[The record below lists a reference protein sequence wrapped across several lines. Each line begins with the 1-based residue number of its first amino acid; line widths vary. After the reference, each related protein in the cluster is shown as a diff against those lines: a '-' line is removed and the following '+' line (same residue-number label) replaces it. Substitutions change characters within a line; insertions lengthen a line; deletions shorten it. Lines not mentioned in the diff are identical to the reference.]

1 MNKTYNIIWNAARGM
16 YIVTS
21 ELARSGSRAI
31 VSVSASC
38 AVTLLAMDA
47 APAVAEETRVSI
59 PSQTTTYTLSGAT
72 PFVVETGNTVATD
85 TATSAAI
92 VGDNSNDWDLLIESG
107 AVVGSSLTDSQA
119 MNLDSSTGATSV
131 HNQGTITGSNED
143 GTIMLQNGGSVIND
157 ARIENNATYE
167 HDPEDIPQEYAGVYM
182 LNGGSYVSSESGVL
196 EGVSGVIVQSGEAHI
211 TNGGMINSDGS
222 WRSYGV
228 EFRDGTYGTIVNTG
242 TIITTASDGSG
253 KIEDAAIYVHTLNDM
268 AVSGSVSVD
277 NSGLMQSDFITVAL
291 YYGSH
296 FEVVNRVGGVITA
309 GNSSLVGIKSTA
321 MELKVGVDNL
331 VTNDGTISA
340 YGTANTYGI
349 HYGESTSGGVIT
361 NTGSITTTGGGS
373 GDASVYV
380 HGNGDGT
387 VVNNSGTMSSTV
399 YGVYLDSARSKGHTL
414 NNQAGGAISA
424 NTAVAING
432 NGNTISNQGKMT
444 GVSDGLVLSGNN
456 NIVTTSGGEISGK
469 NGIRVSKGSGN
480 QITAK
485 SGSKITATSTGIS
498 IAGGNNQVT
507 TESGSTIVAKDN
519 GILINSGANN
529 VTNGGSITATGS
541 SISYGIQYN
550 SGTSGTITN
559 TGTITTTGKGAGDA
573 SVYAHGGAVTIN
585 NSGTMDSSVF
595 GVYVTTGHTLNNLAG
610 GSITAN
616 TAVQLNGNN
625 NTLANAGAILGD
637 TNGVTINGSGNTL
650 TSQGKITGG
659 TNAILINSG
668 SKNNTLT
675 LNTGT
680 EISGS
685 ITDDNNSASANNN
698 LILDGEG
705 TLGSSISGLNSV
717 TSSGDWTLSGA
728 TMNLSGTTNS
738 ALWVKSGTLILNGAM
753 TAKGA
758 TVDSGTTLQIG
769 NGGTLGAFNGDIVD
783 NGTLTFNRSD
793 AAAYGSVISG
803 SGNVIKQGGGELT
816 LSNNNSY
823 SGGTT
828 IAEGTLTATA
838 GGALGSGNIDNRAY
852 LKLDA
857 ANASDPFIVA
867 DLTTHSGATVEIG
880 AGSTLQA
887 NTLTQQDGST
897 LTADLT
903 ATSGPAIRAKNVNLD
918 GTLNVA
924 SPASQEPIR
933 STDDLISLAL
943 IESDNAISG
952 DFDGITI
959 NGNAMNPDAFI
970 TVVGQKNV
978 NDTHYDLVE
987 TLTWYADRYN
997 AAIDAHGTFNLA
1009 DADDSFTVNTVLEN
1023 VDANSGWNG
1032 QSLTKTGAGTLILNA
1047 ENTYTGGTTISDGTL
1062 VATNVEAL
1070 GTGNVTDNATLELN
1084 TGGDFDNAI
1093 SGSGQ
1098 VVKSGDE
1105 TLTLS
1110 GSNTYTGGTIISGG
1124 TLVATNVEALGT
1136 GDVTDNATLE
1146 LNTGGDFDNAIG
1158 GTGSVVKSGDK
1169 TLTLSGANSYTG
1181 GTTISGGT
1189 LVASNVEALGS
1200 GDVTDNATL
1209 ELNTGGDFA
1218 NNIGGTGSV
1227 VKSGDKT
1234 LTLSGTNSYTGGTT
1248 ISGGT
1253 LVANNVE
1260 ALGTGDVTNNAT
1272 LELNTGGD
1280 FDNAISGSGQVVKS
1294 GDETLTLSGAN
1305 SYTGGTTISGGT
1317 LVATNVEALGTGD
1330 ITDNATLELNA
1341 GGDFTNNIG
1350 GTGSV
1355 EKSGDKTL
1363 TLSGTNT
1370 YRGGTLI
1377 SGGTLVAS
1385 NVEALGSGDVTDNAT
1400 LEMNTGG
1407 DFANNIGGTGSVVK
1421 SGDKT
1426 LTLSGAN
1433 SYTGGTTI
1441 SGGTLVASNV
1451 EALGTGNVTDNATLE
1466 LNTGG
1471 DFDNA
1476 ISGSGQ
1482 VVKSG
1487 DGALTLSG
1495 ANSYSGATTISGGTL
1510 IAANVNALGTGAIDN
1525 RASLLLDASGQ
1536 FTVTDLTTESGGN
1549 TEIGAGSTLQ
1559 ATTLTQKSDSTLTIN
1574 LNSNT
1579 VDPVIHAAS
1588 QVSLAGTLD
1597 ITGVGDVLDSD
1608 PASTDDLD
1616 TFTLIASDKTIAGDF
1631 EKLTVAGMDAD
1642 LADFITVDGRIDDTG
1657 KQYEL
1662 TTALTWYADRDDAVT
1677 DAHGTFNLTNAD
1689 GSFAVNT
1696 VLENVDA
1703 TLDPA
1708 SATGWDGTSLIKQG
1722 AGTLIL
1728 NAENTY
1734 TGGTT
1739 ISGGTLVATNVDALG
1754 SGDVTDDATLELN
1767 TGGTFDNAI
1776 SGSGQVVKSG
1786 DDVLTL
1792 SGANSYS
1799 GGTLISDGTLVASN
1813 VDALGSGDVTN
1824 NATLEMNTG
1833 GDFINNIGGTG
1844 RVEKSGD
1851 DTLTLSGSN
1860 TYTGGTLISDGT
1872 LVASNVEALGTG
1884 DVTNNATLELNT
1896 GGTFD
1901 NAISGSGQV
1910 VKSGDDVLTLSG
1922 ANSYSGGTLISGGT
1936 LVANNVEALGTGDVT
1951 DNATLEMNT
1960 GGDFI
1965 NNIGGTGRVEKS
1977 GDDALTLS
1985 GSNTYTGGTTIN
1997 DGTLIATSVDAL
2009 GSGDVTNNA
2018 VLELNTGGDFI
2029 NNIGGTGRVEKSG
2042 DETLTLSGSN
2052 TYTGGTLI
2060 SGGTLVATNV
2070 EALGTGDVTDNAVL
2084 ELNTGGDF
2092 INNIGGTGR
2101 VEKSGDDTLT
2111 LSGSNSYTG
2120 GTLISS
2126 GTLVATNVDA
2136 LGSGDVTDNAT
2147 LELNTGGDF
2156 TNNISGSGQV
2166 VKSGDETLTLSG
2178 SNTYT
2183 GGTTINDGTLV
2194 ATSVEALGSGDVT
2207 NDAVLALNTGGD
2219 FANNIGGT
2227 GSVVKSGDETLT
2239 LSGTNSYTG
2248 GTTISGGTLVATNVE
2263 ALGTGDVTN
2272 NATLELNT
2280 GGDFTNNISGNGQ
2293 VVKSGDDTL
2302 TFSGSNTYTG
2312 GTTIN
2317 DGTLVATSVEALGS
2331 GDVTNDAVLALN
2343 TGGDFANNIG
2353 GTGSVVKSGDE
2364 TLTLSGS
2371 NTYTGSTLISSGTLV
2386 ANDVN
2391 ALGTGDVTDNATLML
2406 NTGGDFI
2413 NNIGGTGRVEK
2424 SGDDTLTL
2432 SGSNSYTGGTL
2443 ISSGTLVATNV
2454 DALGSGDVT
2463 DNATLELNTGGTFDN
2478 AISGSG
2484 QVVKSGD
2491 ETLTLSGANSYTGGT
2506 LISSGTLV
2514 ANDVNALGTGDV
2526 TDNAVLELNTGGD
2539 FDNAIS
2545 GSGQVVKSGD
2555 ETLTLS
2561 GANSYTG
2568 GTTISGGTLV
2578 ASNVEALGS
2587 GDIDNYASLQLNA
2600 SGQFVTANLTT
2611 HDNAITA
2618 IGAGS
2623 ALRANTLTQEAN
2635 STLAVHLIDSN
2646 SGAIVTADH
2655 ANLGGTLDITGIGN
2669 VAKSWTRDAYAYTLI
2684 DTDSAINSDFAQ
2696 FTVAGMDAK
2705 QVDFLTVDGRVNADD
2720 DTRYDVT
2727 ASLSW
2732 YADSDNAATDA
2743 HGTFTL
2749 SEQGHSFTL
2758 NTALTDVDA
2767 TLNPDSATY
2776 WDGKSLIK
2784 RGAGTLILGA
2794 QNTYSGDTDVQEG
2807 ALWLAETATI
2817 GSAGSAQAVN
2827 IAANAA
2833 FGGHNSTVNGHVNN
2847 QGSLYF
2853 VDTFTVNG
2861 DVVNSSA
2868 MISGSD
2874 QPNNTLTIAGNYT
2887 GNDGHLYLNTQLGDD
2902 SSPTDKLIV
2911 TGDTAGSTTLHITNV
2926 NGLGAQTVNGI
2937 EVIEVGGQSDGDFR
2951 LYKGHV
2957 DINAWT
2963 YTLKQDGGDWYLRS
2977 ESDDVPD
2984 DGGEVTPPDDG
2995 GEVTPPDDG
3004 GEVTPPDDGGEV
3016 TPPDDG
3022 GEVTPPDD
3030 DGEVTPPDDGGD
3042 ITPPDDGGDI
3052 TPPDGGDV
3060 TPVAPQYRADI
3071 GVYLG
3076 NQWMARNLQM
3086 QTLYDREGSQYRS
3099 ADGSI
3104 WMRFKAGK
3112 AESQAVNGNVDI
3124 DSDYSQFQLGGDIL
3138 TWSDG
3143 AQSVTVGLMGSY
3155 INASTDSTGNRGAD
3169 GSQFSAN
3176 GSVDGYNLGLYA
3188 TWFADA
3194 QSHRGAYIDSWY
3206 QYGAY
3211 NNSVDN
3217 DGLSASRY
3225 DSAAHAVSL
3234 ETGYRYDIALS
3245 NRNTVSLTP
3254 QAQVTWQRYS
3264 ADTVIDDGGTRI
3276 SGQNDDSWTTR
3287 LGVRVDGKLYKESGR
3302 IQPFME
3308 VNWLHASDNAS
3319 ATFGDTKVSQDLPN
3333 DRVEVKVG
3341 IQANVSE
3348 RLSVY
3353 AQAAG
3358 QKGKNDYGDASFSLN
3373 MRYNW

>member
-119 MNLDSSTGATSV
+119 MNLDSLTGATSV

-143 GTIMLQNGGSVIND
+143 GTILLQNGGSVIND
-157 ARIENNATYE
+157 ARIENSATYE

-211 TNGGMINSDGS
+211 TNGGMISSDGS

-242 TIITTASDGSG
+242 TIITTASDGSN

-291 YYGSH
+291 YHGSH

-361 NTGSITTTGGGS
+361 NTGSITTTGGGA

-387 VVNNSGTMSSTV
+387 IVNNSGTMSSSV

-432 NGNTISNQGKMT
+432 NGNTITNQGKMT
-444 GVSDGLVLSGNN
+444 GVSDGLLISGNN

-498 IAGGNNQVT
+498 IASGNNQVT
-507 TESGSTIVAKDN
+507 TESGSAIVAKDN

-541 SISYGIQYN
+541 SNSYGIQYN
-550 SGTSGTITN
+550 SGASGTITN
-559 TGTITTTGKGAGDA
+559 TGTITTTGKGVGDA

-637 TNGVTINGSGNTL
+637 TNGVTISGSGNTL

-659 TNAILINSG
+659 TNAVLINSG
-668 SKNNTLT
+668 SKNNTIT

-803 SGNVIKQGGGELT
+803 SGNVVKQGGGELT

-852 LKLDA
+852 LKLEA
-857 ANASDPFIVA
+857 ASASDPFIVA

-903 ATSGPAIRAKNVNLD
+903 ETSGPAIRAKNVNLD

-952 DFDGITI
+952 DFDDITI

-987 TLTWYADRYN
+987 TLTWYADRDN

-1047 ENTYTGGTTISDGTL
+1047 ENTYTGSTTISEGTL
-1062 VATNVEAL
+1062 IATNVEAL
-1070 GTGNVTDNATLELN
+1070 GTGDVTNDAVLELN

-1105 TLTLS
+1105 MLTLS
-1110 GSNTYTGGTIISGG
+1110 GSNT
-1124 TLVATNVEALGT
+1124 
-1136 GDVTDNATLE
+1136 
-1146 LNTGGDFDNAIG
+1146 
-1158 GTGSVVKSGDK
+1158 
-1169 TLTLSGANSYTG
+1169 YTG

-1209 ELNTGGDFA
+1209 ELNTGGDFD

-1234 LTLSGTNSYTGGTT
+1234 LTLSGANSYTGGTT

-1253 LVANNVE
+1253 LVVSNVE
-1260 ALGTGDVTNNAT
+1260 ALGSGDVTDNAT

-1280 FDNAISGSGQVVKS
+1280 FDNNIGGTGSVVKS

-1355 EKSGDKTL
+1355 VKSGDKTL

-1370 YRGGTLI
+1370 YRGGTLM
-1377 SGGTLVAS
+1377 SDGTLVAS
-1385 NVEALGSGDVTDNAT
+1385 NVEALGTGNVTDNAT
-1400 LEMNTGG
+1400 LELSTGG

-1451 EALGTGNVTDNATLE
+1451 EALGSGDITDNATLE

-1487 DGALTLSG
+1487 DKTLTLSG

-1510 IAANVNALGTGAIDN
+1510 IATHVNALGTGAIDN

-1579 VDPVIHAAS
+1579 ADPVIHAAS

-1813 VDALGSGDVTN
+1813 VEALGTGDVTDD
-1824 NATLEMNTG
+1824 ATLELNTG
-1833 GDFINNIGGTG
+1833 GDFTNNIGGTGCVEKSGDDTLTLSGSNTYTGGTLISGGTLVANDVNALGTGDVTDDATLELNTGGDFTNNIGGTG

-1860 TYTGGTLISDGT
+1860 TYTGGTLISGGTLVANDVNALGTGDVTDNAALMLNTGGDFTNNIGGTGRVEKSGDGTLTLSGGNTYTGGTLISGGTLVATNVDALGSGDVTDNATLELNTGGDFDNAISGSGQVVKSGDETLTLSGANSYTGGTLISGGT

-1884 DVTNNATLELNT
+1884 DVT
-1896 GGTFD
+1896 
-1901 NAISGSGQV
+1901 
-1910 VKSGDDVLTLSG
+1910 
-1922 ANSYSGGTLISGGT
+1922 
-1936 LVANNVEALGTGDVT
+1936 
-1951 DNATLEMNT
+1951 DNAT
-1960 GGDFI
+1960 
-1965 NNIGGTGRVEKS
+1965 
-1977 GDDALTLS
+1977 
-1985 GSNTYTGGTTIN
+1985 
-1997 DGTLIATSVDAL
+1997 
-2009 GSGDVTNNA
+2009 
-2018 VLELNTGGDFI
+2018 LELNTGGDFI
-2029 NNIGGTGRVEKSG
+2029 NSIGGTGRVEKSG
-2042 DETLTLSGSN
+2042 DETLTLSGTNS
-2052 TYTGGTLI
+2052 YTGGTLI
-2060 SGGTLVATNV
+2060 SGGTL
-2070 EALGTGDVTDNAVL
+2070 
-2084 ELNTGGDF
+2084 
-2092 INNIGGTGR
+2092 I
-2101 VEKSGDDTLT
+2101 
-2111 LSGSNSYTG
+2111 
-2120 GTLISS
+2120 
-2126 GTLVATNVDA
+2126 ATNVDA

-2178 SNTYT
+2178 ANTYT
-2183 GGTTINDGTLV
+2183 GGTTISGGTLV
-2194 ATSVEALGSGDVT
+2194 ASNVEALGTGDVT
-2207 NDAVLALNTGGD
+2207 DNATLELNTS
-2219 FANNIGGT
+2219 GT
-2227 GSVVKSGDETLT
+2227 FDNVISGSGQVVKSGDDALT
-2239 LSGTNSYTG
+2239 LSGANSYTG
-2248 GTTISGGTLVATNVE
+2248 GTTISGGTLVA
-2263 ALGTGDVTN
+2263 
-2272 NATLELNT
+2272 
-2280 GGDFTNNISGNGQ
+2280 
-2293 VVKSGDDTL
+2293 
-2302 TFSGSNTYTG
+2302 SN
-2312 GTTIN
+2312 
-2317 DGTLVATSVEALGS
+2317 VEALGS
-2331 GDVTNDAVLALN
+2331 GDVTNDAVLELN
-2343 TGGDFANNIG
+2343 TGGDFTNN
-2353 GTGSVVKSGDE
+2353 
-2364 TLTLSGS
+2364 
-2371 NTYTGSTLISSGTLV
+2371 
-2386 ANDVN
+2386 
-2391 ALGTGDVTDNATLML
+2391 
-2406 NTGGDFI
+2406 
-2413 NNIGGTGRVEK
+2413 
-2424 SGDDTLTL
+2424 
-2432 SGSNSYTGGTL
+2432 
-2443 ISSGTLVATNV
+2443 
-2454 DALGSGDVT
+2454 
-2463 DNATLELNTGGTFDN
+2463 
-2478 AISGSG
+2478 ISGSG

-2506 LISSGTLV
+2506 TISGGTLIASNV
-2514 ANDVNALGTGDV
+2514 EALGSGDV
-2526 TDNAVLELNTGGD
+2526 TNDAVLELNTGGD

-2555 ETLTLS
+2555 DALTLS
-2561 GANSYTG
+2561 GANTYTG

-2611 HDNAITA
+2611 HDNATTA

-2635 STLAVHLIDSN
+2635 STLAVHLTNSN

-2684 DTDSAINSDFAQ
+2684 DSDSAIDSDFAQ

-2767 TLNPDSATY
+2767 TLDPDSATD

-2827 IAANAA
+2827 IAANAV
-2833 FGGHNSTVNGHVNN
+2833 FGGHNATVNGHVNN
-2847 QGSLYF
+2847 LGSLYF

-2937 EVIEVGGQSDGDFR
+2937 EVIEVGGQSDGDFT

-2984 DGGEVTPPDDG
+2984 DGGDVTPPDDG
-2995 GEVTPPDDG
+2995 GD
-3004 GEVTPPDDGGEV
+3004 VTPPDDGGEV

-3042 ITPPDDGGDI
+3042 VTPPDDDGDI

-3060 TPVAPQYRADI
+3060 TPVTPQYRADI

-3099 ADGSI
+3099 ADGSV

-3155 INASTDSTGNRGAD
+3155 INANTDSTGNRGAD

>member
-157 ARIENNATYE
+157 ARIENSATYE

-242 TIITTASDGSG
+242 TIITTASDGSN

-291 YYGSH
+291 YHGSH

-361 NTGSITTTGGGS
+361 NTGSITTTGGGA

-387 VVNNSGTMSSTV
+387 IVNNSGTMSSSV

-432 NGNTISNQGKMT
+432 NGNTITNQGKMT
-444 GVSDGLVLSGNN
+444 GVSDGLLISGNN

-498 IAGGNNQVT
+498 IASGNNQVT
-507 TESGSTIVAKDN
+507 TESGSAIVAKDN

-541 SISYGIQYN
+541 SNSYGIQYN
-550 SGTSGTITN
+550 SGASGTITN
-559 TGTITTTGKGAGDA
+559 TGTITTTGKGVGDA

-637 TNGVTINGSGNTL
+637 TNGVTISGSGNTL

-659 TNAILINSG
+659 TNAVLINSG
-668 SKNNTLT
+668 SKNNTIT

-803 SGNVIKQGGGELT
+803 SGNVVKQGGGELT

-857 ANASDPFIVA
+857 ASASDPFIVA

-903 ATSGPAIRAKNVNLD
+903 ETSGPVIRAKNVNLD

-952 DFDGITI
+952 DFDDITI

-987 TLTWYADRYN
+987 TLTWYADRDN

-1009 DADDSFTVNTVLEN
+1009 DADDSFTVNTVLED

-1062 VATNVEAL
+1062 VANNVEAL
-1070 GTGNVTDNATLELN
+1070 GTGNVTD
-1084 TGGDFDNAI
+1084 
-1093 SGSGQ
+1093 
-1098 VVKSGDE
+1098 
-1105 TLTLS
+1105 
-1110 GSNTYTGGTIISGG
+1110 
-1124 TLVATNVEALGT
+1124 
-1136 GDVTDNATLE
+1136 
-1146 LNTGGDFDNAIG
+1146 
-1158 GTGSVVKSGDK
+1158 
-1169 TLTLSGANSYTG
+1169 
-1181 GTTISGGT
+1181 
-1189 LVASNVEALGS
+1189 
-1200 GDVTDNATL
+1200 
-1209 ELNTGGDFA
+1209 
-1218 NNIGGTGSV
+1218 
-1227 VKSGDKT
+1227 
-1234 LTLSGTNSYTGGTT
+1234 
-1248 ISGGT
+1248 
-1253 LVANNVE
+1253 
-1260 ALGTGDVTNNAT
+1260 NAT

-1317 LVATNVEALGTGD
+1317 LVANNVEALGTGD
-1330 ITDNATLELNA
+1330 V
-1341 GGDFTNNIG
+1341 TN
-1350 GTGSV
+1350 
-1355 EKSGDKTL
+1355 
-1363 TLSGTNT
+1363 
-1370 YRGGTLI
+1370 
-1377 SGGTLVAS
+1377 
-1385 NVEALGSGDVTDNAT
+1385 
-1400 LEMNTGG
+1400 
-1407 DFANNIGGTGSVVK
+1407 
-1421 SGDKT
+1421 
-1426 LTLSGAN
+1426 
-1433 SYTGGTTI
+1433 
-1441 SGGTLVASNV
+1441 
-1451 EALGTGNVTDNATLE
+1451 NATLE

-1471 DFDNA
+1471 DFTNA

-1487 DGALTLSG
+1487 DKTLTLSG

-1510 IAANVNALGTGAIDN
+1510 IATHVNALGTGAIDN

-1579 VDPVIHAAS
+1579 ADPVIHAAS

-1616 TFTLIASDKTIAGDF
+1616 IFTLIASDKTIAGDF

-1786 DDVLTL
+1786 DGALTL

-1910 VKSGDDVLTLSG
+1910 EKSGDDVLTLSG
-1922 ANSYSGGTLISGGT
+1922 ANSYSGGTLISDGTLVASNVEALGTGDVTDDATLELNTGGDFINNIGGTGRVEKSGDDKLTLSGSNTYTGGTLISSGTLVANDVNALGTGDVTDNATLMLNTGGDFTNNIGGTGRVEKSGDDALTLSGSNTYTGGTLISGGT
-1936 LVANNVEALGTGDVT
+1936 LVANDVNALGTGDITDNATLALNAVGDFDNAISGSGKVEKSGDDALTLSGSNTYTGGTLISSGTLVASNVEALGTGDVT
-1951 DNATLEMNT
+1951 DNATLELNT
-1960 GGDFI
+1960 GGTFDNAISGSGQVVKSGDETLTLSGSNTYTGGTLISGGTLVASNVEALGSGDVTNDAVLELNTDGDFD
-1965 NNIGGTGRVEKS
+1965 NAIGGTGRVEKS

-2009 GSGDVTNNA
+2009 G
-2018 VLELNTGGDFI
+2018 
-2029 NNIGGTGRVEKSG
+2029 
-2042 DETLTLSGSN
+2042 
-2052 TYTGGTLI
+2052 
-2060 SGGTLVATNV
+2060 
-2070 EALGTGDVTDNAVL
+2070 TGDVTDNAV
-2084 ELNTGGDF
+2084 
-2092 INNIGGTGR
+2092 
-2101 VEKSGDDTLT
+2101 
-2111 LSGSNSYTG
+2111 
-2120 GTLISS
+2120 
-2126 GTLVATNVDA
+2126 
-2136 LGSGDVTDNAT
+2136 
-2147 LELNTGGDF
+2147 
-2156 TNNISGSGQV
+2156 
-2166 VKSGDETLTLSG
+2166 
-2178 SNTYT
+2178 
-2183 GGTTINDGTLV
+2183 
-2194 ATSVEALGSGDVT
+2194 
-2207 NDAVLALNTGGD
+2207 
-2219 FANNIGGT
+2219 
-2227 GSVVKSGDETLT
+2227 
-2239 LSGTNSYTG
+2239 
-2248 GTTISGGTLVATNVE
+2248 
-2263 ALGTGDVTN
+2263 
-2272 NATLELNT
+2272 
-2280 GGDFTNNISGNGQ
+2280 
-2293 VVKSGDDTL
+2293 
-2302 TFSGSNTYTG
+2302 
-2312 GTTIN
+2312 
-2317 DGTLVATSVEALGS
+2317 
-2331 GDVTNDAVLALN
+2331 
-2343 TGGDFANNIG
+2343 
-2353 GTGSVVKSGDE
+2353 
-2364 TLTLSGS
+2364 
-2371 NTYTGSTLISSGTLV
+2371 
-2386 ANDVN
+2386 
-2391 ALGTGDVTDNATLML
+2391 
-2406 NTGGDFI
+2406 
-2413 NNIGGTGRVEK
+2413 
-2424 SGDDTLTL
+2424 
-2432 SGSNSYTGGTL
+2432 
-2443 ISSGTLVATNV
+2443 
-2454 DALGSGDVT
+2454 
-2463 DNATLELNTGGTFDN
+2463 LELNTGGTFDN

-2484 QVVKSGD
+2484 QVEKSGD
-2491 ETLTLSGANSYTGGT
+2491 DVLTLSGANSYSGGT
-2506 LISSGTLV
+2506 LISDGTLV

-2555 ETLTLS
+2555 ETLTLSGANSYTGGTLISGGTLVATSVEALGSGDVTDNAVLELNTGGTFDNAISGSGQVVKSGDKTLTLS

-2635 STLAVHLIDSN
+2635 STLAVHLTDSN
-2646 SGAIVTADH
+2646 SGAIVTADR

-2684 DTDSAINSDFAQ
+2684 DSDSAIDSDFAQ

-2705 QVDFLTVDGRVNADD
+2705 QVDFLTVDGRVNAAD

-2767 TLNPDSATY
+2767 TLNPDSATD

-2807 ALWLAETATI
+2807 TLWLAETATI

-2833 FGGHNSTVNGHVNN
+2833 FGGHNATVNGHVNN

-2937 EVIEVGGQSDGDFR
+2937 EVIEVGGQSDGDFT

-2984 DGGEVTPPDDG
+2984 DGGDVTPPDDGGDVTPPDDGGDVTPPDDG

-3004 GEVTPPDDGGEV
+3004 GD
-3016 TPPDDG
+3016 
-3022 GEVTPPDD
+3022 VTPPDD
-3030 DGEVTPPDDGGD
+3030 DG
-3042 ITPPDDGGDI
+3042 
-3052 TPPDGGDV
+3052 
-3060 TPVAPQYRADI
+3060 
-3071 GVYLG
+3071 
-3076 NQWMARNLQM
+3076 
-3086 QTLYDREGSQYRS
+3086 
-3099 ADGSI
+3099 
-3104 WMRFKAGK
+3104 
-3112 AESQAVNGNVDI
+3112 
-3124 DSDYSQFQLGGDIL
+3124 
-3138 TWSDG
+3138 
-3143 AQSVTVGLMGSY
+3143 
-3155 INASTDSTGNRGAD
+3155 
-3169 GSQFSAN
+3169 
-3176 GSVDGYNLGLYA
+3176 
-3188 TWFADA
+3188 
-3194 QSHRGAYIDSWY
+3194 
-3206 QYGAY
+3206 
-3211 NNSVDN
+3211 
-3217 DGLSASRY
+3217 
-3225 DSAAHAVSL
+3225 
-3234 ETGYRYDIALS
+3234 
-3245 NRNTVSLTP
+3245 
-3254 QAQVTWQRYS
+3254 
-3264 ADTVIDDGGTRI
+3264 
-3276 SGQNDDSWTTR
+3276 
-3287 LGVRVDGKLYKESGR
+3287 
-3302 IQPFME
+3302 
-3308 VNWLHASDNAS
+3308 
-3319 ATFGDTKVSQDLPN
+3319 
-3333 DRVEVKVG
+3333 
-3341 IQANVSE
+3341 
-3348 RLSVY
+3348 
-3353 AQAAG
+3353 
-3358 QKGKNDYGDASFSLN
+3358 
-3373 MRYNW
+3373 

>member
-1 MNKTYNIIWNAARGM
+1 
-16 YIVTS
+16 
-21 ELARSGSRAI
+21 
-31 VSVSASC
+31 
-38 AVTLLAMDA
+38 
-47 APAVAEETRVSI
+47 
-59 PSQTTTYTLSGAT
+59 
-72 PFVVETGNTVATD
+72 
-85 TATSAAI
+85 
-92 VGDNSNDWDLLIESG
+92 
-107 AVVGSSLTDSQA
+107 
-119 MNLDSSTGATSV
+119 
-131 HNQGTITGSNED
+131 
-143 GTIMLQNGGSVIND
+143 
-157 ARIENNATYE
+157 
-167 HDPEDIPQEYAGVYM
+167 
-182 LNGGSYVSSESGVL
+182 
-196 EGVSGVIVQSGEAHI
+196 
-211 TNGGMINSDGS
+211 
-222 WRSYGV
+222 
-228 EFRDGTYGTIVNTG
+228 
-242 TIITTASDGSG
+242 
-253 KIEDAAIYVHTLNDM
+253 
-268 AVSGSVSVD
+268 
-277 NSGLMQSDFITVAL
+277 
-291 YYGSH
+291 
-296 FEVVNRVGGVITA
+296 
-309 GNSSLVGIKSTA
+309 
-321 MELKVGVDNL
+321 
-331 VTNDGTISA
+331 
-340 YGTANTYGI
+340 
-349 HYGESTSGGVIT
+349 
-361 NTGSITTTGGGS
+361 
-373 GDASVYV
+373 
-380 HGNGDGT
+380 
-387 VVNNSGTMSSTV
+387 
-399 YGVYLDSARSKGHTL
+399 
-414 NNQAGGAISA
+414 
-424 NTAVAING
+424 
-432 NGNTISNQGKMT
+432 
-444 GVSDGLVLSGNN
+444 
-456 NIVTTSGGEISGK
+456 
-469 NGIRVSKGSGN
+469 
-480 QITAK
+480 
-485 SGSKITATSTGIS
+485 
-498 IAGGNNQVT
+498 
-507 TESGSTIVAKDN
+507 
-519 GILINSGANN
+519 
-529 VTNGGSITATGS
+529 
-541 SISYGIQYN
+541 
-550 SGTSGTITN
+550 
-559 TGTITTTGKGAGDA
+559 
-573 SVYAHGGAVTIN
+573 
-585 NSGTMDSSVF
+585 
-595 GVYVTTGHTLNNLAG
+595 
-610 GSITAN
+610 
-616 TAVQLNGNN
+616 
-625 NTLANAGAILGD
+625 
-637 TNGVTINGSGNTL
+637 
-650 TSQGKITGG
+650 
-659 TNAILINSG
+659 
-668 SKNNTLT
+668 
-675 LNTGT
+675 
-680 EISGS
+680 
-685 ITDDNNSASANNN
+685 
-698 LILDGEG
+698 
-705 TLGSSISGLNSV
+705 
-717 TSSGDWTLSGA
+717 
-728 TMNLSGTTNS
+728 
-738 ALWVKSGTLILNGAM
+738 
-753 TAKGA
+753 
-758 TVDSGTTLQIG
+758 
-769 NGGTLGAFNGDIVD
+769 
-783 NGTLTFNRSD
+783 
-793 AAAYGSVISG
+793 
-803 SGNVIKQGGGELT
+803 
-816 LSNNNSY
+816 
-823 SGGTT
+823 
-828 IAEGTLTATA
+828 
-838 GGALGSGNIDNRAY
+838 
-852 LKLDA
+852 
-857 ANASDPFIVA
+857 
-867 DLTTHSGATVEIG
+867 
-880 AGSTLQA
+880 
-887 NTLTQQDGST
+887 
-897 LTADLT
+897 
-903 ATSGPAIRAKNVNLD
+903 
-918 GTLNVA
+918 
-924 SPASQEPIR
+924 
-933 STDDLISLAL
+933 
-943 IESDNAISG
+943 
-952 DFDGITI
+952 
-959 NGNAMNPDAFI
+959 
-970 TVVGQKNV
+970 
-978 NDTHYDLVE
+978 
-987 TLTWYADRYN
+987 
-997 AAIDAHGTFNLA
+997 
-1009 DADDSFTVNTVLEN
+1009 
-1023 VDANSGWNG
+1023 
-1032 QSLTKTGAGTLILNA
+1032 
-1047 ENTYTGGTTISDGTL
+1047 
-1062 VATNVEAL
+1062 
-1070 GTGNVTDNATLELN
+1070 
-1084 TGGDFDNAI
+1084 
-1093 SGSGQ
+1093 
-1098 VVKSGDE
+1098 
-1105 TLTLS
+1105 
-1110 GSNTYTGGTIISGG
+1110 
-1124 TLVATNVEALGT
+1124 
-1136 GDVTDNATLE
+1136 LE

-1294 GDETLTLSGAN
+1294 GD
-1305 SYTGGTTISGGT
+1305 
-1317 LVATNVEALGTGD
+1317 
-1330 ITDNATLELNA
+1330 
-1341 GGDFTNNIG
+1341 
-1350 GTGSV
+1350 
-1355 EKSGDKTL
+1355 KT
-1363 TLSGTNT
+1363 
-1370 YRGGTLI
+1370 
-1377 SGGTLVAS
+1377 
-1385 NVEALGSGDVTDNAT
+1385 
-1400 LEMNTGG
+1400 
-1407 DFANNIGGTGSVVK
+1407 
-1421 SGDKT
+1421 
-1426 LTLSGAN
+1426 
-1433 SYTGGTTI
+1433 
-1441 SGGTLVASNV
+1441 
-1451 EALGTGNVTDNATLE
+1451 
-1466 LNTGG
+1466 
-1471 DFDNA
+1471 
-1476 ISGSGQ
+1476 
-1482 VVKSG
+1482 
-1487 DGALTLSG
+1487 LTLSG

-1510 IAANVNALGTGAIDN
+1510 IATHVNALGTGAIDN

-1574 LNSNT
+1574 LNGNT

-1776 SGSGQVVKSG
+1776 GGSGNVVKSG
-1786 DDVLTL
+1786 ADTLTL
-1792 SGANSYS
+1792 SGSNSYT
-1799 GGTLISDGTLVASN
+1799 GGTTISGGTLVASN
-1813 VDALGSGDVTN
+1813 VEALGTGDVTN
-1824 NATLEMNTG
+1824 NATLELNTG

-1860 TYTGGTLISDGT
+1860 TYTGGTLINGGT

-1884 DVTNNATLELNT
+1884 DVTDNATLALNT

-1901 NAISGSGQV
+1901 NAISGSGQ
-1910 VKSGDDVLTLSG
+1910 
-1922 ANSYSGGTLISGGT
+1922 
-1936 LVANNVEALGTGDVT
+1936 
-1951 DNATLEMNT
+1951 
-1960 GGDFI
+1960 
-1965 NNIGGTGRVEKS
+1965 
-1977 GDDALTLS
+1977 
-1985 GSNTYTGGTTIN
+1985 
-1997 DGTLIATSVDAL
+1997 
-2009 GSGDVTNNA
+2009 
-2018 VLELNTGGDFI
+2018 
-2029 NNIGGTGRVEKSG
+2029 
-2042 DETLTLSGSN
+2042 
-2052 TYTGGTLI
+2052 
-2060 SGGTLVATNV
+2060 
-2070 EALGTGDVTDNAVL
+2070 
-2084 ELNTGGDF
+2084 
-2092 INNIGGTGR
+2092 
-2101 VEKSGDDTLT
+2101 
-2111 LSGSNSYTG
+2111 
-2120 GTLISS
+2120 
-2126 GTLVATNVDA
+2126 
-2136 LGSGDVTDNAT
+2136 
-2147 LELNTGGDF
+2147 
-2156 TNNISGSGQV
+2156 
-2166 VKSGDETLTLSG
+2166 
-2178 SNTYT
+2178 
-2183 GGTTINDGTLV
+2183 
-2194 ATSVEALGSGDVT
+2194 
-2207 NDAVLALNTGGD
+2207 
-2219 FANNIGGT
+2219 
-2227 GSVVKSGDETLT
+2227 VVKSGDETLT

-2263 ALGTGDVTN
+2263 ALGSGDVTDDATLELNTGGTFDNAISGSGQVVKSGDKMLTLSGANSYSGGTLISDGTLVASNVEALGTGDVTN
-2272 NATLELNT
+2272 NATLALNT
-2280 GGDFTNNISGNGQ
+2280 GGDFTNNISGSGQ

-2302 TFSGSNTYTG
+2302 TLSGANSYTG
-2312 GTTIN
+2312 GTTI
-2317 DGTLVATSVEALGS
+2317 S
-2331 GDVTNDAVLALN
+2331 G
-2343 TGGDFANNIG
+2343 
-2353 GTGSVVKSGDE
+2353 
-2364 TLTLSGS
+2364 
-2371 NTYTGSTLISSGTLV
+2371 
-2386 ANDVN
+2386 
-2391 ALGTGDVTDNATLML
+2391 
-2406 NTGGDFI
+2406 
-2413 NNIGGTGRVEK
+2413 
-2424 SGDDTLTL
+2424 
-2432 SGSNSYTGGTL
+2432 
-2443 ISSGTLVATNV
+2443 GTLVATNV
-2454 DALGSGDVT
+2454 DALGTGDVT
-2463 DNATLELNTGGTFDN
+2463 NSSTLELNTGGTFDN

-2491 ETLTLSGANSYTGGT
+2491 ETLTLSGSNTYTGGTLISGGTLVATNGDALGTGDVTDNATLELNTGGTFDNVISGSGQVVKSGDDTLTLSGANSYTGGT
-2506 LISSGTLV
+2506 LISGGTLV
-2514 ANDVNALGTGDV
+2514 ATSVEALGSGDV
-2526 TDNAVLELNTGGD
+2526 TDNAVLELNTGGT

-2555 ETLTLS
+2555 KTLTLS

-2635 STLAVHLIDSN
+2635 STLAVHLTDSN
-2646 SGAIVTADH
+2646 SGAIVTADR

-2684 DTDSAINSDFAQ
+2684 DSDSAIDSDFAQ

-2833 FGGHNSTVNGHVNN
+2833 FGGHNATVNGHVNN
-2847 QGSLYF
+2847 LGNLYF

-3287 LGVRVDGKLYKESGR
+3287 LGMRVDGKLYKESGR

>member
-1 MNKTYNIIWNAARGM
+1 
-16 YIVTS
+16 
-21 ELARSGSRAI
+21 
-31 VSVSASC
+31 
-38 AVTLLAMDA
+38 
-47 APAVAEETRVSI
+47 
-59 PSQTTTYTLSGAT
+59 TLSGA
-72 PFVVETGNTVATD
+72 
-85 TATSAAI
+85 
-92 VGDNSNDWDLLIESG
+92 NS
-107 AVVGSSLTDSQA
+107 
-119 MNLDSSTGATSV
+119 
-131 HNQGTITGSNED
+131 
-143 GTIMLQNGGSVIND
+143 
-157 ARIENNATYE
+157 
-167 HDPEDIPQEYAGVYM
+167 
-182 LNGGSYVSSESGVL
+182 
-196 EGVSGVIVQSGEAHI
+196 
-211 TNGGMINSDGS
+211 
-222 WRSYGV
+222 
-228 EFRDGTYGTIVNTG
+228 
-242 TIITTASDGSG
+242 
-253 KIEDAAIYVHTLNDM
+253 
-268 AVSGSVSVD
+268 
-277 NSGLMQSDFITVAL
+277 
-291 YYGSH
+291 
-296 FEVVNRVGGVITA
+296 
-309 GNSSLVGIKSTA
+309 
-321 MELKVGVDNL
+321 
-331 VTNDGTISA
+331 
-340 YGTANTYGI
+340 
-349 HYGESTSGGVIT
+349 
-361 NTGSITTTGGGS
+361 
-373 GDASVYV
+373 
-380 HGNGDGT
+380 
-387 VVNNSGTMSSTV
+387 
-399 YGVYLDSARSKGHTL
+399 
-414 NNQAGGAISA
+414 
-424 NTAVAING
+424 
-432 NGNTISNQGKMT
+432 
-444 GVSDGLVLSGNN
+444 
-456 NIVTTSGGEISGK
+456 
-469 NGIRVSKGSGN
+469 
-480 QITAK
+480 
-485 SGSKITATSTGIS
+485 
-498 IAGGNNQVT
+498 
-507 TESGSTIVAKDN
+507 
-519 GILINSGANN
+519 
-529 VTNGGSITATGS
+529 
-541 SISYGIQYN
+541 
-550 SGTSGTITN
+550 
-559 TGTITTTGKGAGDA
+559 
-573 SVYAHGGAVTIN
+573 
-585 NSGTMDSSVF
+585 
-595 GVYVTTGHTLNNLAG
+595 
-610 GSITAN
+610 
-616 TAVQLNGNN
+616 
-625 NTLANAGAILGD
+625 
-637 TNGVTINGSGNTL
+637 
-650 TSQGKITGG
+650 
-659 TNAILINSG
+659 
-668 SKNNTLT
+668 
-675 LNTGT
+675 
-680 EISGS
+680 
-685 ITDDNNSASANNN
+685 
-698 LILDGEG
+698 
-705 TLGSSISGLNSV
+705 
-717 TSSGDWTLSGA
+717 
-728 TMNLSGTTNS
+728 
-738 ALWVKSGTLILNGAM
+738 
-753 TAKGA
+753 
-758 TVDSGTTLQIG
+758 
-769 NGGTLGAFNGDIVD
+769 
-783 NGTLTFNRSD
+783 
-793 AAAYGSVISG
+793 
-803 SGNVIKQGGGELT
+803 
-816 LSNNNSY
+816 
-823 SGGTT
+823 
-828 IAEGTLTATA
+828 
-838 GGALGSGNIDNRAY
+838 
-852 LKLDA
+852 
-857 ANASDPFIVA
+857 
-867 DLTTHSGATVEIG
+867 
-880 AGSTLQA
+880 
-887 NTLTQQDGST
+887 
-897 LTADLT
+897 
-903 ATSGPAIRAKNVNLD
+903 
-918 GTLNVA
+918 
-924 SPASQEPIR
+924 
-933 STDDLISLAL
+933 
-943 IESDNAISG
+943 
-952 DFDGITI
+952 
-959 NGNAMNPDAFI
+959 
-970 TVVGQKNV
+970 
-978 NDTHYDLVE
+978 
-987 TLTWYADRYN
+987 
-997 AAIDAHGTFNLA
+997 
-1009 DADDSFTVNTVLEN
+1009 
-1023 VDANSGWNG
+1023 
-1032 QSLTKTGAGTLILNA
+1032 
-1047 ENTYTGGTTISDGTL
+1047 YTGGTT
-1062 VATNVEAL
+1062 
-1070 GTGNVTDNATLELN
+1070 
-1084 TGGDFDNAI
+1084 
-1093 SGSGQ
+1093 
-1098 VVKSGDE
+1098 
-1105 TLTLS
+1105 
-1110 GSNTYTGGTIISGG
+1110 ISGG
-1124 TLVATNVEALGT
+1124 TLVATNVEALGS

-1146 LNTGGDFDNAIG
+1146 LNTGGTFDNVIS
-1158 GTGSVVKSGDK
+1158 GSGQVVKSGDEM
-1169 TLTLSGANSYTG
+1169 LTLSGANSYTG

-1209 ELNTGGDFA
+1209 ELNTGGDFDNA
-1218 NNIGGTGSV
+1218 ISGSGQV
-1227 VKSGDKT
+1227 VKSGDDA
-1234 LTLSGTNSYTGGTT
+1234 LTLSGNNSYTGGTL
-1248 ISGGT
+1248 ISDGT
-1253 LVANNVE
+1253 LVASNVE
-1260 ALGTGDVTNNAT
+1260 ALGSGDVTNDAV

-1280 FDNAISGSGQVVKS
+1280 FDNAISGSGQ
-1294 GDETLTLSGAN
+1294 
-1305 SYTGGTTISGGT
+1305 
-1317 LVATNVEALGTGD
+1317 
-1330 ITDNATLELNA
+1330 
-1341 GGDFTNNIG
+1341 
-1350 GTGSV
+1350 
-1355 EKSGDKTL
+1355 
-1363 TLSGTNT
+1363 
-1370 YRGGTLI
+1370 
-1377 SGGTLVAS
+1377 
-1385 NVEALGSGDVTDNAT
+1385 
-1400 LEMNTGG
+1400 
-1407 DFANNIGGTGSVVK
+1407 VVK

-1451 EALGTGNVTDNATLE
+1451 EALGSGDITDNATLE

-1487 DGALTLSG
+1487 DETLTLSG
-1495 ANSYSGATTISGGTL
+1495 TNTYTGGTTISGGTL
-1510 IAANVNALGTGAIDN
+1510 IATHVNALGTGAIDN

-1536 FTVTDLTTESGGN
+1536 FAVTDLTTESGGN

-1579 VDPVIHAAS
+1579 ADPVIHAAS

-1703 TLDPA
+1703 TLDPD

-1734 TGGTT
+1734 TVGTT

-1786 DDVLTL
+1786 DKMLTL
-1792 SGANSYS
+1792 SGTNSYS
-1799 GGTLISDGTLVASN
+1799 GGTLISGGTLVATN
-1813 VDALGSGDVTN
+1813 VDALGSGDVT
-1824 NATLEMNTG
+1824 
-1833 GDFINNIGGTG
+1833 
-1844 RVEKSGD
+1844 D
-1851 DTLTLSGSN
+1851 D
-1860 TYTGGTLISDGT
+1860 
-1872 LVASNVEALGTG
+1872 
-1884 DVTNNATLELNT
+1884 ATLELNT

-1910 VKSGDDVLTLSG
+1910 VKSGDDT
-1922 ANSYSGGTLISGGT
+1922 
-1936 LVANNVEALGTGDVT
+1936 
-1951 DNATLEMNT
+1951 
-1960 GGDFI
+1960 
-1965 NNIGGTGRVEKS
+1965 
-1977 GDDALTLS
+1977 LTLS
-1985 GSNTYTGGTTIN
+1985 GSNTYTGGTIISG
-1997 DGTLIATSVDAL
+1997 GTLVASNVEAL
-2009 GSGDVTNNA
+2009 GTGDVTNDA
-2018 VLELNTGGDFI
+2018 VLELNTGGDFDNAI
-2029 NNIGGTGRVEKSG
+2029 SGSGQVVKSG

-2060 SGGTLVATNV
+2060 SGGTLVASNVEALGSGDVTNDAVLELNTGGDFTNAISGSGQVVKSGDETLTLSGANSYTGGTLISGGTLIASNV

-2092 INNIGGTGR
+2092 
-2101 VEKSGDDTLT
+2101 
-2111 LSGSNSYTG
+2111 
-2120 GTLISS
+2120 
-2126 GTLVATNVDA
+2126 
-2136 LGSGDVTDNAT
+2136 
-2147 LELNTGGDF
+2147 
-2156 TNNISGSGQV
+2156 
-2166 VKSGDETLTLSG
+2166 
-2178 SNTYT
+2178 
-2183 GGTTINDGTLV
+2183 
-2194 ATSVEALGSGDVT
+2194 
-2207 NDAVLALNTGGD
+2207 
-2219 FANNIGGT
+2219 
-2227 GSVVKSGDETLT
+2227 
-2239 LSGTNSYTG
+2239 
-2248 GTTISGGTLVATNVE
+2248 
-2263 ALGTGDVTN
+2263 
-2272 NATLELNT
+2272 
-2280 GGDFTNNISGNGQ
+2280 
-2293 VVKSGDDTL
+2293 
-2302 TFSGSNTYTG
+2302 
-2312 GTTIN
+2312 
-2317 DGTLVATSVEALGS
+2317 
-2331 GDVTNDAVLALN
+2331 
-2343 TGGDFANNIG
+2343 
-2353 GTGSVVKSGDE
+2353 
-2364 TLTLSGS
+2364 
-2371 NTYTGSTLISSGTLV
+2371 
-2386 ANDVN
+2386 
-2391 ALGTGDVTDNATLML
+2391 
-2406 NTGGDFI
+2406 
-2413 NNIGGTGRVEK
+2413 
-2424 SGDDTLTL
+2424 
-2432 SGSNSYTGGTL
+2432 
-2443 ISSGTLVATNV
+2443 
-2454 DALGSGDVT
+2454 
-2463 DNATLELNTGGTFDN
+2463 DN

-2484 QVVKSGD
+2484 QVEKSGD

-2526 TDNAVLELNTGGD
+2526 TDNAVLELNTGGTFDNAISGSGQVVKSGDETLTLSGSNTYTGGTTINDGTLIATSVDALGSGDVTDNAVLELNTGGD

-2561 GANSYTG
+2561 GTNSYTDGTLISGGTLVATNLEALGTGDVTNNATLELNTGGTFDNAISGSGQVVKSGDDALTLSGSNTYTG
-2568 GTTISGGTLV
+2568 GTTISGGTLIATSV
-2578 ASNVEALGS
+2578 DALGSGDVTDNAVLELNTGGTFDNAISGSGQVVKSGDKTLTLSGSNTYTGGTTISGGTLIASNVEALGS
-2587 GDIDNYASLQLNA
+2587 GNIDNYASLQLNA

-2611 HDNAITA
+2611 HDNATTA

-2623 ALRANTLTQEAN
+2623 TLRANTLTQEAN
-2635 STLAVHLIDSN
+2635 STLAVHLTDSN

-2705 QVDFLTVDGRVNADD
+2705 QVDFLTVDGRVNAAD

-2767 TLNPDSATY
+2767 TLNPDSATD

-2833 FGGHNSTVNGHVNN
+2833 FGGHNATVNGHVNN
-2847 QGSLYF
+2847 LGSLYF

-2937 EVIEVGGQSDGDFR
+2937 EVIEVGGQSDGDFT

-2984 DGGEVTPPDDG
+2984 DGGD
-2995 GEVTPPDDG
+2995 
-3004 GEVTPPDDGGEV
+3004 
-3016 TPPDDG
+3016 
-3022 GEVTPPDD
+3022 
-3030 DGEVTPPDDGGD
+3030 VTPPDDGGD
-3042 ITPPDDGGDI
+3042 VTPPDDGGDVTPPDDGGDVTPPDDGGDVTPPDDDGDI

-3099 ADGSI
+3099 ADGSV

-3287 LGVRVDGKLYKESGR
+3287 LGMRVDGKLYKESGR

>member
-59 PSQTTTYTLSGAT
+59 PSQATTYTLSGAT

-143 GTIMLQNGGSVIND
+143 GTILLQNGGSVIND

-167 HDPEDIPQEYAGVYM
+167 HDPQDIPQEYAGVYM

-242 TIITTASDGSG
+242 TIITTASDGSN

-291 YYGSH
+291 YHGSH

-361 NTGSITTTGGGS
+361 NTGSITTTGGGA

-414 NNQAGGAISA
+414 NNQAGGVISA
-424 NTAVAING
+424 NTAVAVNG
-432 NGNTISNQGKMT
+432 NGNTITNQGKMT
-444 GVSDGLVLSGNN
+444 GVSDGLLISGNN

-485 SGSKITATSTGIS
+485 SGSKITSTSTGIS
-498 IAGGNNQVT
+498 IASGNNQVT
-507 TESGSTIVAKDN
+507 TESGSAIVAKDN

-541 SISYGIQYN
+541 SISYGIHYY

-610 GSITAN
+610 GSISAN

-625 NTLANAGAILGD
+625 NKLANAGAISGD
-637 TNGVTINGSGNTL
+637 TNGVTISGSGNTL
-650 TSQGKITGG
+650 TNQGKITGG
-659 TNAILINSG
+659 TNAILISSG

-685 ITDDNNSASANNN
+685 ITDGNNSASANNN

-738 ALWVKSGTLILNGAM
+738 ALWVKSGTLIVNGAM

-803 SGNVIKQGGGELT
+803 SGNVVKQGGGELT

-857 ANASDPFIVA
+857 ASTSDPFIVS

-952 DFDGITI
+952 DFDDITI

-987 TLTWYADRYN
+987 TLTWYADRDN

-1062 VATNVEAL
+1062 VANNVEAL
-1070 GTGNVTDNATLELN
+1070 GTGNVTD
-1084 TGGDFDNAI
+1084 
-1093 SGSGQ
+1093 
-1098 VVKSGDE
+1098 
-1105 TLTLS
+1105 
-1110 GSNTYTGGTIISGG
+1110 
-1124 TLVATNVEALGT
+1124 
-1136 GDVTDNATLE
+1136 
-1146 LNTGGDFDNAIG
+1146 
-1158 GTGSVVKSGDK
+1158 
-1169 TLTLSGANSYTG
+1169 
-1181 GTTISGGT
+1181 
-1189 LVASNVEALGS
+1189 
-1200 GDVTDNATL
+1200 
-1209 ELNTGGDFA
+1209 
-1218 NNIGGTGSV
+1218 
-1227 VKSGDKT
+1227 
-1234 LTLSGTNSYTGGTT
+1234 
-1248 ISGGT
+1248 
-1253 LVANNVE
+1253 
-1260 ALGTGDVTNNAT
+1260 NAT

-1317 LVATNVEALGTGD
+1317 LVASNVEALGTGD
-1330 ITDNATLELNA
+1330 ITDNATLELNT
-1341 GGDFTNNIG
+1341 GGDFDNVIS
-1350 GTGSV
+1350 GSGQV
-1355 EKSGDKTL
+1355 VKSGDKTL

-1426 LTLSGAN
+1426 LTLSGTN

-1441 SGGTLVASNV
+1441 SGGTLVANNV
-1451 EALGTGNVTDNATLE
+1451 EALGTGDVTNNATLE

-1471 DFDNA
+1471 DFTNA

-1487 DGALTLSG
+1487 DKTLTLSG

-1510 IAANVNALGTGAIDN
+1510 IATHVNALGTGAIDN

-1579 VDPVIHAAS
+1579 ADPVIHAAS

-1708 SATGWDGTSLIKQG
+1708 NATGWDGTSLIKQG

-1754 SGDVTDDATLELN
+1754 SGDVTD
-1767 TGGTFDNAI
+1767 
-1776 SGSGQVVKSG
+1776 
-1786 DDVLTL
+1786 
-1792 SGANSYS
+1792 
-1799 GGTLISDGTLVASN
+1799 
-1813 VDALGSGDVTN
+1813 
-1824 NATLEMNTG
+1824 
-1833 GDFINNIGGTG
+1833 
-1844 RVEKSGD
+1844 
-1851 DTLTLSGSN
+1851 
-1860 TYTGGTLISDGT
+1860 
-1872 LVASNVEALGTG
+1872 
-1884 DVTNNATLELNT
+1884 NATLELNT

-1910 VKSGDDVLTLSG
+1910 VKSGDGALTLSG
-1922 ANSYSGGTLISGGT
+1922 ANSYSGGTLISDGTLIAGRVDVLGSGDVTDNATLEMNTGGTFSNTISGSGQMVKSGDKTLTLSGVNTYTGGT
-1936 LVANNVEALGTGDVT
+1936 LISGGTLIASNVEALGTGDVT
-1951 DNATLEMNT
+1951 DNATLELNT
-1960 GGDFI
+1960 SGDFDNAI
-1965 NNIGGTGRVEKS
+1965 SGSGKVEKS
-1977 GDDALTLS
+1977 GDDA
-1985 GSNTYTGGTTIN
+1985 
-1997 DGTLIATSVDAL
+1997 
-2009 GSGDVTNNA
+2009 
-2018 VLELNTGGDFI
+2018 
-2029 NNIGGTGRVEKSG
+2029 
-2042 DETLTLSGSN
+2042 LTLSGSN

-2060 SGGTLVATNV
+2060 SGGTLVASNV
-2070 EALGTGDVTDNAVL
+2070 EALGTGDVTDNATL
-2084 ELNTGGDF
+2084 ALNAGGDF

-2111 LSGSNSYTG
+2111 LSGRNTYTG

-2126 GTLVATNVDA
+2126 GTLVASNVEA
-2136 LGSGDVTDNAT
+2136 LGTGDVTDNAT
-2147 LELNTGGDF
+2147 LALNTGGTFD
-2156 TNNISGSGQV
+2156 NAISGSGQ
-2166 VKSGDETLTLSG
+2166 
-2178 SNTYT
+2178 
-2183 GGTTINDGTLV
+2183 
-2194 ATSVEALGSGDVT
+2194 
-2207 NDAVLALNTGGD
+2207 
-2219 FANNIGGT
+2219 
-2227 GSVVKSGDETLT
+2227 VVKSGDETLT

-2263 ALGTGDVTN
+2263 ALG
-2272 NATLELNT
+2272 
-2280 GGDFTNNISGNGQ
+2280 
-2293 VVKSGDDTL
+2293 
-2302 TFSGSNTYTG
+2302 
-2312 GTTIN
+2312 
-2317 DGTLVATSVEALGS
+2317 
-2331 GDVTNDAVLALN
+2331 
-2343 TGGDFANNIG
+2343 
-2353 GTGSVVKSGDE
+2353 
-2364 TLTLSGS
+2364 
-2371 NTYTGSTLISSGTLV
+2371 
-2386 ANDVN
+2386 
-2391 ALGTGDVTDNATLML
+2391 
-2406 NTGGDFI
+2406 
-2413 NNIGGTGRVEK
+2413 
-2424 SGDDTLTL
+2424 
-2432 SGSNSYTGGTL
+2432 
-2443 ISSGTLVATNV
+2443 
-2454 DALGSGDVT
+2454 SGDVT
-2463 DNATLELNTGGTFDN
+2463 DDATLELNTGGTFDN

-2491 ETLTLSGANSYTGGT
+2491 KMLTLSGANSYSGGT
-2506 LISSGTLV
+2506 LISDGTLV
-2514 ANDVNALGTGDV
+2514 ASNVEALGTGDV
-2526 TDNAVLELNTGGD
+2526 TNNATLELNTGGDFTNNISGSGQVEKSGDDALTLSGANSYSGGTLISDGTLVATNVEALGTGNVTDNATLEMNTGGD

-2578 ASNVEALGS
+2578 ASNVDALGSGDVTNDAVLELNTGGDFINSIGGTGRVEKSGDETLTLSGSNTYTGGTTINDGTLVATGVDALGSGDVTDNATLELNTGGDFTNNISGSGQVVKSGDETLTLSGANSYTGGTTISGGTLVASNVEALGSGDVTDNATLEMNTGGDFDNAISGSGQVVKSGDETLTLSGANSYTGGTTISGGTLVASNVNALGS

-2611 HDNAITA
+2611 HDNATTA

-2635 STLAVHLIDSN
+2635 STLAVHLTDSN

-2684 DTDSAINSDFAQ
+2684 DTDSTINSDFAQ

-2705 QVDFLTVDGRVNADD
+2705 QVDFLTVDGRVNAAD

-2807 ALWLAETATI
+2807 TLWLAETATI

-2833 FGGHNSTVNGHVNN
+2833 FGGHNATVNGHVNN
-2847 QGSLYF
+2847 LGNLYF

-2937 EVIEVGGQSDGDFR
+2937 EVIEVGGQSDGDFT

-2984 DGGEVTPPDDG
+2984 DGGD
-2995 GEVTPPDDG
+2995 
-3004 GEVTPPDDGGEV
+3004 
-3016 TPPDDG
+3016 
-3022 GEVTPPDD
+3022 
-3030 DGEVTPPDDGGD
+3030 VTPPDDGGD
-3042 ITPPDDGGDI
+3042 VTPPDDGGDVTPPDDGGDVTPPDDGGDVTPPDDGGDVTPPDDGGDI

-3060 TPVAPQYRADI
+3060 RPVAPQYRADI

-3076 NQWMARNLQM
+3076 NQWMTRNLQM

-3287 LGVRVDGKLYKESGR
+3287 LGMRVDGKLYKESGR

>member
-47 APAVAEETRVSI
+47 PPAVAEETRVSI

-72 PFVVETGNTVATD
+72 PFVVETDNTIATD
-85 TATSAAI
+85 TAASAAI

-119 MNLDSSTGATSV
+119 MNLDSLTGATSV
-131 HNQGTITGSNED
+131 HNQGTITGSSAD
-143 GTIMLQNGGSVIND
+143 GTILLQNGGSVIND
-157 ARIENNATYE
+157 GRIENSAIYVHNLDYGA
-167 HDPEDIPQEYAGVYM
+167 PEIDAAIYM
-182 LNGGSYVSSESGVL
+182 LNGGSYVSSENGVL
-196 EGVSGVIVQSGEAHI
+196 KGVSGVIVQSGEVHI
-211 TNGGMINSDGS
+211 TNGGTINSDGS

-228 EFRDGTYGTIVNTG
+228 ELRGGAYGTIVNTG
-242 TIITTASDGSG
+242 TIITTASDGSN
-253 KIEDAAIYVHTLNDM
+253 KIEDAAIYAHTFDDI
-268 AVSGSVSVD
+268 AAGDSVSVD
-277 NSGLMQSDFITVAL
+277 NSGLLQSDFIAVAL
-291 YYGSH
+291 YHGAH
-296 FEVVNRVGGVITA
+296 FEVFNRAGGVITA
-309 GNSSLVGIKSTA
+309 GNSSLVGIQSAA
-321 MELKVGVDNL
+321 MELKAGADNL

-349 HYGESTSGGVIT
+349 HYGENTSGGVIT

-387 VVNNSGTMSSTV
+387 VVNNSGTMSSSV
-399 YGVYLDSARSKGHTL
+399 YGVYLDSTRSKGHTL

-444 GVSDGLVLSGNN
+444 GVSDGLLISGNN

-485 SGSKITATSTGIS
+485 SGSKITTTSTGIS

-507 TESGSTIVAKDN
+507 TESGSVIVAKDN

-550 SGTSGTITN
+550 SGASGTITN

-637 TNGVTINGSGNTL
+637 TNGVTISGSGNTL

-728 TMNLSGTTNS
+728 TMNFSGTTNS

-769 NGGTLGAFNGDIVD
+769 NSGTLGAFNGDIVD

-857 ANASDPFIVA
+857 ASASDPFIVA

-959 NGNAMNPDAFI
+959 NGSAMNPDAFI

-987 TLTWYADRYN
+987 TLTWYADRDN

-1047 ENTYTGGTTISDGTL
+1047 ENTYTGSTTISEGTL
-1062 VATNVEAL
+1062 IATNVEAL
-1070 GTGNVTDNATLELN
+1070 GTGNVTDNATLEM
-1084 TGGDFDNAI
+1084 
-1093 SGSGQ
+1093 
-1098 VVKSGDE
+1098 
-1105 TLTLS
+1105 
-1110 GSNTYTGGTIISGG
+1110 
-1124 TLVATNVEALGT
+1124 
-1136 GDVTDNATLE
+1136 
-1146 LNTGGDFDNAIG
+1146 
-1158 GTGSVVKSGDK
+1158 
-1169 TLTLSGANSYTG
+1169 
-1181 GTTISGGT
+1181 
-1189 LVASNVEALGS
+1189 
-1200 GDVTDNATL
+1200 
-1209 ELNTGGDFA
+1209 
-1218 NNIGGTGSV
+1218 
-1227 VKSGDKT
+1227 
-1234 LTLSGTNSYTGGTT
+1234 
-1248 ISGGT
+1248 
-1253 LVANNVE
+1253 
-1260 ALGTGDVTNNAT
+1260 
-1272 LELNTGGD
+1272 NTGGD

-1317 LVATNVEALGTGD
+1317 LVATNVEALG
-1330 ITDNATLELNA
+1330 
-1341 GGDFTNNIG
+1341 
-1350 GTGSV
+1350 
-1355 EKSGDKTL
+1355 SGD
-1363 TLSGTNT
+1363 
-1370 YRGGTLI
+1370 
-1377 SGGTLVAS
+1377 
-1385 NVEALGSGDVTDNAT
+1385 
-1400 LEMNTGG
+1400 
-1407 DFANNIGGTGSVVK
+1407 
-1421 SGDKT
+1421 
-1426 LTLSGAN
+1426 
-1433 SYTGGTTI
+1433 
-1441 SGGTLVASNV
+1441 
-1451 EALGTGNVTDNATLE
+1451 VTDNATLE

-1487 DGALTLSG
+1487 DKTLTLSG

-1510 IAANVNALGTGAIDN
+1510 IATHVNALGTGAIDN

-1579 VDPVIHAAS
+1579 TAPVIHAAS

-1754 SGDVTDDATLELN
+1754 TGDVTDDATLELNTGGTFDNAISGSGQVEKSGDGTLTLSGSNTYTGGTLISGGTLVASNVEALGTGDVTNDAVLELNTGGTFDNAISGSGQVEKSGDGTLTLSGSNTYTGGTTINDGTLIATSVDALGSGDVTNNATLELN

-1813 VDALGSGDVTN
+1813 VEALGTGDVTDDATLELNTGGTFDNAIGGSGNVVKSGADTLTLSGSNSYTGGTTISGGTLVASNVEALGTGDVTN
-1824 NATLEMNTG
+1824 NATLELNTG

-1884 DVTNNATLELNT
+1884 DVTDDATLELNT
-1896 GGTFD
+1896 GG
-1901 NAISGSGQV
+1901 
-1910 VKSGDDVLTLSG
+1910 
-1922 ANSYSGGTLISGGT
+1922 
-1936 LVANNVEALGTGDVT
+1936 
-1951 DNATLEMNT
+1951 
-1960 GGDFI
+1960 
-1965 NNIGGTGRVEKS
+1965 
-1977 GDDALTLS
+1977 
-1985 GSNTYTGGTTIN
+1985 
-1997 DGTLIATSVDAL
+1997 
-2009 GSGDVTNNA
+2009 
-2018 VLELNTGGDFI
+2018 
-2029 NNIGGTGRVEKSG
+2029 
-2042 DETLTLSGSN
+2042 
-2052 TYTGGTLI
+2052 
-2060 SGGTLVATNV
+2060 
-2070 EALGTGDVTDNAVL
+2070 
-2084 ELNTGGDF
+2084 
-2092 INNIGGTGR
+2092 
-2101 VEKSGDDTLT
+2101 
-2111 LSGSNSYTG
+2111 
-2120 GTLISS
+2120 
-2126 GTLVATNVDA
+2126 
-2136 LGSGDVTDNAT
+2136 
-2147 LELNTGGDF
+2147 
-2156 TNNISGSGQV
+2156 
-2166 VKSGDETLTLSG
+2166 
-2178 SNTYT
+2178 
-2183 GGTTINDGTLV
+2183 
-2194 ATSVEALGSGDVT
+2194 
-2207 NDAVLALNTGGD
+2207 
-2219 FANNIGGT
+2219 
-2227 GSVVKSGDETLT
+2227 
-2239 LSGTNSYTG
+2239 
-2248 GTTISGGTLVATNVE
+2248 
-2263 ALGTGDVTN
+2263 
-2272 NATLELNT
+2272 
-2280 GGDFTNNISGNGQ
+2280 
-2293 VVKSGDDTL
+2293 
-2302 TFSGSNTYTG
+2302 
-2312 GTTIN
+2312 
-2317 DGTLVATSVEALGS
+2317 
-2331 GDVTNDAVLALN
+2331 
-2343 TGGDFANNIG
+2343 
-2353 GTGSVVKSGDE
+2353 
-2364 TLTLSGS
+2364 
-2371 NTYTGSTLISSGTLV
+2371 
-2386 ANDVN
+2386 
-2391 ALGTGDVTDNATLML
+2391 
-2406 NTGGDFI
+2406 
-2413 NNIGGTGRVEK
+2413 
-2424 SGDDTLTL
+2424 
-2432 SGSNSYTGGTL
+2432 
-2443 ISSGTLVATNV
+2443 
-2454 DALGSGDVT
+2454 
-2463 DNATLELNTGGTFDN
+2463 
-2478 AISGSG
+2478 
-2484 QVVKSGD
+2484 
-2491 ETLTLSGANSYTGGT
+2491 
-2506 LISSGTLV
+2506 
-2514 ANDVNALGTGDV
+2514 
-2526 TDNAVLELNTGGD
+2526 
-2539 FDNAIS
+2539 
-2545 GSGQVVKSGD
+2545 
-2555 ETLTLS
+2555 
-2561 GANSYTG
+2561 
-2568 GTTISGGTLV
+2568 
-2578 ASNVEALGS
+2578 
-2587 GDIDNYASLQLNA
+2587 
-2600 SGQFVTANLTT
+2600 
-2611 HDNAITA
+2611 
-2618 IGAGS
+2618 
-2623 ALRANTLTQEAN
+2623 
-2635 STLAVHLIDSN
+2635 
-2646 SGAIVTADH
+2646 
-2655 ANLGGTLDITGIGN
+2655 
-2669 VAKSWTRDAYAYTLI
+2669 
-2684 DTDSAINSDFAQ
+2684 
-2696 FTVAGMDAK
+2696 
-2705 QVDFLTVDGRVNADD
+2705 
-2720 DTRYDVT
+2720 
-2727 ASLSW
+2727 
-2732 YADSDNAATDA
+2732 
-2743 HGTFTL
+2743 
-2749 SEQGHSFTL
+2749 
-2758 NTALTDVDA
+2758 
-2767 TLNPDSATY
+2767 
-2776 WDGKSLIK
+2776 
-2784 RGAGTLILGA
+2784 
-2794 QNTYSGDTDVQEG
+2794 
-2807 ALWLAETATI
+2807 
-2817 GSAGSAQAVN
+2817 
-2827 IAANAA
+2827 
-2833 FGGHNSTVNGHVNN
+2833 
-2847 QGSLYF
+2847 
-2853 VDTFTVNG
+2853 
-2861 DVVNSSA
+2861 
-2868 MISGSD
+2868 
-2874 QPNNTLTIAGNYT
+2874 
-2887 GNDGHLYLNTQLGDD
+2887 
-2902 SSPTDKLIV
+2902 
-2911 TGDTAGSTTLHITNV
+2911 
-2926 NGLGAQTVNGI
+2926 
-2937 EVIEVGGQSDGDFR
+2937 
-2951 LYKGHV
+2951 
-2957 DINAWT
+2957 
-2963 YTLKQDGGDWYLRS
+2963 
-2977 ESDDVPD
+2977 
-2984 DGGEVTPPDDG
+2984 
-2995 GEVTPPDDG
+2995 
-3004 GEVTPPDDGGEV
+3004 
-3016 TPPDDG
+3016 
-3022 GEVTPPDD
+3022 
-3030 DGEVTPPDDGGD
+3030 
-3042 ITPPDDGGDI
+3042 
-3052 TPPDGGDV
+3052 
-3060 TPVAPQYRADI
+3060 
-3071 GVYLG
+3071 
-3076 NQWMARNLQM
+3076 
-3086 QTLYDREGSQYRS
+3086 
-3099 ADGSI
+3099 
-3104 WMRFKAGK
+3104 
-3112 AESQAVNGNVDI
+3112 
-3124 DSDYSQFQLGGDIL
+3124 
-3138 TWSDG
+3138 
-3143 AQSVTVGLMGSY
+3143 
-3155 INASTDSTGNRGAD
+3155 
-3169 GSQFSAN
+3169 
-3176 GSVDGYNLGLYA
+3176 
-3188 TWFADA
+3188 
-3194 QSHRGAYIDSWY
+3194 
-3206 QYGAY
+3206 
-3211 NNSVDN
+3211 
-3217 DGLSASRY
+3217 
-3225 DSAAHAVSL
+3225 
-3234 ETGYRYDIALS
+3234 
-3245 NRNTVSLTP
+3245 
-3254 QAQVTWQRYS
+3254 
-3264 ADTVIDDGGTRI
+3264 
-3276 SGQNDDSWTTR
+3276 
-3287 LGVRVDGKLYKESGR
+3287 
-3302 IQPFME
+3302 
-3308 VNWLHASDNAS
+3308 
-3319 ATFGDTKVSQDLPN
+3319 
-3333 DRVEVKVG
+3333 
-3341 IQANVSE
+3341 
-3348 RLSVY
+3348 
-3353 AQAAG
+3353 
-3358 QKGKNDYGDASFSLN
+3358 
-3373 MRYNW
+3373 

>member
-59 PSQTTTYTLSGAT
+59 PTQTTTYTLSGAT

-167 HDPEDIPQEYAGVYM
+167 HDPQDIPQEYAGVYM

-242 TIITTASDGSG
+242 TIITTASDGSS

-291 YYGSH
+291 YHGSH

-361 NTGSITTTGGGS
+361 NTGSITTTGGGA

-414 NNQAGGAISA
+414 NNQAGGVISA
-424 NTAVAING
+424 NTAVAVNG
-432 NGNTISNQGKMT
+432 NGNTITNQGKMT
-444 GVSDGLVLSGNN
+444 GVSDGLLISGNN

-485 SGSKITATSTGIS
+485 SGSKITTTSTGIS
-498 IAGGNNQVT
+498 IAGGNNQIT
-507 TESGSTIVAKDN
+507 TESGSVIVAKDN

-550 SGTSGTITN
+550 SGASGTITN

-637 TNGVTINGSGNTL
+637 TNGVTISGSGNTL

-769 NGGTLGAFNGDIVD
+769 NSGTLGAFNGDIVD

-857 ANASDPFIVA
+857 ASASDPFIVA

-952 DFDGITI
+952 DFDDITI

-987 TLTWYADRYN
+987 TLTWYADRDN

-1009 DADDSFTVNTVLEN
+1009 DADDSFTVNTVLED
-1023 VDANSGWNG
+1023 VDANSGWDG

-1047 ENTYTGGTTISDGTL
+1047 ENTYTGSTT
-1062 VATNVEAL
+1062 
-1070 GTGNVTDNATLELN
+1070 
-1084 TGGDFDNAI
+1084 
-1093 SGSGQ
+1093 
-1098 VVKSGDE
+1098 
-1105 TLTLS
+1105 
-1110 GSNTYTGGTIISGG
+1110 ISGG
-1124 TLVATNVEALGT
+1124 TLVASNVDALGS

-1253 LVANNVE
+1253 LVVNNVE

-1294 GDETLTLSGAN
+1294 GD
-1305 SYTGGTTISGGT
+1305 
-1317 LVATNVEALGTGD
+1317 
-1330 ITDNATLELNA
+1330 
-1341 GGDFTNNIG
+1341 
-1350 GTGSV
+1350 
-1355 EKSGDKTL
+1355 KT
-1363 TLSGTNT
+1363 
-1370 YRGGTLI
+1370 
-1377 SGGTLVAS
+1377 
-1385 NVEALGSGDVTDNAT
+1385 
-1400 LEMNTGG
+1400 
-1407 DFANNIGGTGSVVK
+1407 
-1421 SGDKT
+1421 
-1426 LTLSGAN
+1426 
-1433 SYTGGTTI
+1433 
-1441 SGGTLVASNV
+1441 
-1451 EALGTGNVTDNATLE
+1451 
-1466 LNTGG
+1466 
-1471 DFDNA
+1471 
-1476 ISGSGQ
+1476 
-1482 VVKSG
+1482 
-1487 DGALTLSG
+1487 LTLSG

-1510 IAANVNALGTGAIDN
+1510 IATHVNALGTGAIDN

-1574 LNSNT
+1574 LDSNT
-1579 VDPVIHAAS
+1579 ADPVIHAAS

-1739 ISGGTLVATNVDALG
+1739 ISGGTLVATNVEALG
-1754 SGDVTDDATLELN
+1754 SGDVTDDAVLELN
-1767 TGGTFDNAI
+1767 TGGDFDNAI

-1813 VDALGSGDVTN
+1813 V
-1824 NATLEMNTG
+1824 
-1833 GDFINNIGGTG
+1833 
-1844 RVEKSGD
+1844 
-1851 DTLTLSGSN
+1851 
-1860 TYTGGTLISDGT
+1860 
-1872 LVASNVEALGTG
+1872 EALGTG
-1884 DVTNNATLELNT
+1884 DVTDNATLELNT

-1910 VKSGDDVLTLSG
+1910 EKSGDGTLTLSG
-1922 ANSYSGGTLISGGT
+1922 SNTYTGGTLISGGT
-1936 LVANNVEALGTGDVT
+1936 LVASNVEALGTGDVT

-2147 LELNTGGDF
+2147 LELNTGG
-2156 TNNISGSGQV
+2156 
-2166 VKSGDETLTLSG
+2166 
-2178 SNTYT
+2178 
-2183 GGTTINDGTLV
+2183 
-2194 ATSVEALGSGDVT
+2194 
-2207 NDAVLALNTGGD
+2207 
-2219 FANNIGGT
+2219 
-2227 GSVVKSGDETLT
+2227 
-2239 LSGTNSYTG
+2239 
-2248 GTTISGGTLVATNVE
+2248 
-2263 ALGTGDVTN
+2263 
-2272 NATLELNT
+2272 
-2280 GGDFTNNISGNGQ
+2280 
-2293 VVKSGDDTL
+2293 
-2302 TFSGSNTYTG
+2302 
-2312 GTTIN
+2312 
-2317 DGTLVATSVEALGS
+2317 
-2331 GDVTNDAVLALN
+2331 
-2343 TGGDFANNIG
+2343 
-2353 GTGSVVKSGDE
+2353 
-2364 TLTLSGS
+2364 
-2371 NTYTGSTLISSGTLV
+2371 
-2386 ANDVN
+2386 
-2391 ALGTGDVTDNATLML
+2391 
-2406 NTGGDFI
+2406 
-2413 NNIGGTGRVEK
+2413 
-2424 SGDDTLTL
+2424 
-2432 SGSNSYTGGTL
+2432 
-2443 ISSGTLVATNV
+2443 
-2454 DALGSGDVT
+2454 
-2463 DNATLELNTGGTFDN
+2463 TFDN

-2506 LISSGTLV
+2506 LISGGTLV
-2514 ANDVNALGTGDV
+2514 ATSVEALGTGSV
-2526 TDNAVLELNTGGD
+2526 TDNATLELNTGGD

-2545 GSGQVVKSGD
+2545 GSGNVVKSGADTLTLSGSNTYIGGTTINDGTLVATNVEALGSGDVTDDATLELNTGGTFDNAISGSGQVVKSGD
-2555 ETLTLS
+2555 KMLTLS
-2561 GANSYTG
+2561 GANSYSG
-2568 GTTISGGTLV
+2568 GTLISDGTLV

-2587 GDIDNYASLQLNA
+2587 GDIDNYAGLQLNA

-2611 HDNAITA
+2611 HDNATTA

-2635 STLAVHLIDSN
+2635 STLAVHLTDSN
-2646 SGAIVTADH
+2646 SGAIVTADR
-2655 ANLGGTLDITGIGN
+2655 ANLGGTLDIAGIGN
-2669 VAKSWTRDAYAYTLI
+2669 VTKSWTRDAYAYTLI
-2684 DTDSAINSDFAQ
+2684 DTDSAIDSDFAQ

-2833 FGGHNSTVNGHVNN
+2833 FGGHNATVNGHVNN
-2847 QGSLYF
+2847 LGNLYF

-2984 DGGEVTPPDDG
+2984 DGGEVIPPDDG

-3143 AQSVTVGLMGSY
+3143 AQSVIVGLMGSY

>member
-119 MNLDSSTGATSV
+119 MNLDSLTGATSV

-143 GTIMLQNGGSVIND
+143 GTILLQNGGSVIND
-157 ARIENNATYE
+157 GRIENSAIYVHNLDYGA
-167 HDPEDIPQEYAGVYM
+167 PEIDAAIYM
-182 LNGGSYVSSESGVL
+182 LNGGSYVSSENGVL
-196 EGVSGVIVQSGEAHI
+196 EGVSGVIVQSGEVHI

-228 EFRDGTYGTIVNTG
+228 ELRGGAYGTIVNTG

-253 KIEDAAIYVHTLNDM
+253 EIEDAAIYAHTFDDI
-268 AVSGSVSVD
+268 AAGDYVSVD
-277 NSGLMQSDFITVAL
+277 NSGLLQSDFIAVAL
-291 YYGSH
+291 YHGAH
-296 FEVVNRVGGVITA
+296 FEVINRVGGVITA
-309 GNSSLVGIKSTA
+309 GNSSLVGIQSAA
-321 MELKVGVDNL
+321 MELKAGVGNL

-361 NTGSITTTGGGS
+361 NTGSITTTGGGA

-387 VVNNSGTMSSTV
+387 IVNNSGTMSSSV

-414 NNQAGGAISA
+414 NNQAGSAISA

-432 NGNTISNQGKMT
+432 NGNTITNQGKMT
-444 GVSDGLVLSGNN
+444 GVSDGLLISGNN

-485 SGSKITATSTGIS
+485 SGSKITTTSTGIS

-507 TESGSTIVAKDN
+507 TESGSAIVAKDN

-550 SGTSGTITN
+550 SGASGTITN

-637 TNGVTINGSGNTL
+637 TDGVTISGSGNTL

-659 TNAILINSG
+659 TNAVLINSG
-668 SKNNTLT
+668 SKNNTIT

-738 ALWVKSGTLILNGAM
+738 TLWVKSGTLILNGAM

-803 SGNVIKQGGGELT
+803 SGNVVKQGGGELT

-857 ANASDPFIVA
+857 ASASDPFIVA

-952 DFDGITI
+952 DFDDITI
-959 NGNAMNPDAFI
+959 NGNAMNPDAFL

-987 TLTWYADRYN
+987 TLTWYADRDN

-1047 ENTYTGGTTISDGTL
+1047 ENTYTGSTTISEGTL
-1062 VATNVEAL
+1062 IATNVEAL
-1070 GTGNVTDNATLELN
+1070 GTGNVTDNATLEMN

-1105 TLTLS
+1105 
-1110 GSNTYTGGTIISGG
+1110 
-1124 TLVATNVEALGT
+1124 
-1136 GDVTDNATLE
+1136 
-1146 LNTGGDFDNAIG
+1146 
-1158 GTGSVVKSGDK
+1158 

-1218 NNIGGTGSV
+1218 NNIGGTGRV
-1227 VKSGDKT
+1227 V
-1234 LTLSGTNSYTGGTT
+1234 
-1248 ISGGT
+1248 
-1253 LVANNVE
+1253 
-1260 ALGTGDVTNNAT
+1260 
-1272 LELNTGGD
+1272 
-1280 FDNAISGSGQVVKS
+1280 
-1294 GDETLTLSGAN
+1294 
-1305 SYTGGTTISGGT
+1305 
-1317 LVATNVEALGTGD
+1317 
-1330 ITDNATLELNA
+1330 
-1341 GGDFTNNIG
+1341 
-1350 GTGSV
+1350 
-1355 EKSGDKTL
+1355 KSGDKTL

-1426 LTLSGAN
+1426 LTLSGN
-1433 SYTGGTTI
+1433 NTYRGGTTI
-1441 SGGTLVASNV
+1441 SGGTLVATNV
-1451 EALGTGNVTDNATLE
+1451 EALGSGNVTDNATLE

-1471 DFDNA
+1471 TFDNV

-1487 DGALTLSG
+1487 DETLTLSG

-1510 IAANVNALGTGAIDN
+1510 IATHVNALGTGAIDN

-1754 SGDVTDDATLELN
+1754 SGDVTDNATLELN

-1813 VDALGSGDVTN
+1813 VEALGSGDVTDNATLELNTGGTFDNAISGSGNVVKSGADTLTLSGSNSYTGGTLISDGTLVASNVEALGTGDVTN
-1824 NATLEMNTG
+1824 NATLELNTG

-1851 DTLTLSGSN
+1851 DALTLSGAN

-1910 VKSGDDVLTLSG
+1910 VKSGDETLTLSG
-1922 ANSYSGGTLISGGT
+1922 TNS
-1936 LVANNVEALGTGDVT
+1936 
-1951 DNATLEMNT
+1951 
-1960 GGDFI
+1960 
-1965 NNIGGTGRVEKS
+1965 
-1977 GDDALTLS
+1977 
-1985 GSNTYTGGTTIN
+1985 YTGGTTI
-1997 DGTLIATSVDAL
+1997 
-2009 GSGDVTNNA
+2009 
-2018 VLELNTGGDFI
+2018 
-2029 NNIGGTGRVEKSG
+2029 
-2042 DETLTLSGSN
+2042 
-2052 TYTGGTLI
+2052 
-2060 SGGTLVATNV
+2060 SGGSLVATNV

-2092 INNIGGTGR
+2092 ANNIGGTGS
-2101 VEKSGDDTLT
+2101 VVKSGDKTLT
-2111 LSGSNSYTG
+2111 LSGTNSYTG
-2120 GTLISS
+2120 GTTIND
-2126 GTLVATNVDA
+2126 GTLVATSVDA

-2147 LELNTGGDF
+2147 LELNTSGTFD
-2156 TNNISGSGQV
+2156 NVISGSGQV
-2166 VKSGDETLTLSG
+2166 VKSGD
-2178 SNTYT
+2178 
-2183 GGTTINDGTLV
+2183 
-2194 ATSVEALGSGDVT
+2194 
-2207 NDAVLALNTGGD
+2207 DA
-2219 FANNIGGT
+2219 
-2227 GSVVKSGDETLT
+2227 
-2239 LSGTNSYTG
+2239 
-2248 GTTISGGTLVATNVE
+2248 
-2263 ALGTGDVTN
+2263 
-2272 NATLELNT
+2272 
-2280 GGDFTNNISGNGQ
+2280 
-2293 VVKSGDDTL
+2293 
-2302 TFSGSNTYTG
+2302 
-2312 GTTIN
+2312 
-2317 DGTLVATSVEALGS
+2317 
-2331 GDVTNDAVLALN
+2331 
-2343 TGGDFANNIG
+2343 
-2353 GTGSVVKSGDE
+2353 
-2364 TLTLSGS
+2364 
-2371 NTYTGSTLISSGTLV
+2371 
-2386 ANDVN
+2386 
-2391 ALGTGDVTDNATLML
+2391 
-2406 NTGGDFI
+2406 
-2413 NNIGGTGRVEK
+2413 
-2424 SGDDTLTL
+2424 
-2432 SGSNSYTGGTL
+2432 
-2443 ISSGTLVATNV
+2443 
-2454 DALGSGDVT
+2454 
-2463 DNATLELNTGGTFDN
+2463 
-2478 AISGSG
+2478 
-2484 QVVKSGD
+2484 
-2491 ETLTLSGANSYTGGT
+2491 
-2506 LISSGTLV
+2506 
-2514 ANDVNALGTGDV
+2514 
-2526 TDNAVLELNTGGD
+2526 
-2539 FDNAIS
+2539 
-2545 GSGQVVKSGD
+2545 
-2555 ETLTLS
+2555 LTLS

-2611 HDNAITA
+2611 HDNATTA

-2635 STLAVHLIDSN
+2635 STLAVHLTDSN
-2646 SGAIVTADH
+2646 SGAIVTADR

-2684 DTDSAINSDFAQ
+2684 DTDSAIDSDFAQ

-2767 TLNPDSATY
+2767 TLNPESATY

-2807 ALWLAETATI
+2807 ALWLTETATI

-2833 FGGHNSTVNGHVNN
+2833 FGGHNATVNGHVNN
-2847 QGSLYF
+2847 LGSLYF

-2937 EVIEVGGQSDGDFR
+2937 EVIEVGGQSDGDFT

-2984 DGGEVTPPDDG
+2984 DGGDVTPPDDGGDVTPPDDG

-3004 GEVTPPDDGGEV
+3004 GD
-3016 TPPDDG
+3016 
-3022 GEVTPPDD
+3022 
-3030 DGEVTPPDDGGD
+3030 VTPPDDGGD
-3042 ITPPDDGGDI
+3042 VSPPDDGGDVTPPDDGGDVTPPDDDGDI

-3099 ADGSI
+3099 ADGSV

-3353 AQAAG
+3353 AQAVG

>member
-72 PFVVETGNTVATD
+72 PFVVEAGNTIATD
-85 TATSAAI
+85 TAASAAI

-107 AVVGSSLTDSQA
+107 AVVGSSLIDSQA
-119 MNLDSSTGATSV
+119 MNLDSLTGATSV
-131 HNQGTITGSNED
+131 HNQGTITGSSAD
-143 GTIMLQNGGSVIND
+143 GTILLQNGGSVIND
-157 ARIENNATYE
+157 GRIENSAIYVHNLDLGA
-167 HDPEDIPQEYAGVYM
+167 PEIDAAIYM
-182 LNGGSYVSSESGVL
+182 LNGGSYVSSENGVL
-196 EGVSGVIVQSGEAHI
+196 KGVSGVIVQSGEVHI
-211 TNGGMINSDGS
+211 TNGGTINSDGS

-228 EFRDGTYGTIVNTG
+228 ELRGGAYGTIVNTG

-253 KIEDAAIYVHTLNDM
+253 EIEDAAIYAHTFDDI
-268 AVSGSVSVD
+268 AAGDYVSVD
-277 NSGLMQSDFITVAL
+277 NSGLLQSDFIAVAL
-291 YYGSH
+291 YHGAH
-296 FEVVNRVGGVITA
+296 FEVINRAGGVITA
-309 GNSSLVGIKSTA
+309 GNSSLVGIQSAA
-321 MELKVGVDNL
+321 MELKAGANNL

-361 NTGSITTTGGGS
+361 NTGSITTTGGGA

-432 NGNTISNQGKMT
+432 NGNTITNQGKMT
-444 GVSDGLVLSGNN
+444 GVSDGLLISGNN

-485 SGSKITATSTGIS
+485 SGSKITTTSTGIS
-498 IAGGNNQVT
+498 IAGGNNQIT
-507 TESGSTIVAKDN
+507 TESGSAIVAKDN

-541 SISYGIQYN
+541 SISYGIHYY

-616 TAVQLNGNN
+616 TAVQFHGNN

-637 TNGVTINGSGNTL
+637 TNGVTISGSGNTL
-650 TSQGKITGG
+650 TNQGKITGG

-769 NGGTLGAFNGDIVD
+769 NSGTLGTFNGDIVD

-803 SGNVIKQGGGELT
+803 SGNVVKQGGGELT

-857 ANASDPFIVA
+857 ASASDPFIVA

-1047 ENTYTGGTTISDGTL
+1047 ENTYTGGTTISEGTL
-1062 VATNVEAL
+1062 VANNVEAL

-1098 VVKSGDE
+1098 VVKSGDK

-1110 GSNTYTGGTIISGG
+1110 GANSYTGGTTISGG
-1124 TLVATNVEALGT
+1124 TLVATNVEALGS

-1146 LNTGGDFDNAIG
+1146 LNTGGTFDNVIS
-1158 GTGSVVKSGDK
+1158 GSGQVVKSGDEM
-1169 TLTLSGANSYTG
+1169 LTLSGANSYTG

-1209 ELNTGGDFA
+1209 ELNTGGDFDNA
-1218 NNIGGTGSV
+1218 ISGSGQV
-1227 VKSGDKT
+1227 VKSGDDA
-1234 LTLSGTNSYTGGTT
+1234 LTLSGNNSYTGGTL
-1248 ISGGT
+1248 ISDGT
-1253 LVANNVE
+1253 LVASNVE
-1260 ALGTGDVTNNAT
+1260 ALGSGDVTNDAV

-1280 FDNAISGSGQVVKS
+1280 FDNAISGSGQ
-1294 GDETLTLSGAN
+1294 
-1305 SYTGGTTISGGT
+1305 
-1317 LVATNVEALGTGD
+1317 
-1330 ITDNATLELNA
+1330 
-1341 GGDFTNNIG
+1341 
-1350 GTGSV
+1350 
-1355 EKSGDKTL
+1355 
-1363 TLSGTNT
+1363 
-1370 YRGGTLI
+1370 
-1377 SGGTLVAS
+1377 
-1385 NVEALGSGDVTDNAT
+1385 
-1400 LEMNTGG
+1400 
-1407 DFANNIGGTGSVVK
+1407 VVK

-1451 EALGTGNVTDNATLE
+1451 EALGSGDITDNATLE

-1487 DGALTLSG
+1487 DETLTLSG
-1495 ANSYSGATTISGGTL
+1495 TNTYTGGTTISGGTL
-1510 IAANVNALGTGAIDN
+1510 IATHVNALGTGAIDN

-1536 FTVTDLTTESGGN
+1536 FAVTDLTTESGGN

-1579 VDPVIHAAS
+1579 ADPVIHAAS

-1703 TLDPA
+1703 TLDPD

-1734 TGGTT
+1734 TVGTT

-1786 DDVLTL
+1786 DKMLTL
-1792 SGANSYS
+1792 SGTNSYS
-1799 GGTLISDGTLVASN
+1799 GGTLISGGTLVATN
-1813 VDALGSGDVTN
+1813 VDALGSGDVT
-1824 NATLEMNTG
+1824 
-1833 GDFINNIGGTG
+1833 
-1844 RVEKSGD
+1844 D
-1851 DTLTLSGSN
+1851 D
-1860 TYTGGTLISDGT
+1860 
-1872 LVASNVEALGTG
+1872 
-1884 DVTNNATLELNT
+1884 ATLELNT

-1910 VKSGDDVLTLSG
+1910 VKSGDD
-1922 ANSYSGGTLISGGT
+1922 
-1936 LVANNVEALGTGDVT
+1936 
-1951 DNATLEMNT
+1951 
-1960 GGDFI
+1960 
-1965 NNIGGTGRVEKS
+1965 
-1977 GDDALTLS
+1977 
-1985 GSNTYTGGTTIN
+1985 
-1997 DGTLIATSVDAL
+1997 
-2009 GSGDVTNNA
+2009 
-2018 VLELNTGGDFI
+2018 
-2029 NNIGGTGRVEKSG
+2029 
-2042 DETLTLSGSN
+2042 TLTLSGSN
-2052 TYTGGTLI
+2052 TYTGGTII
-2060 SGGTLVATNV
+2060 SGGTLVA
-2070 EALGTGDVTDNAVL
+2070 
-2084 ELNTGGDF
+2084 
-2092 INNIGGTGR
+2092 
-2101 VEKSGDDTLT
+2101 S
-2111 LSGSNSYTG
+2111 
-2120 GTLISS
+2120 
-2126 GTLVATNVDA
+2126 
-2136 LGSGDVTDNAT
+2136 
-2147 LELNTGGDF
+2147 
-2156 TNNISGSGQV
+2156 
-2166 VKSGDETLTLSG
+2166 
-2178 SNTYT
+2178 
-2183 GGTTINDGTLV
+2183 
-2194 ATSVEALGSGDVT
+2194 
-2207 NDAVLALNTGGD
+2207 
-2219 FANNIGGT
+2219 
-2227 GSVVKSGDETLT
+2227 
-2239 LSGTNSYTG
+2239 
-2248 GTTISGGTLVATNVE
+2248 NVE

-2272 NATLELNT
+2272 
-2280 GGDFTNNISGNGQ
+2280 D
-2293 VVKSGDDTL
+2293 
-2302 TFSGSNTYTG
+2302 
-2312 GTTIN
+2312 
-2317 DGTLVATSVEALGS
+2317 
-2331 GDVTNDAVLALN
+2331 
-2343 TGGDFANNIG
+2343 
-2353 GTGSVVKSGDE
+2353 
-2364 TLTLSGS
+2364 
-2371 NTYTGSTLISSGTLV
+2371 
-2386 ANDVN
+2386 
-2391 ALGTGDVTDNATLML
+2391 
-2406 NTGGDFI
+2406 
-2413 NNIGGTGRVEK
+2413 
-2424 SGDDTLTL
+2424 
-2432 SGSNSYTGGTL
+2432 
-2443 ISSGTLVATNV
+2443 
-2454 DALGSGDVT
+2454 
-2463 DNATLELNTGGTFDN
+2463 
-2478 AISGSG
+2478 
-2484 QVVKSGD
+2484 
-2491 ETLTLSGANSYTGGT
+2491 
-2506 LISSGTLV
+2506 
-2514 ANDVNALGTGDV
+2514 
-2526 TDNAVLELNTGGD
+2526 AVLELNTGGD

-2555 ETLTLS
+2555 ET
-2561 GANSYTG
+2561 
-2568 GTTISGGTLV
+2568 
-2578 ASNVEALGS
+2578 
-2587 GDIDNYASLQLNA
+2587 
-2600 SGQFVTANLTT
+2600 
-2611 HDNAITA
+2611 
-2618 IGAGS
+2618 
-2623 ALRANTLTQEAN
+2623 
-2635 STLAVHLIDSN
+2635 
-2646 SGAIVTADH
+2646 
-2655 ANLGGTLDITGIGN
+2655 
-2669 VAKSWTRDAYAYTLI
+2669 
-2684 DTDSAINSDFAQ
+2684 
-2696 FTVAGMDAK
+2696 
-2705 QVDFLTVDGRVNADD
+2705 
-2720 DTRYDVT
+2720 
-2727 ASLSW
+2727 
-2732 YADSDNAATDA
+2732 
-2743 HGTFTL
+2743 
-2749 SEQGHSFTL
+2749 
-2758 NTALTDVDA
+2758 
-2767 TLNPDSATY
+2767 
-2776 WDGKSLIK
+2776 
-2784 RGAGTLILGA
+2784 
-2794 QNTYSGDTDVQEG
+2794 
-2807 ALWLAETATI
+2807 
-2817 GSAGSAQAVN
+2817 
-2827 IAANAA
+2827 
-2833 FGGHNSTVNGHVNN
+2833 
-2847 QGSLYF
+2847 
-2853 VDTFTVNG
+2853 
-2861 DVVNSSA
+2861 
-2868 MISGSD
+2868 
-2874 QPNNTLTIAGNYT
+2874 
-2887 GNDGHLYLNTQLGDD
+2887 
-2902 SSPTDKLIV
+2902 
-2911 TGDTAGSTTLHITNV
+2911 
-2926 NGLGAQTVNGI
+2926 
-2937 EVIEVGGQSDGDFR
+2937 
-2951 LYKGHV
+2951 
-2957 DINAWT
+2957 
-2963 YTLKQDGGDWYLRS
+2963 
-2977 ESDDVPD
+2977 
-2984 DGGEVTPPDDG
+2984 
-2995 GEVTPPDDG
+2995 
-3004 GEVTPPDDGGEV
+3004 
-3016 TPPDDG
+3016 
-3022 GEVTPPDD
+3022 
-3030 DGEVTPPDDGGD
+3030 
-3042 ITPPDDGGDI
+3042 
-3052 TPPDGGDV
+3052 
-3060 TPVAPQYRADI
+3060 
-3071 GVYLG
+3071 
-3076 NQWMARNLQM
+3076 
-3086 QTLYDREGSQYRS
+3086 
-3099 ADGSI
+3099 
-3104 WMRFKAGK
+3104 
-3112 AESQAVNGNVDI
+3112 
-3124 DSDYSQFQLGGDIL
+3124 
-3138 TWSDG
+3138 
-3143 AQSVTVGLMGSY
+3143 
-3155 INASTDSTGNRGAD
+3155 
-3169 GSQFSAN
+3169 
-3176 GSVDGYNLGLYA
+3176 
-3188 TWFADA
+3188 
-3194 QSHRGAYIDSWY
+3194 
-3206 QYGAY
+3206 
-3211 NNSVDN
+3211 
-3217 DGLSASRY
+3217 
-3225 DSAAHAVSL
+3225 
-3234 ETGYRYDIALS
+3234 
-3245 NRNTVSLTP
+3245 
-3254 QAQVTWQRYS
+3254 
-3264 ADTVIDDGGTRI
+3264 
-3276 SGQNDDSWTTR
+3276 
-3287 LGVRVDGKLYKESGR
+3287 
-3302 IQPFME
+3302 
-3308 VNWLHASDNAS
+3308 
-3319 ATFGDTKVSQDLPN
+3319 
-3333 DRVEVKVG
+3333 
-3341 IQANVSE
+3341 
-3348 RLSVY
+3348 
-3353 AQAAG
+3353 
-3358 QKGKNDYGDASFSLN
+3358 
-3373 MRYNW
+3373 

>member
-31 VSVSASC
+31 VSASC

-119 MNLDSSTGATSV
+119 MNLDSLTGATSV

-143 GTIMLQNGGSVIND
+143 GTILLQNGGSVIND
-157 ARIENNATYE
+157 GRIENNATYE

-291 YYGSH
+291 YHGSH

-361 NTGSITTTGGGS
+361 NTGSITTTGGGA

-414 NNQAGGAISA
+414 NNQAGSAISA

-432 NGNTISNQGKMT
+432 NGNTITNQGKMT
-444 GVSDGLVLSGNN
+444 GVSDGLLISGNN
-456 NIVTTSGGEISGK
+456 NIITTSGGEISGK

-485 SGSKITATSTGIS
+485 SGSKITTTSTGIS

-507 TESGSTIVAKDN
+507 TESGSVIVAKDN

-529 VTNGGSITATGS
+529 VTNGGSITAIGS
-541 SISYGIQYN
+541 SNSYGIHYY
-550 SGTSGTITN
+550 SGASGTITN

-610 GSITAN
+610 GSISAN
-616 TAVQLNGNN
+616 TAVQFNGNN
-625 NTLANAGAILGD
+625 NKLANAGAISGD
-637 TNGVTINGSGNTL
+637 TNGVTISGSGNTL
-650 TSQGKITGG
+650 TNQGKITGG
-659 TNAILINSG
+659 TNAVLINSG

-680 EISGS
+680 EMSGS
-685 ITDDNNSASANNN
+685 ITDGNNSASANNN

-769 NGGTLGAFNGDIVD
+769 NSGTLGAFNGDIVD

-793 AAAYGSVISG
+793 AAVYGSVISG
-803 SGNVIKQGGGELT
+803 SGNVVKQGGGELT

-857 ANASDPFIVA
+857 ASASDPFIVA

-952 DFDGITI
+952 DFDDITI

-987 TLTWYADRYN
+987 TLTWYADRDN

-1032 QSLTKTGAGTLILNA
+1032 QPLTKTGAGTLILNA
-1047 ENTYTGGTTISDGTL
+1047 ENTYTGGTTISD
-1062 VATNVEAL
+1062 
-1070 GTGNVTDNATLELN
+1070 
-1084 TGGDFDNAI
+1084 
-1093 SGSGQ
+1093 
-1098 VVKSGDE
+1098 
-1105 TLTLS
+1105 
-1110 GSNTYTGGTIISGG
+1110 
-1124 TLVATNVEALGT
+1124 
-1136 GDVTDNATLE
+1136 
-1146 LNTGGDFDNAIG
+1146 
-1158 GTGSVVKSGDK
+1158 
-1169 TLTLSGANSYTG
+1169 
-1181 GTTISGGT
+1181 
-1189 LVASNVEALGS
+1189 
-1200 GDVTDNATL
+1200 
-1209 ELNTGGDFA
+1209 
-1218 NNIGGTGSV
+1218 
-1227 VKSGDKT
+1227 
-1234 LTLSGTNSYTGGTT
+1234 
-1248 ISGGT
+1248 
-1253 LVANNVE
+1253 
-1260 ALGTGDVTNNAT
+1260 
-1272 LELNTGGD
+1272 
-1280 FDNAISGSGQVVKS
+1280 
-1294 GDETLTLSGAN
+1294 
-1305 SYTGGTTISGGT
+1305 
-1317 LVATNVEALGTGD
+1317 
-1330 ITDNATLELNA
+1330 
-1341 GGDFTNNIG
+1341 
-1350 GTGSV
+1350 
-1355 EKSGDKTL
+1355 
-1363 TLSGTNT
+1363 
-1370 YRGGTLI
+1370 
-1377 SGGTLVAS
+1377 
-1385 NVEALGSGDVTDNAT
+1385 
-1400 LEMNTGG
+1400 
-1407 DFANNIGGTGSVVK
+1407 
-1421 SGDKT
+1421 
-1426 LTLSGAN
+1426 
-1433 SYTGGTTI
+1433 
-1441 SGGTLVASNV
+1441 
-1451 EALGTGNVTDNATLE
+1451 
-1466 LNTGG
+1466 
-1471 DFDNA
+1471 
-1476 ISGSGQ
+1476 
-1482 VVKSG
+1482 
-1487 DGALTLSG
+1487 
-1495 ANSYSGATTISGGTL
+1495 
-1510 IAANVNALGTGAIDN
+1510 
-1525 RASLLLDASGQ
+1525 
-1536 FTVTDLTTESGGN
+1536 
-1549 TEIGAGSTLQ
+1549 
-1559 ATTLTQKSDSTLTIN
+1559 
-1574 LNSNT
+1574 
-1579 VDPVIHAAS
+1579 
-1588 QVSLAGTLD
+1588 
-1597 ITGVGDVLDSD
+1597 
-1608 PASTDDLD
+1608 
-1616 TFTLIASDKTIAGDF
+1616 
-1631 EKLTVAGMDAD
+1631 
-1642 LADFITVDGRIDDTG
+1642 
-1657 KQYEL
+1657 
-1662 TTALTWYADRDDAVT
+1662 
-1677 DAHGTFNLTNAD
+1677 
-1689 GSFAVNT
+1689 
-1696 VLENVDA
+1696 
-1703 TLDPA
+1703 
-1708 SATGWDGTSLIKQG
+1708 
-1722 AGTLIL
+1722 
-1728 NAENTY
+1728 
-1734 TGGTT
+1734 
-1739 ISGGTLVATNVDALG
+1739 
-1754 SGDVTDDATLELN
+1754 
-1767 TGGTFDNAI
+1767 
-1776 SGSGQVVKSG
+1776 
-1786 DDVLTL
+1786 
-1792 SGANSYS
+1792 
-1799 GGTLISDGTLVASN
+1799 
-1813 VDALGSGDVTN
+1813 
-1824 NATLEMNTG
+1824 
-1833 GDFINNIGGTG
+1833 
-1844 RVEKSGD
+1844 
-1851 DTLTLSGSN
+1851 
-1860 TYTGGTLISDGT
+1860 
-1872 LVASNVEALGTG
+1872 
-1884 DVTNNATLELNT
+1884 
-1896 GGTFD
+1896 
-1901 NAISGSGQV
+1901 
-1910 VKSGDDVLTLSG
+1910 
-1922 ANSYSGGTLISGGT
+1922 
-1936 LVANNVEALGTGDVT
+1936 
-1951 DNATLEMNT
+1951 
-1960 GGDFI
+1960 
-1965 NNIGGTGRVEKS
+1965 
-1977 GDDALTLS
+1977 
-1985 GSNTYTGGTTIN
+1985 
-1997 DGTLIATSVDAL
+1997 
-2009 GSGDVTNNA
+2009 
-2018 VLELNTGGDFI
+2018 
-2029 NNIGGTGRVEKSG
+2029 
-2042 DETLTLSGSN
+2042 
-2052 TYTGGTLI
+2052 
-2060 SGGTLVATNV
+2060 
-2070 EALGTGDVTDNAVL
+2070 
-2084 ELNTGGDF
+2084 
-2092 INNIGGTGR
+2092 
-2101 VEKSGDDTLT
+2101 
-2111 LSGSNSYTG
+2111 
-2120 GTLISS
+2120 
-2126 GTLVATNVDA
+2126 
-2136 LGSGDVTDNAT
+2136 
-2147 LELNTGGDF
+2147 
-2156 TNNISGSGQV
+2156 
-2166 VKSGDETLTLSG
+2166 
-2178 SNTYT
+2178 
-2183 GGTTINDGTLV
+2183 
-2194 ATSVEALGSGDVT
+2194 
-2207 NDAVLALNTGGD
+2207 
-2219 FANNIGGT
+2219 
-2227 GSVVKSGDETLT
+2227 
-2239 LSGTNSYTG
+2239 
-2248 GTTISGGTLVATNVE
+2248 
-2263 ALGTGDVTN
+2263 
-2272 NATLELNT
+2272 
-2280 GGDFTNNISGNGQ
+2280 
-2293 VVKSGDDTL
+2293 
-2302 TFSGSNTYTG
+2302 
-2312 GTTIN
+2312 
-2317 DGTLVATSVEALGS
+2317 
-2331 GDVTNDAVLALN
+2331 
-2343 TGGDFANNIG
+2343 
-2353 GTGSVVKSGDE
+2353 
-2364 TLTLSGS
+2364 
-2371 NTYTGSTLISSGTLV
+2371 
-2386 ANDVN
+2386 
-2391 ALGTGDVTDNATLML
+2391 
-2406 NTGGDFI
+2406 
-2413 NNIGGTGRVEK
+2413 
-2424 SGDDTLTL
+2424 
-2432 SGSNSYTGGTL
+2432 
-2443 ISSGTLVATNV
+2443 
-2454 DALGSGDVT
+2454 
-2463 DNATLELNTGGTFDN
+2463 
-2478 AISGSG
+2478 
-2484 QVVKSGD
+2484 
-2491 ETLTLSGANSYTGGT
+2491 
-2506 LISSGTLV
+2506 
-2514 ANDVNALGTGDV
+2514 
-2526 TDNAVLELNTGGD
+2526 
-2539 FDNAIS
+2539 
-2545 GSGQVVKSGD
+2545 
-2555 ETLTLS
+2555 
-2561 GANSYTG
+2561 
-2568 GTTISGGTLV
+2568 GTLV

-2635 STLAVHLIDSN
+2635 STLAVHLTDSN
-2646 SGAIVTADH
+2646 SGAIVTADR

-2669 VAKSWTRDAYAYTLI
+2669 VTKSWTRDAYTYTLI
-2684 DTDSAINSDFAQ
+2684 DTDSAIDSDFAQ

-2758 NTALTDVDA
+2758 NTALTDVDV
-2767 TLNPDSATY
+2767 TLNPDSATG
-2776 WDGKSLIK
+2776 WGGKSLIK

-2833 FGGHNSTVNGHVNN
+2833 FGGHNATVNGHVNN

-2937 EVIEVGGQSDGDFR
+2937 EVIEVGGQSDGDFT

-2984 DGGEVTPPDDG
+2984 DGGD
-2995 GEVTPPDDG
+2995 
-3004 GEVTPPDDGGEV
+3004 
-3016 TPPDDG
+3016 
-3022 GEVTPPDD
+3022 
-3030 DGEVTPPDDGGD
+3030 VTPPDDGGD
-3042 ITPPDDGGDI
+3042 VIPPDDGGDVTPPDDGGDVTPPDDGGDVTPPDDGGDVTPPDDGGDVTPPDDDGDI

-3287 LGVRVDGKLYKESGR
+3287 LGMRVDGKLYKESGR

>member
-72 PFVVETGNTVATD
+72 PFVVETDNTIATD
-85 TATSAAI
+85 TAASAAI

-119 MNLDSSTGATSV
+119 MNLDSLTGATSV

-143 GTIMLQNGGSVIND
+143 GTILLQNGGSVIND
-157 ARIENNATYE
+157 ARIENSATYE

-211 TNGGMINSDGS
+211 TNGGMISSDGS

-242 TIITTASDGSG
+242 TIITTASDGSN

-291 YYGSH
+291 YHGSH

-361 NTGSITTTGGGS
+361 NTGSITTTGGGA

-387 VVNNSGTMSSTV
+387 VVNNSGTMSSSV

-414 NNQAGGAISA
+414 NNQAGSAISA

-432 NGNTISNQGKMT
+432 NGNIITNQGKMT
-444 GVSDGLVLSGNN
+444 GVSDGLLISGNN

-485 SGSKITATSTGIS
+485 SGSKITTTSTGIS
-498 IAGGNNQVT
+498 IAGGNNQIT
-507 TESGSTIVAKDN
+507 TESGSVIVAKDN

-550 SGTSGTITN
+550 SGASGTITN

-738 ALWVKSGTLILNGAM
+738 ALWVKSGTLIVNGAM

-803 SGNVIKQGGGELT
+803 SGNVVKQGGGELT

-857 ANASDPFIVA
+857 ASASDPFIVA

-903 ATSGPAIRAKNVNLD
+903 ETSGPVIRAKNVNLD

-952 DFDGITI
+952 DFGDITI

-987 TLTWYADRYN
+987 TLTWYADRDN

-1047 ENTYTGGTTISDGTL
+1047 ENTYTGSTTISEGTL
-1062 VATNVEAL
+1062 IATNVEAL

-1084 TGGDFDNAI
+1084 TGGDFDNVI

-1098 VVKSGDE
+1098 
-1105 TLTLS
+1105 
-1110 GSNTYTGGTIISGG
+1110 
-1124 TLVATNVEALGT
+1124 
-1136 GDVTDNATLE
+1136 
-1146 LNTGGDFDNAIG
+1146 
-1158 GTGSVVKSGDK
+1158 VVKSGDK

-1209 ELNTGGDFA
+1209 ELNT
-1218 NNIGGTGSV
+1218 S
-1227 VKSGDKT
+1227 
-1234 LTLSGTNSYTGGTT
+1234 
-1248 ISGGT
+1248 
-1253 LVANNVE
+1253 
-1260 ALGTGDVTNNAT
+1260 
-1272 LELNTGGD
+1272 
-1280 FDNAISGSGQVVKS
+1280 
-1294 GDETLTLSGAN
+1294 
-1305 SYTGGTTISGGT
+1305 
-1317 LVATNVEALGTGD
+1317 
-1330 ITDNATLELNA
+1330 
-1341 GGDFTNNIG
+1341 
-1350 GTGSV
+1350 
-1355 EKSGDKTL
+1355 
-1363 TLSGTNT
+1363 
-1370 YRGGTLI
+1370 
-1377 SGGTLVAS
+1377 
-1385 NVEALGSGDVTDNAT
+1385 
-1400 LEMNTGG
+1400 G

-1433 SYTGGTTI
+1433 SYTGGTII
-1441 SGGTLVASNV
+1441 SGGTLVATNV
-1451 EALGTGNVTDNATLE
+1451 DALGTGDVIDNATLE

-1487 DGALTLSG
+1487 DDTLALSG

-1574 LNSNT
+1574 LDSNT
-1579 VDPVIHAAS
+1579 ADPVIHAAS

-1597 ITGVGDVLDSD
+1597 ITGVGDVLDSA

-1786 DDVLTL
+1786 D
-1792 SGANSYS
+1792 
-1799 GGTLISDGTLVASN
+1799 
-1813 VDALGSGDVTN
+1813 
-1824 NATLEMNTG
+1824 E
-1833 GDFINNIGGTG
+1833 
-1844 RVEKSGD
+1844 
-1851 DTLTLSGSN
+1851 TLTLSGTN
-1860 TYTGGTLISDGT
+1860 T
-1872 LVASNVEALGTG
+1872 
-1884 DVTNNATLELNT
+1884 
-1896 GGTFD
+1896 
-1901 NAISGSGQV
+1901 
-1910 VKSGDDVLTLSG
+1910 
-1922 ANSYSGGTLISGGT
+1922 YSGGTLISGGT
-1936 LVANNVEALGTGDVT
+1936 LVASNVEALGTGDVT

-2120 GTLISS
+2120 GTLIS
-2126 GTLVATNVDA
+2126 G
-2136 LGSGDVTDNAT
+2136 
-2147 LELNTGGDF
+2147 
-2156 TNNISGSGQV
+2156 
-2166 VKSGDETLTLSG
+2166 
-2178 SNTYT
+2178 
-2183 GGTTINDGTLV
+2183 
-2194 ATSVEALGSGDVT
+2194 
-2207 NDAVLALNTGGD
+2207 
-2219 FANNIGGT
+2219 
-2227 GSVVKSGDETLT
+2227 
-2239 LSGTNSYTG
+2239 
-2248 GTTISGGTLVATNVE
+2248 
-2263 ALGTGDVTN
+2263 
-2272 NATLELNT
+2272 
-2280 GGDFTNNISGNGQ
+2280 
-2293 VVKSGDDTL
+2293 
-2302 TFSGSNTYTG
+2302 
-2312 GTTIN
+2312 
-2317 DGTLVATSVEALGS
+2317 
-2331 GDVTNDAVLALN
+2331 
-2343 TGGDFANNIG
+2343 
-2353 GTGSVVKSGDE
+2353 
-2364 TLTLSGS
+2364 
-2371 NTYTGSTLISSGTLV
+2371 
-2386 ANDVN
+2386 
-2391 ALGTGDVTDNATLML
+2391 
-2406 NTGGDFI
+2406 
-2413 NNIGGTGRVEK
+2413 
-2424 SGDDTLTL
+2424 
-2432 SGSNSYTGGTL
+2432 
-2443 ISSGTLVATNV
+2443 GTLVATNV

-2506 LISSGTLV
+2506 LISGGTLV
-2514 ANDVNALGTGDV
+2514 ATSVEALGSGDV
-2526 TDNAVLELNTGGD
+2526 TDNAVLELNTGGT

-2555 ETLTLS
+2555 KTLTLS

-2611 HDNAITA
+2611 HDNATTA

-2635 STLAVHLIDSN
+2635 STLAVHLTDSN
-2646 SGAIVTADH
+2646 SGAIVTADR

-2807 ALWLAETATI
+2807 TLWLAETATI

-2833 FGGHNSTVNGHVNN
+2833 FGGHNATVNGHVNN
-2847 QGSLYF
+2847 LGNLYF

-2902 SSPTDKLIV
+2902 NSPTDKLIV

-2937 EVIEVGGQSDGDFR
+2937 EVIEVGGQSDGDFT

-2984 DGGEVTPPDDG
+2984 DGGD
-2995 GEVTPPDDG
+2995 
-3004 GEVTPPDDGGEV
+3004 
-3016 TPPDDG
+3016 
-3022 GEVTPPDD
+3022 
-3030 DGEVTPPDDGGD
+3030 VTPPDDGGD
-3042 ITPPDDGGDI
+3042 VTPPDDGGDVTPPDDGGDVTPPDDGGDVSPPDDGGDVTPPDDGGDVTPPDGDGDI

-3060 TPVAPQYRADI
+3060 TPVTPQYRADI

-3099 ADGSI
+3099 ADGSV

>member
-72 PFVVETGNTVATD
+72 PFVVETGNTIATD
-85 TATSAAI
+85 TAASAAI

-119 MNLDSSTGATSV
+119 MNLDSLTGATSV

-143 GTIMLQNGGSVIND
+143 GTILLQNGGSVIND
-157 ARIENNATYE
+157 GRIENSAIYVHNLDLGA
-167 HDPEDIPQEYAGVYM
+167 PEIDAAIYM
-182 LNGGSYVSSESGVL
+182 LNGGSYVSSENGVL
-196 EGVSGVIVQSGEAHI
+196 KGVSGVIVQSGEVHI
-211 TNGGMINSDGS
+211 TNGGTINSDGS

-228 EFRDGTYGTIVNTG
+228 ELRGGAYGTIVNTG

-253 KIEDAAIYVHTLNDM
+253 EIEDAAIYAHTFDDI
-268 AVSGSVSVD
+268 AAGDYVSVD
-277 NSGLMQSDFITVAL
+277 NSGLLQSDFIAVAL
-291 YYGSH
+291 YHGAH
-296 FEVVNRVGGVITA
+296 FEVINRAGGVITA
-309 GNSSLVGIKSTA
+309 GNSSLVGIQSAA
-321 MELKVGVDNL
+321 MELKAGVDNL

-361 NTGSITTTGGGS
+361 NTGSITTTGGGA

-432 NGNTISNQGKMT
+432 NGNTITNQGKMT
-444 GVSDGLVLSGNN
+444 GVSDGLLISGNN

-498 IAGGNNQVT
+498 IASGNNQVT
-507 TESGSTIVAKDN
+507 TESGSAIVAKDN

-550 SGTSGTITN
+550 SGASGTITN

-637 TNGVTINGSGNTL
+637 TNGVTISGSGNTL
-650 TSQGKITGG
+650 TNQGKITGG
-659 TNAILINSG
+659 TNAVLINSG

-685 ITDDNNSASANNN
+685 ITDGNNSASANNN

-738 ALWVKSGTLILNGAM
+738 ALWVKSGTLIVNGAM

-769 NGGTLGAFNGDIVD
+769 NGGTLGAFNGNIVD

-803 SGNVIKQGGGELT
+803 SGNVVKQGGGELT

-852 LKLDA
+852 LKLEA
-857 ANASDPFIVA
+857 ANAGDPFIVA

-987 TLTWYADRYN
+987 TLTWYADRDN

-1110 GSNTYTGGTIISGG
+1110 GANSYTGGTTISGG
-1124 TLVATNVEALGT
+1124 TLVATNVEALGSGDVT
-1136 GDVTDNATLE
+1136 DNATLELNTGGTFDNVISGSGQVVKSGDEMLTLSGANSYTGGTTISGGTLVVSNVEALGSGDVTDNATLE
-1146 LNTGGDFDNAIG
+1146 LNTGGDFDNNIG

-1189 LVASNVEALGS
+1189 LVATNVEALGS

-1209 ELNTGGDFA
+1209 ELNTGGTFD
-1218 NNIGGTGSV
+1218 NVISGSGQV
-1227 VKSGDKT
+1227 VKSGDDALTLSGNNSYTGGTLISGGTLVASNVDALGSGDVTDNATLEMNTGGDFDNAISGSGQVVKSGDET
-1234 LTLSGTNSYTGGTT
+1234 LTLSGANSYTGGTT

-1294 GDETLTLSGAN
+1294 GD
-1305 SYTGGTTISGGT
+1305 
-1317 LVATNVEALGTGD
+1317 
-1330 ITDNATLELNA
+1330 
-1341 GGDFTNNIG
+1341 
-1350 GTGSV
+1350 
-1355 EKSGDKTL
+1355 
-1363 TLSGTNT
+1363 
-1370 YRGGTLI
+1370 
-1377 SGGTLVAS
+1377 
-1385 NVEALGSGDVTDNAT
+1385 
-1400 LEMNTGG
+1400 
-1407 DFANNIGGTGSVVK
+1407 
-1421 SGDKT
+1421 KT

-1441 SGGTLVASNV
+1441 SGGTLI
-1451 EALGTGNVTDNATLE
+1451 AT
-1466 LNTGG
+1466 
-1471 DFDNA
+1471 
-1476 ISGSGQ
+1476 
-1482 VVKSG
+1482 
-1487 DGALTLSG
+1487 
-1495 ANSYSGATTISGGTL
+1495 
-1510 IAANVNALGTGAIDN
+1510 NVNALGTGAIDN

-1703 TLDPA
+1703 TLDPD

-1813 VDALGSGDVTN
+1813 VEALGTGDVTN
-1824 NATLEMNTG
+1824 DAVLELNTGGTFDNAISGSGQVVKSGDETLTLSGANSYTGGTLISGGTLVASNVEALGTGDVTDNATLELNTG
-1833 GDFINNIGGTG
+1833 GDFDNAISGSGQ
-1844 RVEKSGD
+1844 VVKSGD
-1851 DTLTLSGSN
+1851 ETLTLSGSN
-1860 TYTGGTLISDGT
+1860 TYTGGTLISGGT
-1872 LVASNVEALGTG
+1872 LVATNVEALGSG
-1884 DVTNNATLELNT
+1884 DVTDDATLELNT

-1922 ANSYSGGTLISGGT
+1922 ANSYSGGTLIS
-1936 LVANNVEALGTGDVT
+1936 
-1951 DNATLEMNT
+1951 
-1960 GGDFI
+1960 
-1965 NNIGGTGRVEKS
+1965 
-1977 GDDALTLS
+1977 
-1985 GSNTYTGGTTIN
+1985 
-1997 DGTLIATSVDAL
+1997 
-2009 GSGDVTNNA
+2009 
-2018 VLELNTGGDFI
+2018 
-2029 NNIGGTGRVEKSG
+2029 
-2042 DETLTLSGSN
+2042 
-2052 TYTGGTLI
+2052 
-2060 SGGTLVATNV
+2060 
-2070 EALGTGDVTDNAVL
+2070 
-2084 ELNTGGDF
+2084 
-2092 INNIGGTGR
+2092 
-2101 VEKSGDDTLT
+2101 
-2111 LSGSNSYTG
+2111 
-2120 GTLISS
+2120 
-2126 GTLVATNVDA
+2126 
-2136 LGSGDVTDNAT
+2136 
-2147 LELNTGGDF
+2147 
-2156 TNNISGSGQV
+2156 
-2166 VKSGDETLTLSG
+2166 
-2178 SNTYT
+2178 
-2183 GGTTINDGTLV
+2183 DGTLV
-2194 ATSVEALGSGDVT
+2194 AS
-2207 NDAVLALNTGGD
+2207 
-2219 FANNIGGT
+2219 
-2227 GSVVKSGDETLT
+2227 
-2239 LSGTNSYTG
+2239 
-2248 GTTISGGTLVATNVE
+2248 NVE

-2272 NATLELNT
+2272 
-2280 GGDFTNNISGNGQ
+2280 
-2293 VVKSGDDTL
+2293 
-2302 TFSGSNTYTG
+2302 
-2312 GTTIN
+2312 
-2317 DGTLVATSVEALGS
+2317 
-2331 GDVTNDAVLALN
+2331 DAV
-2343 TGGDFANNIG
+2343 
-2353 GTGSVVKSGDE
+2353 
-2364 TLTLSGS
+2364 
-2371 NTYTGSTLISSGTLV
+2371 
-2386 ANDVN
+2386 
-2391 ALGTGDVTDNATLML
+2391 
-2406 NTGGDFI
+2406 
-2413 NNIGGTGRVEK
+2413 
-2424 SGDDTLTL
+2424 
-2432 SGSNSYTGGTL
+2432 
-2443 ISSGTLVATNV
+2443 
-2454 DALGSGDVT
+2454 
-2463 DNATLELNTGGTFDN
+2463 LELNTGGTFDN

-2506 LISSGTLV
+2506 LISGGTLV
-2514 ANDVNALGTGDV
+2514 ASNVEALGTGDV
-2526 TDNAVLELNTGGD
+2526 TDNATLELNTGGD

-2561 GANSYTG
+2561 GSNTYTG
-2568 GTTISGGTLV
+2568 GTLISGGTLV
-2578 ASNVEALGS
+2578 ASNVEALGTGDVTNDAVLELNTGGDFDNAISGSGKVEKS
-2587 GDIDNYASLQLNA
+2587 GDGTLTLSGSNTYRGGTTISGGTLLASNVEALGTGDVTNNATLELNTGGDFDNAISGSGQVVKSGGDTLTLSGNNSYTGGTLISDGTLVASNVEALGSGNIDNYASLQLNA

-2611 HDNAITA
+2611 HDNATTA

-2635 STLAVHLIDSN
+2635 STLAVHLTDSN
-2646 SGAIVTADH
+2646 SDAIVTADH

-2684 DTDSAINSDFAQ
+2684 DSDSAINSDFAQ

-2767 TLNPDSATY
+2767 TLNPDSATG

-2807 ALWLAETATI
+2807 TLWLAETATI

-2833 FGGHNSTVNGHVNN
+2833 FGGHNATVNGHVNN

-2937 EVIEVGGQSDGDFR
+2937 EVIEVGGQSDGDFT

-2984 DGGEVTPPDDG
+2984 DGGDVIPPDDGGDVTPPDDG
-2995 GEVTPPDDG
+2995 GD
-3004 GEVTPPDDGGEV
+3004 VTPPDDGGEV

-3030 DGEVTPPDDGGD
+3030 DGDVTPPDDGGD
-3042 ITPPDDGGDI
+3042 VTPPDDDGDI

-3060 TPVAPQYRADI
+3060 TPVTPQYRADI

>member
-1 MNKTYNIIWNAARGM
+1 DNNIGGTGSVVKSGDKT
-16 YIVTS
+16 
-21 ELARSGSRAI
+21 L
-31 VSVSASC
+31 
-38 AVTLLAMDA
+38 
-47 APAVAEETRVSI
+47 
-59 PSQTTTYTLSGAT
+59 TLSGA
-72 PFVVETGNTVATD
+72 
-85 TATSAAI
+85 
-92 VGDNSNDWDLLIESG
+92 NS
-107 AVVGSSLTDSQA
+107 
-119 MNLDSSTGATSV
+119 
-131 HNQGTITGSNED
+131 
-143 GTIMLQNGGSVIND
+143 
-157 ARIENNATYE
+157 
-167 HDPEDIPQEYAGVYM
+167 
-182 LNGGSYVSSESGVL
+182 
-196 EGVSGVIVQSGEAHI
+196 
-211 TNGGMINSDGS
+211 
-222 WRSYGV
+222 
-228 EFRDGTYGTIVNTG
+228 
-242 TIITTASDGSG
+242 
-253 KIEDAAIYVHTLNDM
+253 
-268 AVSGSVSVD
+268 
-277 NSGLMQSDFITVAL
+277 
-291 YYGSH
+291 
-296 FEVVNRVGGVITA
+296 
-309 GNSSLVGIKSTA
+309 
-321 MELKVGVDNL
+321 
-331 VTNDGTISA
+331 
-340 YGTANTYGI
+340 
-349 HYGESTSGGVIT
+349 
-361 NTGSITTTGGGS
+361 
-373 GDASVYV
+373 
-380 HGNGDGT
+380 
-387 VVNNSGTMSSTV
+387 
-399 YGVYLDSARSKGHTL
+399 
-414 NNQAGGAISA
+414 
-424 NTAVAING
+424 
-432 NGNTISNQGKMT
+432 
-444 GVSDGLVLSGNN
+444 
-456 NIVTTSGGEISGK
+456 
-469 NGIRVSKGSGN
+469 
-480 QITAK
+480 
-485 SGSKITATSTGIS
+485 
-498 IAGGNNQVT
+498 
-507 TESGSTIVAKDN
+507 
-519 GILINSGANN
+519 
-529 VTNGGSITATGS
+529 
-541 SISYGIQYN
+541 
-550 SGTSGTITN
+550 
-559 TGTITTTGKGAGDA
+559 
-573 SVYAHGGAVTIN
+573 
-585 NSGTMDSSVF
+585 
-595 GVYVTTGHTLNNLAG
+595 
-610 GSITAN
+610 
-616 TAVQLNGNN
+616 
-625 NTLANAGAILGD
+625 
-637 TNGVTINGSGNTL
+637 
-650 TSQGKITGG
+650 
-659 TNAILINSG
+659 
-668 SKNNTLT
+668 
-675 LNTGT
+675 
-680 EISGS
+680 
-685 ITDDNNSASANNN
+685 
-698 LILDGEG
+698 
-705 TLGSSISGLNSV
+705 
-717 TSSGDWTLSGA
+717 
-728 TMNLSGTTNS
+728 
-738 ALWVKSGTLILNGAM
+738 
-753 TAKGA
+753 
-758 TVDSGTTLQIG
+758 
-769 NGGTLGAFNGDIVD
+769 
-783 NGTLTFNRSD
+783 
-793 AAAYGSVISG
+793 
-803 SGNVIKQGGGELT
+803 
-816 LSNNNSY
+816 
-823 SGGTT
+823 
-828 IAEGTLTATA
+828 
-838 GGALGSGNIDNRAY
+838 
-852 LKLDA
+852 
-857 ANASDPFIVA
+857 
-867 DLTTHSGATVEIG
+867 
-880 AGSTLQA
+880 
-887 NTLTQQDGST
+887 
-897 LTADLT
+897 
-903 ATSGPAIRAKNVNLD
+903 
-918 GTLNVA
+918 
-924 SPASQEPIR
+924 
-933 STDDLISLAL
+933 
-943 IESDNAISG
+943 
-952 DFDGITI
+952 
-959 NGNAMNPDAFI
+959 
-970 TVVGQKNV
+970 
-978 NDTHYDLVE
+978 
-987 TLTWYADRYN
+987 
-997 AAIDAHGTFNLA
+997 
-1009 DADDSFTVNTVLEN
+1009 
-1023 VDANSGWNG
+1023 
-1032 QSLTKTGAGTLILNA
+1032 
-1047 ENTYTGGTTISDGTL
+1047 YTGGTT
-1062 VATNVEAL
+1062 
-1070 GTGNVTDNATLELN
+1070 
-1084 TGGDFDNAI
+1084 
-1093 SGSGQ
+1093 
-1098 VVKSGDE
+1098 
-1105 TLTLS
+1105 
-1110 GSNTYTGGTIISGG
+1110 ISGG
-1124 TLVATNVEALGT
+1124 TLVATNVEALGS

-1146 LNTGGDFDNAIG
+1146 LNTGGTFDNVIS
-1158 GTGSVVKSGDK
+1158 GSGQVVKSGDEM
-1169 TLTLSGANSYTG
+1169 LTLSGANSYTG

-1209 ELNTGGDFA
+1209 ELNTGGDFDNA
-1218 NNIGGTGSV
+1218 ISGSGQV
-1227 VKSGDKT
+1227 VKSGDDA
-1234 LTLSGTNSYTGGTT
+1234 LTLSGNNSYTGGTL
-1248 ISGGT
+1248 ISDGT
-1253 LVANNVE
+1253 LVASNVE
-1260 ALGTGDVTNNAT
+1260 ALGSGDVTNDAV

-1280 FDNAISGSGQVVKS
+1280 FDNAISGSGQ
-1294 GDETLTLSGAN
+1294 
-1305 SYTGGTTISGGT
+1305 
-1317 LVATNVEALGTGD
+1317 
-1330 ITDNATLELNA
+1330 
-1341 GGDFTNNIG
+1341 
-1350 GTGSV
+1350 
-1355 EKSGDKTL
+1355 
-1363 TLSGTNT
+1363 
-1370 YRGGTLI
+1370 
-1377 SGGTLVAS
+1377 
-1385 NVEALGSGDVTDNAT
+1385 
-1400 LEMNTGG
+1400 
-1407 DFANNIGGTGSVVK
+1407 VVK

-1451 EALGTGNVTDNATLE
+1451 EALGSGDITDNATLE

-1487 DGALTLSG
+1487 DETLTLSG
-1495 ANSYSGATTISGGTL
+1495 TNTYTGGTTISGGTL
-1510 IAANVNALGTGAIDN
+1510 IATHVNALGTGAIDN

-1536 FTVTDLTTESGGN
+1536 FAVTDLTTESGGN

-1579 VDPVIHAAS
+1579 ADPVIHAAS

-1703 TLDPA
+1703 TLDPD

-1734 TGGTT
+1734 TVGTT

-1786 DDVLTL
+1786 DKMLTL
-1792 SGANSYS
+1792 SGTNSYS
-1799 GGTLISDGTLVASN
+1799 GGTLISGGTLVATN
-1813 VDALGSGDVTN
+1813 VDALGSGDVT
-1824 NATLEMNTG
+1824 
-1833 GDFINNIGGTG
+1833 
-1844 RVEKSGD
+1844 D
-1851 DTLTLSGSN
+1851 D
-1860 TYTGGTLISDGT
+1860 
-1872 LVASNVEALGTG
+1872 
-1884 DVTNNATLELNT
+1884 ATLELNT

-1910 VKSGDDVLTLSG
+1910 VKSGDDT
-1922 ANSYSGGTLISGGT
+1922 
-1936 LVANNVEALGTGDVT
+1936 
-1951 DNATLEMNT
+1951 
-1960 GGDFI
+1960 
-1965 NNIGGTGRVEKS
+1965 
-1977 GDDALTLS
+1977 LTLS
-1985 GSNTYTGGTTIN
+1985 GSNTYTGGTIISG
-1997 DGTLIATSVDAL
+1997 GTLVASNVEAL
-2009 GSGDVTNNA
+2009 GTGDVTNDA
-2018 VLELNTGGDFI
+2018 VLELNTGGDFDNAI
-2029 NNIGGTGRVEKSG
+2029 SGSGQVVKSG

-2060 SGGTLVATNV
+2060 SGGTLVASNVEALGSGDVTNDAVLELNTGGDFTNAISGSGQVVKSGDETLTLSGANSYTGGTLISGGTLIASNV

-2092 INNIGGTGR
+2092 
-2101 VEKSGDDTLT
+2101 
-2111 LSGSNSYTG
+2111 
-2120 GTLISS
+2120 
-2126 GTLVATNVDA
+2126 
-2136 LGSGDVTDNAT
+2136 
-2147 LELNTGGDF
+2147 
-2156 TNNISGSGQV
+2156 
-2166 VKSGDETLTLSG
+2166 
-2178 SNTYT
+2178 
-2183 GGTTINDGTLV
+2183 
-2194 ATSVEALGSGDVT
+2194 
-2207 NDAVLALNTGGD
+2207 
-2219 FANNIGGT
+2219 
-2227 GSVVKSGDETLT
+2227 
-2239 LSGTNSYTG
+2239 
-2248 GTTISGGTLVATNVE
+2248 
-2263 ALGTGDVTN
+2263 
-2272 NATLELNT
+2272 
-2280 GGDFTNNISGNGQ
+2280 
-2293 VVKSGDDTL
+2293 
-2302 TFSGSNTYTG
+2302 
-2312 GTTIN
+2312 
-2317 DGTLVATSVEALGS
+2317 
-2331 GDVTNDAVLALN
+2331 
-2343 TGGDFANNIG
+2343 
-2353 GTGSVVKSGDE
+2353 
-2364 TLTLSGS
+2364 
-2371 NTYTGSTLISSGTLV
+2371 
-2386 ANDVN
+2386 
-2391 ALGTGDVTDNATLML
+2391 
-2406 NTGGDFI
+2406 
-2413 NNIGGTGRVEK
+2413 
-2424 SGDDTLTL
+2424 
-2432 SGSNSYTGGTL
+2432 
-2443 ISSGTLVATNV
+2443 
-2454 DALGSGDVT
+2454 
-2463 DNATLELNTGGTFDN
+2463 DN

-2484 QVVKSGD
+2484 QVEKSGD

-2526 TDNAVLELNTGGD
+2526 TDNAVLELNTGGTFDNAISGSGQVVKSGDETLTLSGSNTYTGGTTINDGTLIATSVDALGSGDVTDNAVLELNTGGD

-2561 GANSYTG
+2561 GTNSYTDGTLISGGTLVATNLEALGTGDVTNNATLELNTGGTFDNAISGSGQVVKSGDDALTLSGSNTYTG
-2568 GTTISGGTLV
+2568 GTTISGGTLIATSV
-2578 ASNVEALGS
+2578 DALGSGDVTDNAVLELNTGGTFDNAISGSGQVVKSGDKTLTLSGSNTYTGGTTISGGTLIASNVEALGS
-2587 GDIDNYASLQLNA
+2587 GNIDNYASLQLNA

-2611 HDNAITA
+2611 HDNATTA

-2623 ALRANTLTQEAN
+2623 TLRANTLTQEAN
-2635 STLAVHLIDSN
+2635 STLAVHLTDSN

-2705 QVDFLTVDGRVNADD
+2705 QVDFLTVDGRVNAAD

-2767 TLNPDSATY
+2767 TLNPDSATD

-2833 FGGHNSTVNGHVNN
+2833 FGGHNATVNGHVNN
-2847 QGSLYF
+2847 LGSLYF

-2937 EVIEVGGQSDGDFR
+2937 EVIEVGGQSDGDFT

-2984 DGGEVTPPDDG
+2984 DGGD
-2995 GEVTPPDDG
+2995 
-3004 GEVTPPDDGGEV
+3004 
-3016 TPPDDG
+3016 
-3022 GEVTPPDD
+3022 
-3030 DGEVTPPDDGGD
+3030 VTPPDDGGD
-3042 ITPPDDGGDI
+3042 VTPPDDGGDVTPPDDGGDVTPPDDGGDVTPPDDDGDI

-3099 ADGSI
+3099 ADGSV

-3287 LGVRVDGKLYKESGR
+3287 LGMRVDGKLYKESGR

>member
-143 GTIMLQNGGSVIND
+143 GAIMLQNGGSVIND
-157 ARIENNATYE
+157 ARIENSATYE

-211 TNGGMINSDGS
+211 TNGGMISSDGS

-242 TIITTASDGSG
+242 TIITTASDGSN

-291 YYGSH
+291 YHGSH

-361 NTGSITTTGGGS
+361 NTGSITTTGGGA

-414 NNQAGGAISA
+414 NNQAGSAISA

-444 GVSDGLVLSGNN
+444 GVSDGLLISGNN

-485 SGSKITATSTGIS
+485 SGSKITTTSTGIS
-498 IAGGNNQVT
+498 IAGGNNQIT
-507 TESGSTIVAKDN
+507 TESGSAIVAKDN

-541 SISYGIQYN
+541 NMSYGIQYN
-550 SGTSGTITN
+550 SGASGTITN

-610 GSITAN
+610 GSISAN
-616 TAVQLNGNN
+616 TAVQFHGNN
-625 NTLANAGAILGD
+625 NKLANAGAILGD

-659 TNAILINSG
+659 INAILINSG

-803 SGNVIKQGGGELT
+803 SGNVVKQGGGELT

-857 ANASDPFIVA
+857 ASASDPFIVA

-952 DFDGITI
+952 DFDDITI

-987 TLTWYADRYN
+987 TLTWYADRDN

-1047 ENTYTGGTTISDGTL
+1047 ENTYTGSTTISEGTL
-1062 VATNVEAL
+1062 IATNVEAL
-1070 GTGNVTDNATLELN
+1070 GTGNVTDNATLE
-1084 TGGDFDNAI
+1084 
-1093 SGSGQ
+1093 
-1098 VVKSGDE
+1098 
-1105 TLTLS
+1105 
-1110 GSNTYTGGTIISGG
+1110 
-1124 TLVATNVEALGT
+1124 
-1136 GDVTDNATLE
+1136 
-1146 LNTGGDFDNAIG
+1146 
-1158 GTGSVVKSGDK
+1158 
-1169 TLTLSGANSYTG
+1169 
-1181 GTTISGGT
+1181 
-1189 LVASNVEALGS
+1189 
-1200 GDVTDNATL
+1200 
-1209 ELNTGGDFA
+1209 
-1218 NNIGGTGSV
+1218 
-1227 VKSGDKT
+1227 
-1234 LTLSGTNSYTGGTT
+1234 
-1248 ISGGT
+1248 
-1253 LVANNVE
+1253 
-1260 ALGTGDVTNNAT
+1260 
-1272 LELNTGGD
+1272 
-1280 FDNAISGSGQVVKS
+1280 
-1294 GDETLTLSGAN
+1294 
-1305 SYTGGTTISGGT
+1305 
-1317 LVATNVEALGTGD
+1317 
-1330 ITDNATLELNA
+1330 
-1341 GGDFTNNIG
+1341 
-1350 GTGSV
+1350 
-1355 EKSGDKTL
+1355 
-1363 TLSGTNT
+1363 
-1370 YRGGTLI
+1370 
-1377 SGGTLVAS
+1377 
-1385 NVEALGSGDVTDNAT
+1385 
-1400 LEMNTGG
+1400 M
-1407 DFANNIGGTGSVVK
+1407 
-1421 SGDKT
+1421 
-1426 LTLSGAN
+1426 
-1433 SYTGGTTI
+1433 
-1441 SGGTLVASNV
+1441 
-1451 EALGTGNVTDNATLE
+1451 
-1466 LNTGG
+1466 
-1471 DFDNA
+1471 
-1476 ISGSGQ
+1476 
-1482 VVKSG
+1482 
-1487 DGALTLSG
+1487 
-1495 ANSYSGATTISGGTL
+1495 
-1510 IAANVNALGTGAIDN
+1510 
-1525 RASLLLDASGQ
+1525 
-1536 FTVTDLTTESGGN
+1536 
-1549 TEIGAGSTLQ
+1549 
-1559 ATTLTQKSDSTLTIN
+1559 
-1574 LNSNT
+1574 
-1579 VDPVIHAAS
+1579 
-1588 QVSLAGTLD
+1588 
-1597 ITGVGDVLDSD
+1597 
-1608 PASTDDLD
+1608 
-1616 TFTLIASDKTIAGDF
+1616 
-1631 EKLTVAGMDAD
+1631 
-1642 LADFITVDGRIDDTG
+1642 
-1657 KQYEL
+1657 
-1662 TTALTWYADRDDAVT
+1662 
-1677 DAHGTFNLTNAD
+1677 
-1689 GSFAVNT
+1689 
-1696 VLENVDA
+1696 
-1703 TLDPA
+1703 
-1708 SATGWDGTSLIKQG
+1708 
-1722 AGTLIL
+1722 
-1728 NAENTY
+1728 
-1734 TGGTT
+1734 
-1739 ISGGTLVATNVDALG
+1739 
-1754 SGDVTDDATLELN
+1754 
-1767 TGGTFDNAI
+1767 
-1776 SGSGQVVKSG
+1776 
-1786 DDVLTL
+1786 
-1792 SGANSYS
+1792 
-1799 GGTLISDGTLVASN
+1799 
-1813 VDALGSGDVTN
+1813 
-1824 NATLEMNTG
+1824 
-1833 GDFINNIGGTG
+1833 
-1844 RVEKSGD
+1844 
-1851 DTLTLSGSN
+1851 
-1860 TYTGGTLISDGT
+1860 
-1872 LVASNVEALGTG
+1872 
-1884 DVTNNATLELNT
+1884 
-1896 GGTFD
+1896 
-1901 NAISGSGQV
+1901 
-1910 VKSGDDVLTLSG
+1910 
-1922 ANSYSGGTLISGGT
+1922 
-1936 LVANNVEALGTGDVT
+1936 
-1951 DNATLEMNT
+1951 
-1960 GGDFI
+1960 
-1965 NNIGGTGRVEKS
+1965 
-1977 GDDALTLS
+1977 
-1985 GSNTYTGGTTIN
+1985 
-1997 DGTLIATSVDAL
+1997 
-2009 GSGDVTNNA
+2009 
-2018 VLELNTGGDFI
+2018 
-2029 NNIGGTGRVEKSG
+2029 
-2042 DETLTLSGSN
+2042 
-2052 TYTGGTLI
+2052 
-2060 SGGTLVATNV
+2060 
-2070 EALGTGDVTDNAVL
+2070 
-2084 ELNTGGDF
+2084 
-2092 INNIGGTGR
+2092 
-2101 VEKSGDDTLT
+2101 
-2111 LSGSNSYTG
+2111 
-2120 GTLISS
+2120 
-2126 GTLVATNVDA
+2126 
-2136 LGSGDVTDNAT
+2136 
-2147 LELNTGGDF
+2147 
-2156 TNNISGSGQV
+2156 
-2166 VKSGDETLTLSG
+2166 
-2178 SNTYT
+2178 
-2183 GGTTINDGTLV
+2183 
-2194 ATSVEALGSGDVT
+2194 
-2207 NDAVLALNTGGD
+2207 
-2219 FANNIGGT
+2219 
-2227 GSVVKSGDETLT
+2227 
-2239 LSGTNSYTG
+2239 
-2248 GTTISGGTLVATNVE
+2248 
-2263 ALGTGDVTN
+2263 
-2272 NATLELNT
+2272 
-2280 GGDFTNNISGNGQ
+2280 
-2293 VVKSGDDTL
+2293 
-2302 TFSGSNTYTG
+2302 
-2312 GTTIN
+2312 
-2317 DGTLVATSVEALGS
+2317 
-2331 GDVTNDAVLALN
+2331 
-2343 TGGDFANNIG
+2343 
-2353 GTGSVVKSGDE
+2353 
-2364 TLTLSGS
+2364 
-2371 NTYTGSTLISSGTLV
+2371 
-2386 ANDVN
+2386 
-2391 ALGTGDVTDNATLML
+2391 
-2406 NTGGDFI
+2406 
-2413 NNIGGTGRVEK
+2413 
-2424 SGDDTLTL
+2424 
-2432 SGSNSYTGGTL
+2432 
-2443 ISSGTLVATNV
+2443 
-2454 DALGSGDVT
+2454 
-2463 DNATLELNTGGTFDN
+2463 
-2478 AISGSG
+2478 
-2484 QVVKSGD
+2484 
-2491 ETLTLSGANSYTGGT
+2491 
-2506 LISSGTLV
+2506 
-2514 ANDVNALGTGDV
+2514 
-2526 TDNAVLELNTGGD
+2526 NTGGD

-2578 ASNVEALGS
+2578 ASNVEALGTGDITDNATLELNAGGDFANNIGGTGRVEKSGDDALTLSGSNTYTGGTLISGGTLVANDVNALGTGDITDNATLALNAVGDFDNAISGSGKVEKSGDDALTLSGSNTYTGGTLISSGTLVASNVEALGTGDVTDNATLELNTSGTFDNAISGSGQVVKSGDKMLTLSGANSYSGGTLISDGTLVASNVESLGTGDVTNNATLELNTGGDFTNNISGSGQVVKSGDDALALSGSNTYRGGTTISGGTLVATSVEALGTGDVTDNATLALNTGGDFINNIGGTGRVEKSGDQTLTLSGANSYTGGTLISSGTLVASNVNALGSGDVTDNAVLELNTGGTFDNAISGSGQVEKSGDGTLTLSGSNTYTGGTLISDGTLVASNVEALGS

-2611 HDNAITA
+2611 HDNATTA

-2767 TLNPDSATY
+2767 TLNPDSATD

-2833 FGGHNSTVNGHVNN
+2833 FGGHNATVNGHVNN
-2847 QGSLYF
+2847 LGNLYF

-3004 GEVTPPDDGGEV
+3004 GDVTPPDDGGDVTPPDDGGEV

-3030 DGEVTPPDDGGD
+3030 GGDVTPPDDGGD
-3042 ITPPDDGGDI
+3042 VTPPDDGGDI

-3333 DRVEVKVG
+3333 DRLEVKVG

>member
-1 MNKTYNIIWNAARGM
+1 
-16 YIVTS
+16 
-21 ELARSGSRAI
+21 
-31 VSVSASC
+31 
-38 AVTLLAMDA
+38 
-47 APAVAEETRVSI
+47 
-59 PSQTTTYTLSGAT
+59 
-72 PFVVETGNTVATD
+72 
-85 TATSAAI
+85 
-92 VGDNSNDWDLLIESG
+92 
-107 AVVGSSLTDSQA
+107 
-119 MNLDSSTGATSV
+119 
-131 HNQGTITGSNED
+131 
-143 GTIMLQNGGSVIND
+143 
-157 ARIENNATYE
+157 
-167 HDPEDIPQEYAGVYM
+167 
-182 LNGGSYVSSESGVL
+182 
-196 EGVSGVIVQSGEAHI
+196 
-211 TNGGMINSDGS
+211 
-222 WRSYGV
+222 
-228 EFRDGTYGTIVNTG
+228 
-242 TIITTASDGSG
+242 
-253 KIEDAAIYVHTLNDM
+253 
-268 AVSGSVSVD
+268 
-277 NSGLMQSDFITVAL
+277 
-291 YYGSH
+291 
-296 FEVVNRVGGVITA
+296 
-309 GNSSLVGIKSTA
+309 
-321 MELKVGVDNL
+321 
-331 VTNDGTISA
+331 
-340 YGTANTYGI
+340 
-349 HYGESTSGGVIT
+349 
-361 NTGSITTTGGGS
+361 
-373 GDASVYV
+373 
-380 HGNGDGT
+380 
-387 VVNNSGTMSSTV
+387 
-399 YGVYLDSARSKGHTL
+399 
-414 NNQAGGAISA
+414 
-424 NTAVAING
+424 
-432 NGNTISNQGKMT
+432 
-444 GVSDGLVLSGNN
+444 
-456 NIVTTSGGEISGK
+456 
-469 NGIRVSKGSGN
+469 
-480 QITAK
+480 
-485 SGSKITATSTGIS
+485 
-498 IAGGNNQVT
+498 
-507 TESGSTIVAKDN
+507 
-519 GILINSGANN
+519 
-529 VTNGGSITATGS
+529 
-541 SISYGIQYN
+541 
-550 SGTSGTITN
+550 
-559 TGTITTTGKGAGDA
+559 
-573 SVYAHGGAVTIN
+573 
-585 NSGTMDSSVF
+585 
-595 GVYVTTGHTLNNLAG
+595 
-610 GSITAN
+610 
-616 TAVQLNGNN
+616 
-625 NTLANAGAILGD
+625 
-637 TNGVTINGSGNTL
+637 
-650 TSQGKITGG
+650 
-659 TNAILINSG
+659 
-668 SKNNTLT
+668 
-675 LNTGT
+675 
-680 EISGS
+680 
-685 ITDDNNSASANNN
+685 
-698 LILDGEG
+698 
-705 TLGSSISGLNSV
+705 
-717 TSSGDWTLSGA
+717 
-728 TMNLSGTTNS
+728 
-738 ALWVKSGTLILNGAM
+738 
-753 TAKGA
+753 
-758 TVDSGTTLQIG
+758 
-769 NGGTLGAFNGDIVD
+769 
-783 NGTLTFNRSD
+783 
-793 AAAYGSVISG
+793 
-803 SGNVIKQGGGELT
+803 
-816 LSNNNSY
+816 
-823 SGGTT
+823 
-828 IAEGTLTATA
+828 
-838 GGALGSGNIDNRAY
+838 
-852 LKLDA
+852 
-857 ANASDPFIVA
+857 
-867 DLTTHSGATVEIG
+867 
-880 AGSTLQA
+880 
-887 NTLTQQDGST
+887 
-897 LTADLT
+897 
-903 ATSGPAIRAKNVNLD
+903 
-918 GTLNVA
+918 
-924 SPASQEPIR
+924 
-933 STDDLISLAL
+933 
-943 IESDNAISG
+943 
-952 DFDGITI
+952 
-959 NGNAMNPDAFI
+959 
-970 TVVGQKNV
+970 
-978 NDTHYDLVE
+978 
-987 TLTWYADRYN
+987 
-997 AAIDAHGTFNLA
+997 
-1009 DADDSFTVNTVLEN
+1009 
-1023 VDANSGWNG
+1023 
-1032 QSLTKTGAGTLILNA
+1032 
-1047 ENTYTGGTTISDGTL
+1047 
-1062 VATNVEAL
+1062 
-1070 GTGNVTDNATLELN
+1070 
-1084 TGGDFDNAI
+1084 
-1093 SGSGQ
+1093 
-1098 VVKSGDE
+1098 
-1105 TLTLS
+1105 
-1110 GSNTYTGGTIISGG
+1110 
-1124 TLVATNVEALGT
+1124 
-1136 GDVTDNATLE
+1136 
-1146 LNTGGDFDNAIG
+1146 
-1158 GTGSVVKSGDK
+1158 
-1169 TLTLSGANSYTG
+1169 

-1294 GDETLTLSGAN
+1294 GD
-1305 SYTGGTTISGGT
+1305 
-1317 LVATNVEALGTGD
+1317 
-1330 ITDNATLELNA
+1330 
-1341 GGDFTNNIG
+1341 
-1350 GTGSV
+1350 
-1355 EKSGDKTL
+1355 KT
-1363 TLSGTNT
+1363 
-1370 YRGGTLI
+1370 
-1377 SGGTLVAS
+1377 
-1385 NVEALGSGDVTDNAT
+1385 
-1400 LEMNTGG
+1400 
-1407 DFANNIGGTGSVVK
+1407 
-1421 SGDKT
+1421 
-1426 LTLSGAN
+1426 
-1433 SYTGGTTI
+1433 
-1441 SGGTLVASNV
+1441 
-1451 EALGTGNVTDNATLE
+1451 
-1466 LNTGG
+1466 
-1471 DFDNA
+1471 
-1476 ISGSGQ
+1476 
-1482 VVKSG
+1482 
-1487 DGALTLSG
+1487 LTLSG

-1510 IAANVNALGTGAIDN
+1510 IATHVNALGTGAIDN

-1574 LNSNT
+1574 LNGNT

-1776 SGSGQVVKSG
+1776 GGSGNVVKSG
-1786 DDVLTL
+1786 ADTLTL
-1792 SGANSYS
+1792 SGSNSYT
-1799 GGTLISDGTLVASN
+1799 GGTTISGGTLVASN
-1813 VDALGSGDVTN
+1813 VEALGTGDVTN
-1824 NATLEMNTG
+1824 NATLELNTG

-1860 TYTGGTLISDGT
+1860 TYTGGTLINGGT

-1884 DVTNNATLELNT
+1884 DVTDNATLALNT

-1901 NAISGSGQV
+1901 NAISGSGQ
-1910 VKSGDDVLTLSG
+1910 
-1922 ANSYSGGTLISGGT
+1922 
-1936 LVANNVEALGTGDVT
+1936 
-1951 DNATLEMNT
+1951 
-1960 GGDFI
+1960 
-1965 NNIGGTGRVEKS
+1965 
-1977 GDDALTLS
+1977 
-1985 GSNTYTGGTTIN
+1985 
-1997 DGTLIATSVDAL
+1997 
-2009 GSGDVTNNA
+2009 
-2018 VLELNTGGDFI
+2018 
-2029 NNIGGTGRVEKSG
+2029 
-2042 DETLTLSGSN
+2042 
-2052 TYTGGTLI
+2052 
-2060 SGGTLVATNV
+2060 
-2070 EALGTGDVTDNAVL
+2070 
-2084 ELNTGGDF
+2084 
-2092 INNIGGTGR
+2092 
-2101 VEKSGDDTLT
+2101 
-2111 LSGSNSYTG
+2111 
-2120 GTLISS
+2120 
-2126 GTLVATNVDA
+2126 
-2136 LGSGDVTDNAT
+2136 
-2147 LELNTGGDF
+2147 
-2156 TNNISGSGQV
+2156 
-2166 VKSGDETLTLSG
+2166 
-2178 SNTYT
+2178 
-2183 GGTTINDGTLV
+2183 
-2194 ATSVEALGSGDVT
+2194 
-2207 NDAVLALNTGGD
+2207 
-2219 FANNIGGT
+2219 
-2227 GSVVKSGDETLT
+2227 VVKSGDETLT

-2263 ALGTGDVTN
+2263 ALGSGDVTDDATLELNTGGTFDNAISGSGQVVKSGDKMLTLSGANSYSGGTLISDGTLVASNVEALGTGDVTN
-2272 NATLELNT
+2272 NATLALNT
-2280 GGDFTNNISGNGQ
+2280 GGDFTNNISGSGQ

-2302 TFSGSNTYTG
+2302 TLSGANSYTG
-2312 GTTIN
+2312 GTTI
-2317 DGTLVATSVEALGS
+2317 S
-2331 GDVTNDAVLALN
+2331 G
-2343 TGGDFANNIG
+2343 
-2353 GTGSVVKSGDE
+2353 
-2364 TLTLSGS
+2364 
-2371 NTYTGSTLISSGTLV
+2371 
-2386 ANDVN
+2386 
-2391 ALGTGDVTDNATLML
+2391 
-2406 NTGGDFI
+2406 
-2413 NNIGGTGRVEK
+2413 
-2424 SGDDTLTL
+2424 
-2432 SGSNSYTGGTL
+2432 
-2443 ISSGTLVATNV
+2443 GTLVATNV
-2454 DALGSGDVT
+2454 DALGTGDVT
-2463 DNATLELNTGGTFDN
+2463 NSSTLELNTGGTFDN

-2491 ETLTLSGANSYTGGT
+2491 ETLTLSGSNTYTGGTLISGGTLVATNVDALGTGDVTDNATLELNTGGTFDNVISGSGQVVKSGDDTLTLSGANSYTGGT
-2506 LISSGTLV
+2506 LISGGTLV
-2514 ANDVNALGTGDV
+2514 ATSVEALGSGDV
-2526 TDNAVLELNTGGD
+2526 TDNAVLELNTGGT

-2555 ETLTLS
+2555 KTLTLS

-2635 STLAVHLIDSN
+2635 STLAVHLTDSN
-2646 SGAIVTADH
+2646 SGAIVTADR

-2684 DTDSAINSDFAQ
+2684 DSDSAIDSDFAQ

-2833 FGGHNSTVNGHVNN
+2833 FGGHNATVNGHVNN
-2847 QGSLYF
+2847 LGNLYF

-3287 LGVRVDGKLYKESGR
+3287 LGMRVDGKLYKESGR

>member
-1 MNKTYNIIWNAARGM
+1 
-16 YIVTS
+16 
-21 ELARSGSRAI
+21 
-31 VSVSASC
+31 
-38 AVTLLAMDA
+38 
-47 APAVAEETRVSI
+47 
-59 PSQTTTYTLSGAT
+59 
-72 PFVVETGNTVATD
+72 
-85 TATSAAI
+85 
-92 VGDNSNDWDLLIESG
+92 
-107 AVVGSSLTDSQA
+107 
-119 MNLDSSTGATSV
+119 
-131 HNQGTITGSNED
+131 
-143 GTIMLQNGGSVIND
+143 
-157 ARIENNATYE
+157 
-167 HDPEDIPQEYAGVYM
+167 
-182 LNGGSYVSSESGVL
+182 
-196 EGVSGVIVQSGEAHI
+196 
-211 TNGGMINSDGS
+211 
-222 WRSYGV
+222 
-228 EFRDGTYGTIVNTG
+228 
-242 TIITTASDGSG
+242 
-253 KIEDAAIYVHTLNDM
+253 
-268 AVSGSVSVD
+268 
-277 NSGLMQSDFITVAL
+277 
-291 YYGSH
+291 
-296 FEVVNRVGGVITA
+296 
-309 GNSSLVGIKSTA
+309 
-321 MELKVGVDNL
+321 
-331 VTNDGTISA
+331 
-340 YGTANTYGI
+340 
-349 HYGESTSGGVIT
+349 
-361 NTGSITTTGGGS
+361 
-373 GDASVYV
+373 
-380 HGNGDGT
+380 
-387 VVNNSGTMSSTV
+387 
-399 YGVYLDSARSKGHTL
+399 
-414 NNQAGGAISA
+414 
-424 NTAVAING
+424 
-432 NGNTISNQGKMT
+432 
-444 GVSDGLVLSGNN
+444 
-456 NIVTTSGGEISGK
+456 
-469 NGIRVSKGSGN
+469 
-480 QITAK
+480 
-485 SGSKITATSTGIS
+485 
-498 IAGGNNQVT
+498 
-507 TESGSTIVAKDN
+507 
-519 GILINSGANN
+519 
-529 VTNGGSITATGS
+529 
-541 SISYGIQYN
+541 
-550 SGTSGTITN
+550 
-559 TGTITTTGKGAGDA
+559 
-573 SVYAHGGAVTIN
+573 
-585 NSGTMDSSVF
+585 
-595 GVYVTTGHTLNNLAG
+595 
-610 GSITAN
+610 
-616 TAVQLNGNN
+616 
-625 NTLANAGAILGD
+625 
-637 TNGVTINGSGNTL
+637 
-650 TSQGKITGG
+650 
-659 TNAILINSG
+659 
-668 SKNNTLT
+668 
-675 LNTGT
+675 
-680 EISGS
+680 
-685 ITDDNNSASANNN
+685 
-698 LILDGEG
+698 
-705 TLGSSISGLNSV
+705 
-717 TSSGDWTLSGA
+717 
-728 TMNLSGTTNS
+728 
-738 ALWVKSGTLILNGAM
+738 
-753 TAKGA
+753 
-758 TVDSGTTLQIG
+758 
-769 NGGTLGAFNGDIVD
+769 
-783 NGTLTFNRSD
+783 
-793 AAAYGSVISG
+793 
-803 SGNVIKQGGGELT
+803 
-816 LSNNNSY
+816 
-823 SGGTT
+823 
-828 IAEGTLTATA
+828 
-838 GGALGSGNIDNRAY
+838 
-852 LKLDA
+852 
-857 ANASDPFIVA
+857 
-867 DLTTHSGATVEIG
+867 
-880 AGSTLQA
+880 
-887 NTLTQQDGST
+887 
-897 LTADLT
+897 
-903 ATSGPAIRAKNVNLD
+903 
-918 GTLNVA
+918 
-924 SPASQEPIR
+924 
-933 STDDLISLAL
+933 
-943 IESDNAISG
+943 
-952 DFDGITI
+952 
-959 NGNAMNPDAFI
+959 
-970 TVVGQKNV
+970 
-978 NDTHYDLVE
+978 
-987 TLTWYADRYN
+987 
-997 AAIDAHGTFNLA
+997 
-1009 DADDSFTVNTVLEN
+1009 
-1023 VDANSGWNG
+1023 
-1032 QSLTKTGAGTLILNA
+1032 
-1047 ENTYTGGTTISDGTL
+1047 
-1062 VATNVEAL
+1062 
-1070 GTGNVTDNATLELN
+1070 TDNATLELN

-1105 TLTLS
+1105 TLALSGINSYTGGTTISGGTLIASNVEALGTGDVTDNAVLELNTGGDFANNIGGSGQVVKSGDDALTLS
-1110 GSNTYTGGTIISGG
+1110 GSNTYTGGTLISDG

-1136 GDVTDNATLE
+1136 GDVTDNA
-1146 LNTGGDFDNAIG
+1146 
-1158 GTGSVVKSGDK
+1158 V
-1169 TLTLSGANSYTG
+1169 
-1181 GTTISGGT
+1181 
-1189 LVASNVEALGS
+1189 
-1200 GDVTDNATL
+1200 
-1209 ELNTGGDFA
+1209 
-1218 NNIGGTGSV
+1218 
-1227 VKSGDKT
+1227 
-1234 LTLSGTNSYTGGTT
+1234 
-1248 ISGGT
+1248 
-1253 LVANNVE
+1253 
-1260 ALGTGDVTNNAT
+1260 

-1294 GDETLTLSGAN
+1294 GDETLTLSGTN
-1305 SYTGGTTISGGT
+1305 TYTGGTTISGGT
-1317 LVATNVEALGTGD
+1317 LIATH
-1330 ITDNATLELNA
+1330 
-1341 GGDFTNNIG
+1341 
-1350 GTGSV
+1350 
-1355 EKSGDKTL
+1355 
-1363 TLSGTNT
+1363 
-1370 YRGGTLI
+1370 
-1377 SGGTLVAS
+1377 
-1385 NVEALGSGDVTDNAT
+1385 
-1400 LEMNTGG
+1400 
-1407 DFANNIGGTGSVVK
+1407 
-1421 SGDKT
+1421 
-1426 LTLSGAN
+1426 
-1433 SYTGGTTI
+1433 
-1441 SGGTLVASNV
+1441 
-1451 EALGTGNVTDNATLE
+1451 
-1466 LNTGG
+1466 
-1471 DFDNA
+1471 
-1476 ISGSGQ
+1476 
-1482 VVKSG
+1482 
-1487 DGALTLSG
+1487 
-1495 ANSYSGATTISGGTL
+1495 
-1510 IAANVNALGTGAIDN
+1510 VNALGTGAIDN

-1574 LNSNT
+1574 LDSNT

-1703 TLDPA
+1703 TLDPD

-1786 DDVLTL
+1786 DKMLTL

-1813 VDALGSGDVTN
+1813 VEALGTGDVTN
-1824 NATLEMNTG
+1824 DAVLELNTG
-1833 GDFINNIGGTG
+1833 GDFDNAISGSGQ
-1844 RVEKSGD
+1844 VVKSGD

-1860 TYTGGTLISDGT
+1860 TYTGGTLISGGT
-1872 LVASNVEALGTG
+1872 LVATSVEALGSGDVTNDAVLELNTGDDFDNAISGSGQVVKSGDETLTLSGANSYTGGTTISGGTLIASNVEALGTG
-1884 DVTNNATLELNT
+1884 DVTDNAVLELNTGGDFDNAISGSGQVVKSGDETLTLSGTNTYTGGTTISGGTLVATSVDALGSGDVTDDATLELNT

-1922 ANSYSGGTLISGGT
+1922 ANSYTGGTTISGGT
-1936 LVANNVEALGTGDVT
+1936 LV
-1951 DNATLEMNT
+1951 
-1960 GGDFI
+1960 
-1965 NNIGGTGRVEKS
+1965 
-1977 GDDALTLS
+1977 
-1985 GSNTYTGGTTIN
+1985 
-1997 DGTLIATSVDAL
+1997 ATSVDAL
-2009 GSGDVTNNA
+2009 GSGDVTDNA

-2060 SGGTLVATNV
+2060 SGGTLVATSV
-2070 EALGTGDVTDNAVL
+2070 EALGSGDVTDNAVL
-2084 ELNTGGDF
+2084 ELNTGGTFD
-2092 INNIGGTGR
+2092 
-2101 VEKSGDDTLT
+2101 
-2111 LSGSNSYTG
+2111 
-2120 GTLISS
+2120 
-2126 GTLVATNVDA
+2126 NV
-2136 LGSGDVTDNAT
+2136 
-2147 LELNTGGDF
+2147 
-2156 TNNISGSGQV
+2156 ISGSGQV
-2166 VKSGDETLTLSG
+2166 VKSGD
-2178 SNTYT
+2178 
-2183 GGTTINDGTLV
+2183 
-2194 ATSVEALGSGDVT
+2194 
-2207 NDAVLALNTGGD
+2207 
-2219 FANNIGGT
+2219 
-2227 GSVVKSGDETLT
+2227 K
-2239 LSGTNSYTG
+2239 
-2248 GTTISGGTLVATNVE
+2248 
-2263 ALGTGDVTN
+2263 
-2272 NATLELNT
+2272 
-2280 GGDFTNNISGNGQ
+2280 
-2293 VVKSGDDTL
+2293 
-2302 TFSGSNTYTG
+2302 
-2312 GTTIN
+2312 
-2317 DGTLVATSVEALGS
+2317 
-2331 GDVTNDAVLALN
+2331 
-2343 TGGDFANNIG
+2343 
-2353 GTGSVVKSGDE
+2353 
-2364 TLTLSGS
+2364 
-2371 NTYTGSTLISSGTLV
+2371 
-2386 ANDVN
+2386 
-2391 ALGTGDVTDNATLML
+2391 
-2406 NTGGDFI
+2406 
-2413 NNIGGTGRVEK
+2413 
-2424 SGDDTLTL
+2424 
-2432 SGSNSYTGGTL
+2432 
-2443 ISSGTLVATNV
+2443 
-2454 DALGSGDVT
+2454 
-2463 DNATLELNTGGTFDN
+2463 
-2478 AISGSG
+2478 
-2484 QVVKSGD
+2484 
-2491 ETLTLSGANSYTGGT
+2491 
-2506 LISSGTLV
+2506 
-2514 ANDVNALGTGDV
+2514 
-2526 TDNAVLELNTGGD
+2526 
-2539 FDNAIS
+2539 
-2545 GSGQVVKSGD
+2545 
-2555 ETLTLS
+2555 TLTLS

-2611 HDNAITA
+2611 HDNATTA

-2635 STLAVHLIDSN
+2635 STLAVHLTDSN
-2646 SGAIVTADH
+2646 SDAIVTADH

-2684 DTDSAINSDFAQ
+2684 DSDSAIDSDFAQ

-2767 TLNPDSATY
+2767 TLNPDSVTY

-2833 FGGHNSTVNGHVNN
+2833 FGGHNATVNGHVNN
-2847 QGSLYF
+2847 LGSLYF

-2937 EVIEVGGQSDGDFR
+2937 EVIEVGGQSDGDFT

-2984 DGGEVTPPDDG
+2984 DGGDVTPPDDGGDVTPPDDGGDVTPPDDG

-3004 GEVTPPDDGGEV
+3004 GDVTPPDDGGEV

-3022 GEVTPPDD
+3022 GDV
-3030 DGEVTPPDDGGD
+3030 
-3042 ITPPDDGGDI
+3042 

-3099 ADGSI
+3099 ADGSV

>member
-72 PFVVETGNTVATD
+72 PFVVEAGNTIATD
-85 TATSAAI
+85 TAASAAI

-107 AVVGSSLTDSQA
+107 AVVGSSLIDSQA
-119 MNLDSSTGATSV
+119 MNLDSLTGATSV
-131 HNQGTITGSNED
+131 HNQGTITGSSAD
-143 GTIMLQNGGSVIND
+143 GTILLQNGGSVIND
-157 ARIENNATYE
+157 GRIENSAIYVHNLDLGA
-167 HDPEDIPQEYAGVYM
+167 PEIDAAIYM
-182 LNGGSYVSSESGVL
+182 LNGGSYVSSENGVL
-196 EGVSGVIVQSGEAHI
+196 KGVSGVIVQSGEVHI
-211 TNGGMINSDGS
+211 TNGGTINSDGS

-228 EFRDGTYGTIVNTG
+228 ELRGGAYGTIVNTG

-253 KIEDAAIYVHTLNDM
+253 EIEDAAIYAHTFDDI
-268 AVSGSVSVD
+268 AAGDYVSVD
-277 NSGLMQSDFITVAL
+277 NSGLLQSDFIAVAL
-291 YYGSH
+291 YHGAH
-296 FEVVNRVGGVITA
+296 FEVINRAGGVITA
-309 GNSSLVGIKSTA
+309 GNSSLVGIQSAA
-321 MELKVGVDNL
+321 MELKAGANNL

-361 NTGSITTTGGGS
+361 NTGSITTTGGGA

-432 NGNTISNQGKMT
+432 NGNTITNQGKMT
-444 GVSDGLVLSGNN
+444 GVSDGLLISGNN

-485 SGSKITATSTGIS
+485 SGSKITTTSTGIS
-498 IAGGNNQVT
+498 IAGGNNQIT
-507 TESGSTIVAKDN
+507 TESGSAIVAKDN

-541 SISYGIQYN
+541 SISYGIHYY

-616 TAVQLNGNN
+616 TAVQFHGNN

-637 TNGVTINGSGNTL
+637 TNGVTISGSGNTL
-650 TSQGKITGG
+650 TNQGKITGG

-769 NGGTLGAFNGDIVD
+769 NSGTLGTFNGDIVD

-803 SGNVIKQGGGELT
+803 SGNVVKQGGGELT

-857 ANASDPFIVA
+857 ASASDPFIVA

-1047 ENTYTGGTTISDGTL
+1047 ENTYTGGTTISEGTL
-1062 VATNVEAL
+1062 VANNVEAL

-1098 VVKSGDE
+1098 VVKSGDK

-1110 GSNTYTGGTIISGG
+1110 GANSYTGGTTISGG
-1124 TLVATNVEALGT
+1124 TLVATNVEALGS
-1136 GDVTDNATLE
+1136 GDVTNDAVLE
-1146 LNTGGDFDNAIG
+1146 LNTGGTFDNVIS
-1158 GTGSVVKSGDK
+1158 GSGQVVKSGDEM
-1169 TLTLSGANSYTG
+1169 LTLSGANSYTG

-1200 GDVTDNATL
+1200 GDITD
-1209 ELNTGGDFA
+1209 
-1218 NNIGGTGSV
+1218 
-1227 VKSGDKT
+1227 
-1234 LTLSGTNSYTGGTT
+1234 
-1248 ISGGT
+1248 
-1253 LVANNVE
+1253 
-1260 ALGTGDVTNNAT
+1260 NAT

-1294 GDETLTLSGAN
+1294 GDETLTLSGTN
-1305 SYTGGTTISGGT
+1305 TYTGGTTISGGT
-1317 LVATNVEALGTGD
+1317 LIATH
-1330 ITDNATLELNA
+1330 
-1341 GGDFTNNIG
+1341 
-1350 GTGSV
+1350 
-1355 EKSGDKTL
+1355 
-1363 TLSGTNT
+1363 
-1370 YRGGTLI
+1370 
-1377 SGGTLVAS
+1377 
-1385 NVEALGSGDVTDNAT
+1385 
-1400 LEMNTGG
+1400 
-1407 DFANNIGGTGSVVK
+1407 
-1421 SGDKT
+1421 
-1426 LTLSGAN
+1426 
-1433 SYTGGTTI
+1433 
-1441 SGGTLVASNV
+1441 
-1451 EALGTGNVTDNATLE
+1451 
-1466 LNTGG
+1466 
-1471 DFDNA
+1471 
-1476 ISGSGQ
+1476 
-1482 VVKSG
+1482 
-1487 DGALTLSG
+1487 
-1495 ANSYSGATTISGGTL
+1495 
-1510 IAANVNALGTGAIDN
+1510 VNALGTGAIDN

-1536 FTVTDLTTESGGN
+1536 FAVTDLTTESGGN

-1579 VDPVIHAAS
+1579 ADPVIHAAS

-1703 TLDPA
+1703 TLDPD

-1734 TGGTT
+1734 TVGTT

-1786 DDVLTL
+1786 DKMLTL
-1792 SGANSYS
+1792 SGTNSYS
-1799 GGTLISDGTLVASN
+1799 GGTLISGGTLVATN
-1813 VDALGSGDVTN
+1813 VDALGSGDVT
-1824 NATLEMNTG
+1824 
-1833 GDFINNIGGTG
+1833 
-1844 RVEKSGD
+1844 D
-1851 DTLTLSGSN
+1851 D
-1860 TYTGGTLISDGT
+1860 
-1872 LVASNVEALGTG
+1872 
-1884 DVTNNATLELNT
+1884 ATLELNT

-1910 VKSGDDVLTLSG
+1910 VKSGDD
-1922 ANSYSGGTLISGGT
+1922 
-1936 LVANNVEALGTGDVT
+1936 
-1951 DNATLEMNT
+1951 
-1960 GGDFI
+1960 
-1965 NNIGGTGRVEKS
+1965 
-1977 GDDALTLS
+1977 
-1985 GSNTYTGGTTIN
+1985 
-1997 DGTLIATSVDAL
+1997 
-2009 GSGDVTNNA
+2009 
-2018 VLELNTGGDFI
+2018 
-2029 NNIGGTGRVEKSG
+2029 
-2042 DETLTLSGSN
+2042 TLTLSGSN

-2060 SGGTLVATNV
+2060 SGGTLVASNV
-2070 EALGTGDVTDNAVL
+2070 EALGTGDVTNDAVL

-2092 INNIGGTGR
+2092 
-2101 VEKSGDDTLT
+2101 
-2111 LSGSNSYTG
+2111 
-2120 GTLISS
+2120 
-2126 GTLVATNVDA
+2126 
-2136 LGSGDVTDNAT
+2136 DNA
-2147 LELNTGGDF
+2147 
-2156 TNNISGSGQV
+2156 ISGSGQV

-2183 GGTTINDGTLV
+2183 GGTTINDGTLI
-2194 ATSVEALGSGDVT
+2194 ATS
-2207 NDAVLALNTGGD
+2207 
-2219 FANNIGGT
+2219 
-2227 GSVVKSGDETLT
+2227 
-2239 LSGTNSYTG
+2239 
-2248 GTTISGGTLVATNVE
+2248 
-2263 ALGTGDVTN
+2263 
-2272 NATLELNT
+2272 
-2280 GGDFTNNISGNGQ
+2280 
-2293 VVKSGDDTL
+2293 
-2302 TFSGSNTYTG
+2302 
-2312 GTTIN
+2312 
-2317 DGTLVATSVEALGS
+2317 
-2331 GDVTNDAVLALN
+2331 
-2343 TGGDFANNIG
+2343 
-2353 GTGSVVKSGDE
+2353 
-2364 TLTLSGS
+2364 
-2371 NTYTGSTLISSGTLV
+2371 
-2386 ANDVN
+2386 
-2391 ALGTGDVTDNATLML
+2391 
-2406 NTGGDFI
+2406 
-2413 NNIGGTGRVEK
+2413 
-2424 SGDDTLTL
+2424 
-2432 SGSNSYTGGTL
+2432 
-2443 ISSGTLVATNV
+2443 V
-2454 DALGSGDVT
+2454 DALGS
-2463 DNATLELNTGGTFDN
+2463 
-2478 AISGSG
+2478 
-2484 QVVKSGD
+2484 
-2491 ETLTLSGANSYTGGT
+2491 
-2506 LISSGTLV
+2506 
-2514 ANDVNALGTGDV
+2514 GDV

-2561 GANSYTG
+2561 GSNTYTG
-2568 GTTISGGTLV
+2568 GTTISGGTLIATSV
-2578 ASNVEALGS
+2578 DALGSGDVTDNAVLELNTGGTFDNAISGSGQVVKSGDETLTLSGSNTYTGGTTISGGTLIASNVEALGS
-2587 GDIDNYASLQLNA
+2587 GNIDNYASLQLNA

-2611 HDNAITA
+2611 HDNATTA

-2623 ALRANTLTQEAN
+2623 TLRANTLTQEAN
-2635 STLAVHLIDSN
+2635 STLAVHLTDSN

-2705 QVDFLTVDGRVNADD
+2705 QVDFLTVDGRVNAAD

-2767 TLNPDSATY
+2767 TLNPDSATD

-2833 FGGHNSTVNGHVNN
+2833 FGGHNATVNGHVNN
-2847 QGSLYF
+2847 LGSLYF

-2937 EVIEVGGQSDGDFR
+2937 EVIEVGGQSDGDFT

-2984 DGGEVTPPDDG
+2984 DGGD
-2995 GEVTPPDDG
+2995 
-3004 GEVTPPDDGGEV
+3004 
-3016 TPPDDG
+3016 
-3022 GEVTPPDD
+3022 
-3030 DGEVTPPDDGGD
+3030 VTPPDDGGD
-3042 ITPPDDGGDI
+3042 VIPPDDGGDVTPPDDGGDVTPPDDGGDVTPPDDGGDVTPPDDGGDVTPPDDDGDI

-3099 ADGSI
+3099 ADGSV

-3287 LGVRVDGKLYKESGR
+3287 LGMRVDGKLYKESGR

>member
-1 MNKTYNIIWNAARGM
+1 
-16 YIVTS
+16 
-21 ELARSGSRAI
+21 
-31 VSVSASC
+31 
-38 AVTLLAMDA
+38 
-47 APAVAEETRVSI
+47 
-59 PSQTTTYTLSGAT
+59 
-72 PFVVETGNTVATD
+72 
-85 TATSAAI
+85 
-92 VGDNSNDWDLLIESG
+92 
-107 AVVGSSLTDSQA
+107 
-119 MNLDSSTGATSV
+119 
-131 HNQGTITGSNED
+131 
-143 GTIMLQNGGSVIND
+143 
-157 ARIENNATYE
+157 
-167 HDPEDIPQEYAGVYM
+167 
-182 LNGGSYVSSESGVL
+182 
-196 EGVSGVIVQSGEAHI
+196 
-211 TNGGMINSDGS
+211 
-222 WRSYGV
+222 
-228 EFRDGTYGTIVNTG
+228 
-242 TIITTASDGSG
+242 
-253 KIEDAAIYVHTLNDM
+253 
-268 AVSGSVSVD
+268 
-277 NSGLMQSDFITVAL
+277 
-291 YYGSH
+291 
-296 FEVVNRVGGVITA
+296 
-309 GNSSLVGIKSTA
+309 
-321 MELKVGVDNL
+321 
-331 VTNDGTISA
+331 
-340 YGTANTYGI
+340 
-349 HYGESTSGGVIT
+349 
-361 NTGSITTTGGGS
+361 
-373 GDASVYV
+373 
-380 HGNGDGT
+380 
-387 VVNNSGTMSSTV
+387 MSSSV

-432 NGNTISNQGKMT
+432 NGNTITNQGKMT
-444 GVSDGLVLSGNN
+444 GVSDGLLISGNN

-498 IAGGNNQVT
+498 IASGNNQVT
-507 TESGSTIVAKDN
+507 TESGSAIVAKDN

-541 SISYGIQYN
+541 SNSYGIQYN
-550 SGTSGTITN
+550 SGASGTITN
-559 TGTITTTGKGAGDA
+559 TGTITTTGKGVGDA

-637 TNGVTINGSGNTL
+637 TNGVTISGSGNTL

-659 TNAILINSG
+659 TNAVLINSG
-668 SKNNTLT
+668 SKNNTIT

-803 SGNVIKQGGGELT
+803 SGNVVKQGGGELT

-852 LKLDA
+852 LKLEA
-857 ANASDPFIVA
+857 ASASDPFIVA

-903 ATSGPAIRAKNVNLD
+903 ETSGPAIRAKNVNLD

-952 DFDGITI
+952 DFDDITI

-987 TLTWYADRYN
+987 TLTWYADRDN

-1047 ENTYTGGTTISDGTL
+1047 ENTYTGSTTISEGTL
-1062 VATNVEAL
+1062 IATNVEAL
-1070 GTGNVTDNATLELN
+1070 GTGDVTNDAVLELN

-1105 TLTLS
+1105 MLTLS
-1110 GSNTYTGGTIISGG
+1110 GSNT
-1124 TLVATNVEALGT
+1124 
-1136 GDVTDNATLE
+1136 
-1146 LNTGGDFDNAIG
+1146 
-1158 GTGSVVKSGDK
+1158 
-1169 TLTLSGANSYTG
+1169 YTG

-1209 ELNTGGDFA
+1209 ELNTGGDFD

-1234 LTLSGTNSYTGGTT
+1234 LTLSGANTYTGGTTISGGTLVASNVEALGTGDVTDNATLELNTSGTFDNVISGSGQVVKSGDDALTLSGANSYTGGTT

-1253 LVANNVE
+1253 LVASNVE
-1260 ALGTGDVTNNAT
+1260 ALGSGDVTNDAV

-1280 FDNAISGSGQVVKS
+1280 FTNNISGSGQVVKS

-1317 LVATNVEALGTGD
+1317 L
-1330 ITDNATLELNA
+1330 I
-1341 GGDFTNNIG
+1341 
-1350 GTGSV
+1350 
-1355 EKSGDKTL
+1355 
-1363 TLSGTNT
+1363 
-1370 YRGGTLI
+1370 
-1377 SGGTLVAS
+1377 AS
-1385 NVEALGSGDVTDNAT
+1385 NVEALGSGDVT
-1400 LEMNTGG
+1400 
-1407 DFANNIGGTGSVVK
+1407 
-1421 SGDKT
+1421 
-1426 LTLSGAN
+1426 
-1433 SYTGGTTI
+1433 
-1441 SGGTLVASNV
+1441 
-1451 EALGTGNVTDNATLE
+1451 
-1466 LNTGG
+1466 
-1471 DFDNA
+1471 
-1476 ISGSGQ
+1476 
-1482 VVKSG
+1482 
-1487 DGALTLSG
+1487 
-1495 ANSYSGATTISGGTL
+1495 
-1510 IAANVNALGTGAIDN
+1510 
-1525 RASLLLDASGQ
+1525 
-1536 FTVTDLTTESGGN
+1536 
-1549 TEIGAGSTLQ
+1549 
-1559 ATTLTQKSDSTLTIN
+1559 
-1574 LNSNT
+1574 
-1579 VDPVIHAAS
+1579 
-1588 QVSLAGTLD
+1588 
-1597 ITGVGDVLDSD
+1597 
-1608 PASTDDLD
+1608 
-1616 TFTLIASDKTIAGDF
+1616 
-1631 EKLTVAGMDAD
+1631 
-1642 LADFITVDGRIDDTG
+1642 
-1657 KQYEL
+1657 
-1662 TTALTWYADRDDAVT
+1662 
-1677 DAHGTFNLTNAD
+1677 
-1689 GSFAVNT
+1689 
-1696 VLENVDA
+1696 
-1703 TLDPA
+1703 
-1708 SATGWDGTSLIKQG
+1708 
-1722 AGTLIL
+1722 
-1728 NAENTY
+1728 
-1734 TGGTT
+1734 
-1739 ISGGTLVATNVDALG
+1739 
-1754 SGDVTDDATLELN
+1754 
-1767 TGGTFDNAI
+1767 
-1776 SGSGQVVKSG
+1776 
-1786 DDVLTL
+1786 
-1792 SGANSYS
+1792 
-1799 GGTLISDGTLVASN
+1799 
-1813 VDALGSGDVTN
+1813 
-1824 NATLEMNTG
+1824 
-1833 GDFINNIGGTG
+1833 
-1844 RVEKSGD
+1844 
-1851 DTLTLSGSN
+1851 
-1860 TYTGGTLISDGT
+1860 
-1872 LVASNVEALGTG
+1872 
-1884 DVTNNATLELNT
+1884 
-1896 GGTFD
+1896 
-1901 NAISGSGQV
+1901 
-1910 VKSGDDVLTLSG
+1910 
-1922 ANSYSGGTLISGGT
+1922 
-1936 LVANNVEALGTGDVT
+1936 
-1951 DNATLEMNT
+1951 
-1960 GGDFI
+1960 
-1965 NNIGGTGRVEKS
+1965 
-1977 GDDALTLS
+1977 
-1985 GSNTYTGGTTIN
+1985 N
-1997 DGTLIATSVDAL
+1997 D
-2009 GSGDVTNNA
+2009 
-2018 VLELNTGGDFI
+2018 
-2029 NNIGGTGRVEKSG
+2029 
-2042 DETLTLSGSN
+2042 
-2052 TYTGGTLI
+2052 
-2060 SGGTLVATNV
+2060 
-2070 EALGTGDVTDNAVL
+2070 
-2084 ELNTGGDF
+2084 
-2092 INNIGGTGR
+2092 
-2101 VEKSGDDTLT
+2101 
-2111 LSGSNSYTG
+2111 
-2120 GTLISS
+2120 
-2126 GTLVATNVDA
+2126 
-2136 LGSGDVTDNAT
+2136 
-2147 LELNTGGDF
+2147 
-2156 TNNISGSGQV
+2156 
-2166 VKSGDETLTLSG
+2166 
-2178 SNTYT
+2178 
-2183 GGTTINDGTLV
+2183 
-2194 ATSVEALGSGDVT
+2194 
-2207 NDAVLALNTGGD
+2207 
-2219 FANNIGGT
+2219 
-2227 GSVVKSGDETLT
+2227 
-2239 LSGTNSYTG
+2239 
-2248 GTTISGGTLVATNVE
+2248 
-2263 ALGTGDVTN
+2263 
-2272 NATLELNT
+2272 
-2280 GGDFTNNISGNGQ
+2280 
-2293 VVKSGDDTL
+2293 
-2302 TFSGSNTYTG
+2302 
-2312 GTTIN
+2312 
-2317 DGTLVATSVEALGS
+2317 
-2331 GDVTNDAVLALN
+2331 
-2343 TGGDFANNIG
+2343 
-2353 GTGSVVKSGDE
+2353 
-2364 TLTLSGS
+2364 
-2371 NTYTGSTLISSGTLV
+2371 
-2386 ANDVN
+2386 
-2391 ALGTGDVTDNATLML
+2391 
-2406 NTGGDFI
+2406 
-2413 NNIGGTGRVEK
+2413 
-2424 SGDDTLTL
+2424 
-2432 SGSNSYTGGTL
+2432 
-2443 ISSGTLVATNV
+2443 
-2454 DALGSGDVT
+2454 
-2463 DNATLELNTGGTFDN
+2463 
-2478 AISGSG
+2478 
-2484 QVVKSGD
+2484 
-2491 ETLTLSGANSYTGGT
+2491 
-2506 LISSGTLV
+2506 
-2514 ANDVNALGTGDV
+2514 
-2526 TDNAVLELNTGGD
+2526 AVLELNTGGD

-2555 ETLTLS
+2555 DALTLS
-2561 GANSYTG
+2561 GANTYTG

-2611 HDNAITA
+2611 HDNATTA

-2635 STLAVHLIDSN
+2635 STLAVHLTNSN

-2684 DTDSAINSDFAQ
+2684 DSDSAIDSDFAQ

-2767 TLNPDSATY
+2767 TLDPDSATD

-2827 IAANAA
+2827 IAANAV
-2833 FGGHNSTVNGHVNN
+2833 FGGHNATVNGHVNN
-2847 QGSLYF
+2847 LGSLYF

-2937 EVIEVGGQSDGDFR
+2937 EVIEVGGQSDGDFT

-2984 DGGEVTPPDDG
+2984 DGGDVTPPDDG
-2995 GEVTPPDDG
+2995 GDVTPPDDG
-3004 GEVTPPDDGGEV
+3004 GDVTPPDDGGEV

-3042 ITPPDDGGDI
+3042 VTPPDDDGDI

-3060 TPVAPQYRADI
+3060 TPVTPQYRADI

-3099 ADGSI
+3099 ADGSV

-3155 INASTDSTGNRGAD
+3155 INANTDSTGNRGAD

>member
-72 PFVVETGNTVATD
+72 PFVVETDNTIATD
-85 TATSAAI
+85 TAASAAI

-242 TIITTASDGSG
+242 TIITTASDGSN

-291 YYGSH
+291 YHGSH

-361 NTGSITTTGGGS
+361 NTGSITTTGGGA

-387 VVNNSGTMSSTV
+387 VINNSGTMSSTV

-432 NGNTISNQGKMT
+432 NGNTITNQGKMT
-444 GVSDGLVLSGNN
+444 GVSDGLLISGNN

-485 SGSKITATSTGIS
+485 SGSKITTTSTGIS

-507 TESGSTIVAKDN
+507 TESGSVIVAKDN

-550 SGTSGTITN
+550 SGASGTITN

-637 TNGVTINGSGNTL
+637 TNGVTISGSGNTL

-803 SGNVIKQGGGELT
+803 SGNVVKQGGGELT

-838 GGALGSGNIDNRAY
+838 GGALGSGNIDNLAY

-857 ANASDPFIVA
+857 ASASDPFIVA

-952 DFDGITI
+952 DFDDITI

-987 TLTWYADRYN
+987 TLTWYADRDN

-1047 ENTYTGGTTISDGTL
+1047 ENTYTGSTTISEGTL
-1062 VATNVEAL
+1062 IATNVEAL
-1070 GTGNVTDNATLELN
+1070 GTGNVTDNATLEM
-1084 TGGDFDNAI
+1084 
-1093 SGSGQ
+1093 
-1098 VVKSGDE
+1098 
-1105 TLTLS
+1105 
-1110 GSNTYTGGTIISGG
+1110 
-1124 TLVATNVEALGT
+1124 
-1136 GDVTDNATLE
+1136 
-1146 LNTGGDFDNAIG
+1146 
-1158 GTGSVVKSGDK
+1158 
-1169 TLTLSGANSYTG
+1169 
-1181 GTTISGGT
+1181 
-1189 LVASNVEALGS
+1189 
-1200 GDVTDNATL
+1200 
-1209 ELNTGGDFA
+1209 
-1218 NNIGGTGSV
+1218 
-1227 VKSGDKT
+1227 
-1234 LTLSGTNSYTGGTT
+1234 
-1248 ISGGT
+1248 
-1253 LVANNVE
+1253 
-1260 ALGTGDVTNNAT
+1260 
-1272 LELNTGGD
+1272 NTGGD

-1317 LVATNVEALGTGD
+1317 LVASNVEALGTGD
-1330 ITDNATLELNA
+1330 ITDNATLEL
-1341 GGDFTNNIG
+1341 
-1350 GTGSV
+1350 S
-1355 EKSGDKTL
+1355 
-1363 TLSGTNT
+1363 
-1370 YRGGTLI
+1370 
-1377 SGGTLVAS
+1377 
-1385 NVEALGSGDVTDNAT
+1385 
-1400 LEMNTGG
+1400 TGG

-1426 LTLSGAN
+1426 LTLSGSN
-1433 SYTGGTTI
+1433 TYTGGTTI
-1441 SGGTLVASNV
+1441 SGGTLVATNV

-1466 LNTGG
+1466 LSTGGDFANNIGGTGSVVKSGDETLTLSGANSYTGGTTISGGTLVATNVDALGTGDVTDNATLELNTGG
-1471 DFDNA
+1471 DFTNN

-1487 DGALTLSG
+1487 DKTLTLSG
-1495 ANSYSGATTISGGTL
+1495 INSYTGGTTISGGTL
-1510 IAANVNALGTGAIDN
+1510 IATHVNALGTGAIDN

-1579 VDPVIHAAS
+1579 ADPVIHAAS

-1813 VDALGSGDVTN
+1813 VEALGSGDVTD
-1824 NATLEMNTG
+1824 NATLELNTG
-1833 GDFINNIGGTG
+1833 GTFDNAISGSGK
-1844 RVEKSGD
+1844 VEKSGD
-1851 DTLTLSGSN
+1851 DALTLSGAN

-1884 DVTNNATLELNT
+1884 DVTDNAVLELNTGGDFDNAISGSGQVEKSGDGTLTLSGSNTYTGGTTINDGTLIATSVDALGSGDVTDNATLALNT

-1936 LVANNVEALGTGDVT
+1936 LVATNVDALGSGDVTDDATLELNTGGTFDNAISGSGQVVKSGDETLTLSGTNTYSGGTLISGGTLVASNVEALGTGDVTNDAVLELNTGGTFDNAISGSGQVEKSGDDVLTLSGANSYSGGTLISDGTLVASNVEALGTGDVT

-2009 GSGDVTNNA
+2009 GTGDVTNNA

-2042 DETLTLSGSN
+2042 DETLTLSG
-2052 TYTGGTLI
+2052 
-2060 SGGTLVATNV
+2060 
-2070 EALGTGDVTDNAVL
+2070 
-2084 ELNTGGDF
+2084 
-2092 INNIGGTGR
+2092 
-2101 VEKSGDDTLT
+2101 
-2111 LSGSNSYTG
+2111 
-2120 GTLISS
+2120 
-2126 GTLVATNVDA
+2126 
-2136 LGSGDVTDNAT
+2136 
-2147 LELNTGGDF
+2147 
-2156 TNNISGSGQV
+2156 
-2166 VKSGDETLTLSG
+2166 
-2178 SNTYT
+2178 
-2183 GGTTINDGTLV
+2183 
-2194 ATSVEALGSGDVT
+2194 
-2207 NDAVLALNTGGD
+2207 
-2219 FANNIGGT
+2219 
-2227 GSVVKSGDETLT
+2227 
-2239 LSGTNSYTG
+2239 
-2248 GTTISGGTLVATNVE
+2248 
-2263 ALGTGDVTN
+2263 
-2272 NATLELNT
+2272 
-2280 GGDFTNNISGNGQ
+2280 
-2293 VVKSGDDTL
+2293 
-2302 TFSGSNTYTG
+2302 
-2312 GTTIN
+2312 
-2317 DGTLVATSVEALGS
+2317 
-2331 GDVTNDAVLALN
+2331 
-2343 TGGDFANNIG
+2343 
-2353 GTGSVVKSGDE
+2353 
-2364 TLTLSGS
+2364 
-2371 NTYTGSTLISSGTLV
+2371 
-2386 ANDVN
+2386 
-2391 ALGTGDVTDNATLML
+2391 
-2406 NTGGDFI
+2406 
-2413 NNIGGTGRVEK
+2413 
-2424 SGDDTLTL
+2424 
-2432 SGSNSYTGGTL
+2432 
-2443 ISSGTLVATNV
+2443 
-2454 DALGSGDVT
+2454 
-2463 DNATLELNTGGTFDN
+2463 
-2478 AISGSG
+2478 
-2484 QVVKSGD
+2484 
-2491 ETLTLSGANSYTGGT
+2491 ANSYTGGT

-2514 ANDVNALGTGDV
+2514 ANDVNALGNGDV

-2555 ETLTLS
+2555 ETLTLSGANSYTGGTTISGGTLVANDVNALGTGDVTDDAVLELNTGGDFDNAISGSGQVVKSGDETLTLSGSNTYTGGTLISGGTLVATSVEALGSGDVTDNAVLELNTGGTFDNAISGSGQVVKSGDKTLTLS

-2635 STLAVHLIDSN
+2635 STLAVHLTDSN
-2646 SGAIVTADH
+2646 SGAIVTADR

-2669 VAKSWTRDAYAYTLI
+2669 VTKSWTRDAYSYTLI
-2684 DTDSAINSDFAQ
+2684 DTDSAIDSDFAQ
-2696 FTVAGMDAK
+2696 FTVAGIDAK

-2767 TLNPDSATY
+2767 TLNPDSATD

-2833 FGGHNSTVNGHVNN
+2833 FGGHNATVNGHVNN
-2847 QGSLYF
+2847 LGNLYF

-2995 GEVTPPDDG
+2995 GDITPPDDG
-3004 GEVTPPDDGGEV
+3004 GGDVTPPDDGGEV

-3287 LGVRVDGKLYKESGR
+3287 LGVRVDGKLYKDSGR

>member
-72 PFVVETGNTVATD
+72 PFVVETDNTIATD
-85 TATSAAI
+85 TAASAAI

-119 MNLDSSTGATSV
+119 MNLDSLTGATSV

-143 GTIMLQNGGSVIND
+143 GTILLQNGGSVIND
-157 ARIENNATYE
+157 ARIENSATYE

-242 TIITTASDGSG
+242 TIITTASDGSN

-291 YYGSH
+291 YHGSH

-361 NTGSITTTGGGS
+361 NTGSITTTGGGA

-414 NNQAGGAISA
+414 NNQAGSAISA

-432 NGNTISNQGKMT
+432 NGNTITNQGKMT
-444 GVSDGLVLSGNN
+444 GVSDGLLISGNN

-480 QITAK
+480 QITTK

-498 IAGGNNQVT
+498 IASGNNQVT

-541 SISYGIQYN
+541 SNSYGIQYN
-550 SGTSGTITN
+550 SGASGTITN
-559 TGTITTTGKGAGDA
+559 TGTITTTGKGVGDA

-650 TSQGKITGG
+650 TNQGKITGG
-659 TNAILINSG
+659 TNAVLINSG

-680 EISGS
+680 EMSGS
-685 ITDDNNSASANNN
+685 ITDGNNSASANNN

-769 NGGTLGAFNGDIVD
+769 NSGTLGAFNGDIVD

-793 AAAYGSVISG
+793 AAVYGSVISG
-803 SGNVIKQGGGELT
+803 SGNVVKQGGGELT

-852 LKLDA
+852 LKLEA
-857 ANASDPFIVA
+857 ASASDPFIVA

-952 DFDGITI
+952 DFDDITI

-987 TLTWYADRYN
+987 TLTWYADRDN

-1009 DADDSFTVNTVLEN
+1009 DADDSFTVNTVLED
-1023 VDANSGWNG
+1023 VDANSGWDG

-1047 ENTYTGGTTISDGTL
+1047 ENTYTGGTTISEGTL
-1062 VATNVEAL
+1062 IANNVEAL
-1070 GTGNVTDNATLELN
+1070 GTGDVTNDAVLELNTGGTFDNVISGSGQVVKSGDDALTLSGNNSYTGGTLISDGTLVASNVEALGSGDVTNDAVLELN

-1098 VVKSGDE
+1098 VVKSGDDA
-1105 TLTLS
+1105 LTLS
-1110 GSNTYTGGTIISGG
+1110 GTNTYR
-1124 TLVATNVEALGT
+1124 
-1136 GDVTDNATLE
+1136 
-1146 LNTGGDFDNAIG
+1146 
-1158 GTGSVVKSGDK
+1158 
-1169 TLTLSGANSYTG
+1169 G

-1189 LVASNVEALGS
+1189 LVASNFEALGT
-1200 GDVTDNATL
+1200 GDITDNATL
-1209 ELNTGGDFA
+1209 ELNAGGDFA

-1234 LTLSGTNSYTGGTT
+1234 LTLSGSNTYTGGTT

-1253 LVANNVE
+1253 LVASNVE
-1260 ALGTGDVTNNAT
+1260 ALGSGDVTNNAT

-1294 GDETLTLSGAN
+1294 GD
-1305 SYTGGTTISGGT
+1305 
-1317 LVATNVEALGTGD
+1317 
-1330 ITDNATLELNA
+1330 
-1341 GGDFTNNIG
+1341 
-1350 GTGSV
+1350 
-1355 EKSGDKTL
+1355 KT
-1363 TLSGTNT
+1363 
-1370 YRGGTLI
+1370 
-1377 SGGTLVAS
+1377 
-1385 NVEALGSGDVTDNAT
+1385 
-1400 LEMNTGG
+1400 
-1407 DFANNIGGTGSVVK
+1407 
-1421 SGDKT
+1421 
-1426 LTLSGAN
+1426 
-1433 SYTGGTTI
+1433 
-1441 SGGTLVASNV
+1441 
-1451 EALGTGNVTDNATLE
+1451 
-1466 LNTGG
+1466 
-1471 DFDNA
+1471 
-1476 ISGSGQ
+1476 
-1482 VVKSG
+1482 
-1487 DGALTLSG
+1487 LTLSG

-1510 IAANVNALGTGAIDN
+1510 IATHVNALGTGAIDN

-1574 LNSNT
+1574 LDSNT
-1579 VDPVIHAAS
+1579 TDPVIHAAS

-1708 SATGWDGTSLIKQG
+1708 SSTGWDGTSLIKQG

-1754 SGDVTDDATLELN
+1754 TGDVTNDAVLELNTGGDFDNAISGSGQVVKSGDETLTLSGSNTYTGGTLISGGTLVASNVEALGSGDVTNDAVLELNTGGDFDNAISGSGQVVKSGDETLTLSGTNSYTGGTTISGGTLVASNVEALGSGDVTDNATLEMNTGGDFDNAISGSGQVVKSGDDALTLSGANTYTGGTTINGGTLVASNVEALGSGDVTNNAVLELN

-1786 DDVLTL
+1786 DET
-1792 SGANSYS
+1792 
-1799 GGTLISDGTLVASN
+1799 
-1813 VDALGSGDVTN
+1813 
-1824 NATLEMNTG
+1824 
-1833 GDFINNIGGTG
+1833 
-1844 RVEKSGD
+1844 
-1851 DTLTLSGSN
+1851 
-1860 TYTGGTLISDGT
+1860 
-1872 LVASNVEALGTG
+1872 
-1884 DVTNNATLELNT
+1884 
-1896 GGTFD
+1896 
-1901 NAISGSGQV
+1901 
-1910 VKSGDDVLTLSG
+1910 
-1922 ANSYSGGTLISGGT
+1922 
-1936 LVANNVEALGTGDVT
+1936 
-1951 DNATLEMNT
+1951 
-1960 GGDFI
+1960 
-1965 NNIGGTGRVEKS
+1965 
-1977 GDDALTLS
+1977 LTLS

-2009 GSGDVTNNA
+2009 GSGDVTDNA
-2018 VLELNTGGDFI
+2018 TLELNTGGTFDNVI
-2029 NNIGGTGRVEKSG
+2029 SGSGQVVKSG
-2042 DETLTLSGSN
+2042 GDTLTLSGNNS
-2052 TYTGGTLI
+2052 YTGDTLI
-2060 SGGTLVATNV
+2060 SDGTLVATNL
-2070 EALGTGDVTDNAVL
+2070 EALGTGDVTN
-2084 ELNTGGDF
+2084 
-2092 INNIGGTGR
+2092 
-2101 VEKSGDDTLT
+2101 
-2111 LSGSNSYTG
+2111 
-2120 GTLISS
+2120 
-2126 GTLVATNVDA
+2126 
-2136 LGSGDVTDNAT
+2136 NAT

-2178 SNTYT
+2178 SNTYR
-2183 GGTTINDGTLV
+2183 GGTIISGGTLV
-2194 ATSVEALGSGDVT
+2194 ATSVEALG
-2207 NDAVLALNTGGD
+2207 
-2219 FANNIGGT
+2219 T
-2227 GSVVKSGDETLT
+2227 GS
-2239 LSGTNSYTG
+2239 
-2248 GTTISGGTLVATNVE
+2248 
-2263 ALGTGDVTN
+2263 VTN
-2272 NATLELNT
+2272 NAT
-2280 GGDFTNNISGNGQ
+2280 
-2293 VVKSGDDTL
+2293 
-2302 TFSGSNTYTG
+2302 
-2312 GTTIN
+2312 
-2317 DGTLVATSVEALGS
+2317 
-2331 GDVTNDAVLALN
+2331 
-2343 TGGDFANNIG
+2343 
-2353 GTGSVVKSGDE
+2353 
-2364 TLTLSGS
+2364 
-2371 NTYTGSTLISSGTLV
+2371 
-2386 ANDVN
+2386 
-2391 ALGTGDVTDNATLML
+2391 
-2406 NTGGDFI
+2406 
-2413 NNIGGTGRVEK
+2413 
-2424 SGDDTLTL
+2424 
-2432 SGSNSYTGGTL
+2432 
-2443 ISSGTLVATNV
+2443 
-2454 DALGSGDVT
+2454 
-2463 DNATLELNTGGTFDN
+2463 
-2478 AISGSG
+2478 
-2484 QVVKSGD
+2484 
-2491 ETLTLSGANSYTGGT
+2491 
-2506 LISSGTLV
+2506 
-2514 ANDVNALGTGDV
+2514 
-2526 TDNAVLELNTGGD
+2526 LELNTGGD

-2561 GANSYTG
+2561 GANTYRG
-2568 GTTISGGTLV
+2568 GTTINDGTLIA
-2578 ASNVEALGS
+2578 ASVNALGS

-2611 HDNAITA
+2611 HDNATTA

-2635 STLAVHLIDSN
+2635 STLAVHLTDSN
-2646 SGAIVTADH
+2646 SGAIVTADR

-2669 VAKSWTRDAYAYTLI
+2669 VTKSWTRDAYAYTLI
-2684 DTDSAINSDFAQ
+2684 DSDSAIDSDFAQ
-2696 FTVAGMDAK
+2696 FTVAGMNAK

-2767 TLNPDSATY
+2767 TLDPDSATG

-2784 RGAGTLILGA
+2784 RGAGALILGA

-2807 ALWLAETATI
+2807 ALWLTETATI

-2833 FGGHNSTVNGHVNN
+2833 FGGHNATVNGHVNN
-2847 QGSLYF
+2847 LGSLYF
-2853 VDTFTVNG
+2853 ADTFTVNG

-2937 EVIEVGGQSDGDFR
+2937 EVIDVGGQSDGDFT

-2977 ESDDVPD
+2977 GSDDVPD
-2984 DGGEVTPPDDG
+2984 DGGDVIPPDDGGDVTPPDDG
-2995 GEVTPPDDG
+2995 GDVTPPDDG
-3004 GEVTPPDDGGEV
+3004 GD
-3016 TPPDDG
+3016 
-3022 GEVTPPDD
+3022 
-3030 DGEVTPPDDGGD
+3030 VTPPDDGGD
-3042 ITPPDDGGDI
+3042 ITPPDDGGEVTPPDDGGDVTPPDDDGDI

-3060 TPVAPQYRADI
+3060 TPVTPQYRADI

-3099 ADGSI
+3099 ADGSV

-3155 INASTDSTGNRGAD
+3155 INANTDSTGNRGAD

>member
-119 MNLDSSTGATSV
+119 MNLDSLTGATSV
-131 HNQGTITGSNED
+131 HNQGTITGSSAD
-143 GTIMLQNGGSVIND
+143 GTILLQNGGSVIND
-157 ARIENNATYE
+157 GRIENSAIYVHNLDLGA
-167 HDPEDIPQEYAGVYM
+167 PEIDAAIYM
-182 LNGGSYVSSESGVL
+182 LNGGSYVSSENGVL
-196 EGVSGVIVQSGEAHI
+196 KGVSGVIVQSGEVHI
-211 TNGGMINSDGS
+211 TNGGTINSDGS

-228 EFRDGTYGTIVNTG
+228 ELRGGAYGTIVNTG

-253 KIEDAAIYVHTLNDM
+253 EIEDAAIYAHTFDDI
-268 AVSGSVSVD
+268 AAGDYVFVD
-277 NSGLMQSDFITVAL
+277 NSGLLQSDFIAVAL
-291 YYGSH
+291 YHGAH
-296 FEVVNRVGGVITA
+296 FEVINRVGGVITA
-309 GNSSLVGIKSTA
+309 GNSSLVGIQSAA
-321 MELKVGVDNL
+321 MELKAGVGNL

-361 NTGSITTTGGGS
+361 NTGSITTTGGGA

-432 NGNTISNQGKMT
+432 NGNTITNQGKMT
-444 GVSDGLVLSGNN
+444 GVSDGLLISGNN

-498 IAGGNNQVT
+498 IASGNNQVT
-507 TESGSTIVAKDN
+507 TESGSAIVAKDN

-637 TNGVTINGSGNTL
+637 TNGVTISGSGNTL
-650 TSQGKITGG
+650 TNQGKITGG
-659 TNAILINSG
+659 TNAVLINSG

-738 ALWVKSGTLILNGAM
+738 ALWVKSGTLIVNGAM

-769 NGGTLGAFNGDIVD
+769 NSGTLGAFNGDIVD

-857 ANASDPFIVA
+857 ASASDPFIVA

-952 DFDGITI
+952 DFDDITI

-987 TLTWYADRYN
+987 TLTWYADRDN

-1047 ENTYTGGTTISDGTL
+1047 ENTYTGGTTIS
-1062 VATNVEAL
+1062 
-1070 GTGNVTDNATLELN
+1070 
-1084 TGGDFDNAI
+1084 
-1093 SGSGQ
+1093 
-1098 VVKSGDE
+1098 
-1105 TLTLS
+1105 
-1110 GSNTYTGGTIISGG
+1110 
-1124 TLVATNVEALGT
+1124 
-1136 GDVTDNATLE
+1136 
-1146 LNTGGDFDNAIG
+1146 
-1158 GTGSVVKSGDK
+1158 
-1169 TLTLSGANSYTG
+1169 
-1181 GTTISGGT
+1181 GGT

-1200 GDVTDNATL
+1200 GDVTD
-1209 ELNTGGDFA
+1209 
-1218 NNIGGTGSV
+1218 
-1227 VKSGDKT
+1227 
-1234 LTLSGTNSYTGGTT
+1234 
-1248 ISGGT
+1248 
-1253 LVANNVE
+1253 
-1260 ALGTGDVTNNAT
+1260 NAT

-1317 LVATNVEALGTGD
+1317 LVATNVEALGSGD
-1330 ITDNATLELNA
+1330 VTDNATLELN
-1341 GGDFTNNIG
+1341 TG
-1350 GTGSV
+1350 GTFDNVISGSGQV
-1355 EKSGDKTL
+1355 VKSGDDAL
-1363 TLSGTNT
+1363 TLSGNNSYT
-1370 YRGGTLI
+1370 GGTLI
-1377 SGGTLVAS
+1377 SDGTLVAS
-1385 NVEALGSGDVTDNAT
+1385 NVEALGSGDVTNDAV
-1400 LEMNTGG
+1400 LELNTGG
-1407 DFANNIGGTGSVVK
+1407 DFDNNIGGTGSVVK

-1441 SGGTLVASNV
+1441 SGGTLIATNV
-1451 EALGTGNVTDNATLE
+1451 EALGTGNVTDDATLE

-1487 DGALTLSG
+1487 DEMLTLSG
-1495 ANSYSGATTISGGTL
+1495 ANSYTGGTTISGGTLVASNVEALGSGDVTDNATLEMNTGGTFDNVISGSGQVVKSGDDALTLSGNNSYTGGTLISDGTLVASNVEALGTGDVTDNAVLELNTGGDFANNIGGSGQVVKSGDDALTLSGSNTYTGGTLISDGTLVATNVEALGTGDVTDNAVLELNTGGDFDNAISGSGQVVKSGDETLTLSGTNTYTGGTTISGGTL
-1510 IAANVNALGTGAIDN
+1510 IATHVNALGTGAIDN

-1703 TLDPA
+1703 TLDPD

-1739 ISGGTLVATNVDALG
+1739 ISGGTLVATNVDALGTGDVTDDATLELNTGGTFDNAISGSGQVVKSGDKMLTLSGANSYSGGTLISDGTLVASNVEALGTGDVTNDAVLELNTGGDFDNAISGSGQVVKSGDKTLTLSGSNTYTGGTLISGGTLVATNVEALGSGDVTNDAVLELNTGGDFDNAISGSGQVVKSGDETLTLSGANSYTGGTTISGGTLIASNVEALGTGDVTDNAVLELNTGGDFDNAISGSGQVVKSGDETLTLSGANTYTGGTTISGGTLVATSVDALG

-1813 VDALGSGDVTN
+1813 VEALGTGDVTD
-1824 NATLEMNTG
+1824 NATLELNTG
-1833 GDFINNIGGTG
+1833 GTFDNVISGSGQ
-1844 RVEKSGD
+1844 VVKSGD

-1872 LVASNVEALGTG
+1872 LVA
-1884 DVTNNATLELNT
+1884 
-1896 GGTFD
+1896 
-1901 NAISGSGQV
+1901 
-1910 VKSGDDVLTLSG
+1910 
-1922 ANSYSGGTLISGGT
+1922 
-1936 LVANNVEALGTGDVT
+1936 
-1951 DNATLEMNT
+1951 
-1960 GGDFI
+1960 
-1965 NNIGGTGRVEKS
+1965 
-1977 GDDALTLS
+1977 
-1985 GSNTYTGGTTIN
+1985 
-1997 DGTLIATSVDAL
+1997 TS
-2009 GSGDVTNNA
+2009 
-2018 VLELNTGGDFI
+2018 
-2029 NNIGGTGRVEKSG
+2029 
-2042 DETLTLSGSN
+2042 
-2052 TYTGGTLI
+2052 
-2060 SGGTLVATNV
+2060 
-2070 EALGTGDVTDNAVL
+2070 
-2084 ELNTGGDF
+2084 
-2092 INNIGGTGR
+2092 
-2101 VEKSGDDTLT
+2101 
-2111 LSGSNSYTG
+2111 
-2120 GTLISS
+2120 
-2126 GTLVATNVDA
+2126 VDA

-2156 TNNISGSGQV
+2156 TNN
-2166 VKSGDETLTLSG
+2166 
-2178 SNTYT
+2178 
-2183 GGTTINDGTLV
+2183 
-2194 ATSVEALGSGDVT
+2194 
-2207 NDAVLALNTGGD
+2207 
-2219 FANNIGGT
+2219 
-2227 GSVVKSGDETLT
+2227 
-2239 LSGTNSYTG
+2239 
-2248 GTTISGGTLVATNVE
+2248 
-2263 ALGTGDVTN
+2263 
-2272 NATLELNT
+2272 
-2280 GGDFTNNISGNGQ
+2280 
-2293 VVKSGDDTL
+2293 
-2302 TFSGSNTYTG
+2302 
-2312 GTTIN
+2312 
-2317 DGTLVATSVEALGS
+2317 
-2331 GDVTNDAVLALN
+2331 
-2343 TGGDFANNIG
+2343 
-2353 GTGSVVKSGDE
+2353 
-2364 TLTLSGS
+2364 
-2371 NTYTGSTLISSGTLV
+2371 
-2386 ANDVN
+2386 
-2391 ALGTGDVTDNATLML
+2391 
-2406 NTGGDFI
+2406 
-2413 NNIGGTGRVEK
+2413 
-2424 SGDDTLTL
+2424 
-2432 SGSNSYTGGTL
+2432 
-2443 ISSGTLVATNV
+2443 
-2454 DALGSGDVT
+2454 
-2463 DNATLELNTGGTFDN
+2463 
-2478 AISGSG
+2478 
-2484 QVVKSGD
+2484 
-2491 ETLTLSGANSYTGGT
+2491 
-2506 LISSGTLV
+2506 
-2514 ANDVNALGTGDV
+2514 
-2526 TDNAVLELNTGGD
+2526 
-2539 FDNAIS
+2539 IS

-2587 GDIDNYASLQLNA
+2587 GDVTDNATLELNTGGDFDNAISGSGQVVKSGGDTLTLSGNNSYTGGTLISDGTLVASNVEALGSGNIDNYASLQLNA

-2611 HDNAITA
+2611 HDNATTA

-2635 STLAVHLIDSN
+2635 STLAVHLTDSN
-2646 SGAIVTADH
+2646 SDAIVTADH

-2684 DTDSAINSDFAQ
+2684 DSDSAIDSDFAQ

-2767 TLNPDSATY
+2767 TLDPDSATD

-2833 FGGHNSTVNGHVNN
+2833 FGGHNATVNGHVNN
-2847 QGSLYF
+2847 LGSLYF

-2937 EVIEVGGQSDGDFR
+2937 EVIEVGGQSDGDFT

-2984 DGGEVTPPDDG
+2984 DGGDVTPPNDGGDVTPPDDG

-3004 GEVTPPDDGGEV
+3004 GD
-3016 TPPDDG
+3016 
-3022 GEVTPPDD
+3022 
-3030 DGEVTPPDDGGD
+3030 VTPPDDGGD
-3042 ITPPDDGGDI
+3042 VTPPDDGGDVTPPDDGGDVTPPDDDGDI

-3099 ADGSI
+3099 ADGSV

-3206 QYGAY
+3206 QYGVY

-3341 IQANVSE
+3341 IQANISE

>member
-1 MNKTYNIIWNAARGM
+1 
-16 YIVTS
+16 
-21 ELARSGSRAI
+21 
-31 VSVSASC
+31 
-38 AVTLLAMDA
+38 
-47 APAVAEETRVSI
+47 
-59 PSQTTTYTLSGAT
+59 
-72 PFVVETGNTVATD
+72 
-85 TATSAAI
+85 
-92 VGDNSNDWDLLIESG
+92 
-107 AVVGSSLTDSQA
+107 
-119 MNLDSSTGATSV
+119 
-131 HNQGTITGSNED
+131 
-143 GTIMLQNGGSVIND
+143 
-157 ARIENNATYE
+157 
-167 HDPEDIPQEYAGVYM
+167 
-182 LNGGSYVSSESGVL
+182 
-196 EGVSGVIVQSGEAHI
+196 
-211 TNGGMINSDGS
+211 
-222 WRSYGV
+222 
-228 EFRDGTYGTIVNTG
+228 
-242 TIITTASDGSG
+242 
-253 KIEDAAIYVHTLNDM
+253 
-268 AVSGSVSVD
+268 
-277 NSGLMQSDFITVAL
+277 
-291 YYGSH
+291 
-296 FEVVNRVGGVITA
+296 
-309 GNSSLVGIKSTA
+309 
-321 MELKVGVDNL
+321 
-331 VTNDGTISA
+331 
-340 YGTANTYGI
+340 
-349 HYGESTSGGVIT
+349 
-361 NTGSITTTGGGS
+361 
-373 GDASVYV
+373 
-380 HGNGDGT
+380 
-387 VVNNSGTMSSTV
+387 
-399 YGVYLDSARSKGHTL
+399 
-414 NNQAGGAISA
+414 
-424 NTAVAING
+424 
-432 NGNTISNQGKMT
+432 
-444 GVSDGLVLSGNN
+444 
-456 NIVTTSGGEISGK
+456 
-469 NGIRVSKGSGN
+469 
-480 QITAK
+480 
-485 SGSKITATSTGIS
+485 
-498 IAGGNNQVT
+498 
-507 TESGSTIVAKDN
+507 
-519 GILINSGANN
+519 
-529 VTNGGSITATGS
+529 
-541 SISYGIQYN
+541 
-550 SGTSGTITN
+550 
-559 TGTITTTGKGAGDA
+559 
-573 SVYAHGGAVTIN
+573 
-585 NSGTMDSSVF
+585 
-595 GVYVTTGHTLNNLAG
+595 
-610 GSITAN
+610 
-616 TAVQLNGNN
+616 
-625 NTLANAGAILGD
+625 
-637 TNGVTINGSGNTL
+637 
-650 TSQGKITGG
+650 
-659 TNAILINSG
+659 
-668 SKNNTLT
+668 
-675 LNTGT
+675 
-680 EISGS
+680 
-685 ITDDNNSASANNN
+685 
-698 LILDGEG
+698 
-705 TLGSSISGLNSV
+705 
-717 TSSGDWTLSGA
+717 
-728 TMNLSGTTNS
+728 
-738 ALWVKSGTLILNGAM
+738 
-753 TAKGA
+753 
-758 TVDSGTTLQIG
+758 
-769 NGGTLGAFNGDIVD
+769 GDI
-783 NGTLTFNRSD
+783 
-793 AAAYGSVISG
+793 
-803 SGNVIKQGGGELT
+803 
-816 LSNNNSY
+816 
-823 SGGTT
+823 
-828 IAEGTLTATA
+828 
-838 GGALGSGNIDNRAY
+838 
-852 LKLDA
+852 
-857 ANASDPFIVA
+857 
-867 DLTTHSGATVEIG
+867 
-880 AGSTLQA
+880 
-887 NTLTQQDGST
+887 
-897 LTADLT
+897 
-903 ATSGPAIRAKNVNLD
+903 
-918 GTLNVA
+918 
-924 SPASQEPIR
+924 
-933 STDDLISLAL
+933 
-943 IESDNAISG
+943 
-952 DFDGITI
+952 
-959 NGNAMNPDAFI
+959 
-970 TVVGQKNV
+970 
-978 NDTHYDLVE
+978 
-987 TLTWYADRYN
+987 
-997 AAIDAHGTFNLA
+997 
-1009 DADDSFTVNTVLEN
+1009 
-1023 VDANSGWNG
+1023 
-1032 QSLTKTGAGTLILNA
+1032 
-1047 ENTYTGGTTISDGTL
+1047 
-1062 VATNVEAL
+1062 
-1070 GTGNVTDNATLELN
+1070 TDNATLELN
-1084 TGGDFDNAI
+1084 A
-1093 SGSGQ
+1093 
-1098 VVKSGDE
+1098 
-1105 TLTLS
+1105 
-1110 GSNTYTGGTIISGG
+1110 
-1124 TLVATNVEALGT
+1124 
-1136 GDVTDNATLE
+1136 
-1146 LNTGGDFDNAIG
+1146 
-1158 GTGSVVKSGDK
+1158 
-1169 TLTLSGANSYTG
+1169 
-1181 GTTISGGT
+1181 
-1189 LVASNVEALGS
+1189 
-1200 GDVTDNATL
+1200 
-1209 ELNTGGDFA
+1209 GGDFA

-1234 LTLSGTNSYTGGTT
+1234 LTLSGTNTYTGGTT

-1253 LVANNVE
+1253 LVASNVN
-1260 ALGTGDVTNNAT
+1260 ALG
-1272 LELNTGGD
+1272 
-1280 FDNAISGSGQVVKS
+1280 SG
-1294 GDETLTLSGAN
+1294 
-1305 SYTGGTTISGGT
+1305 
-1317 LVATNVEALGTGD
+1317 NV
-1330 ITDNATLELNA
+1330 TDNATLEL
-1341 GGDFTNNIG
+1341 
-1350 GTGSV
+1350 S
-1355 EKSGDKTL
+1355 
-1363 TLSGTNT
+1363 
-1370 YRGGTLI
+1370 
-1377 SGGTLVAS
+1377 
-1385 NVEALGSGDVTDNAT
+1385 
-1400 LEMNTGG
+1400 TGG

-1421 SGDKT
+1421 SGDET

-1451 EALGTGNVTDNATLE
+1451 EALGTGDVTDNATLE

-1487 DGALTLSG
+1487 DKTLTLSG

-1510 IAANVNALGTGAIDN
+1510 IATHVNALGTGAIDN

-1579 VDPVIHAAS
+1579 ADPVIHAAS

-1813 VDALGSGDVTN
+1813 VEALGTGDVTDDATLELNTGGTFDNAIGGSGNVVKSGADTLTLSGSNSYTGGTTISGGTLVASNVEALGTGDVTN
-1824 NATLEMNTG
+1824 NATLELNTG

-1860 TYTGGTLISDGT
+1860 TYTGGTLINGGT

-1884 DVTNNATLELNT
+1884 DVTDNATLALNT

-1901 NAISGSGQV
+1901 NAISGSGQ
-1910 VKSGDDVLTLSG
+1910 
-1922 ANSYSGGTLISGGT
+1922 
-1936 LVANNVEALGTGDVT
+1936 
-1951 DNATLEMNT
+1951 
-1960 GGDFI
+1960 
-1965 NNIGGTGRVEKS
+1965 
-1977 GDDALTLS
+1977 
-1985 GSNTYTGGTTIN
+1985 
-1997 DGTLIATSVDAL
+1997 
-2009 GSGDVTNNA
+2009 
-2018 VLELNTGGDFI
+2018 
-2029 NNIGGTGRVEKSG
+2029 
-2042 DETLTLSGSN
+2042 
-2052 TYTGGTLI
+2052 
-2060 SGGTLVATNV
+2060 
-2070 EALGTGDVTDNAVL
+2070 
-2084 ELNTGGDF
+2084 
-2092 INNIGGTGR
+2092 
-2101 VEKSGDDTLT
+2101 
-2111 LSGSNSYTG
+2111 
-2120 GTLISS
+2120 
-2126 GTLVATNVDA
+2126 
-2136 LGSGDVTDNAT
+2136 
-2147 LELNTGGDF
+2147 
-2156 TNNISGSGQV
+2156 
-2166 VKSGDETLTLSG
+2166 
-2178 SNTYT
+2178 
-2183 GGTTINDGTLV
+2183 
-2194 ATSVEALGSGDVT
+2194 
-2207 NDAVLALNTGGD
+2207 
-2219 FANNIGGT
+2219 
-2227 GSVVKSGDETLT
+2227 VVKSGDETLT

-2263 ALGTGDVTN
+2263 ALG
-2272 NATLELNT
+2272 
-2280 GGDFTNNISGNGQ
+2280 
-2293 VVKSGDDTL
+2293 
-2302 TFSGSNTYTG
+2302 
-2312 GTTIN
+2312 
-2317 DGTLVATSVEALGS
+2317 
-2331 GDVTNDAVLALN
+2331 
-2343 TGGDFANNIG
+2343 
-2353 GTGSVVKSGDE
+2353 
-2364 TLTLSGS
+2364 
-2371 NTYTGSTLISSGTLV
+2371 
-2386 ANDVN
+2386 
-2391 ALGTGDVTDNATLML
+2391 
-2406 NTGGDFI
+2406 
-2413 NNIGGTGRVEK
+2413 
-2424 SGDDTLTL
+2424 
-2432 SGSNSYTGGTL
+2432 
-2443 ISSGTLVATNV
+2443 
-2454 DALGSGDVT
+2454 SGDVT
-2463 DNATLELNTGGTFDN
+2463 DDATLELNTGGTFDN

-2491 ETLTLSGANSYTGGT
+2491 KMLTLSGANSYSGGTLISDGTLVASNVEALGTGDVTNNATLELNTGGDFTNNISGSGQVEKSGDDALTLSGANSYSGGTLISDGTLVASNVEALGTGDVTDDATLELNTGGDFDNAISGSGQVVKSGDETLTLSGSNTYTGGT

-2526 TDNAVLELNTGGD
+2526 TDNAVLELNTGGDFINSIGGTGRVEKSGDETLTLSGSNTYTGGTTINDGTLVATSVDALGSGDVTDNATLELNTGGDFTNNIGGTGRVEKSGDGTLTLSGSNTYTGGTTINDGTLVATSVDALGTGDVTDDATLELNTGGD

-2611 HDNAITA
+2611 HDNATTA

-2635 STLAVHLIDSN
+2635 STLAVHLTDSN

-2684 DTDSAINSDFAQ
+2684 DTDSTINSDFAQ

-2705 QVDFLTVDGRVNADD
+2705 QVDFLTVDGRVNAAD

-2807 ALWLAETATI
+2807 TLWLAETATI

-2833 FGGHNSTVNGHVNN
+2833 FGGHNATVNGHVNN
-2847 QGSLYF
+2847 LGNLYF

-2937 EVIEVGGQSDGDFR
+2937 EVIEVGGQSDGDFT

-2984 DGGEVTPPDDG
+2984 DGGDVTPPDDG
-2995 GEVTPPDDG
+2995 GDVTPPDDG
-3004 GEVTPPDDGGEV
+3004 GDVTPPDDGGDI
-3016 TPPDDG
+3016 TPPDG
-3022 GEVTPPDD
+3022 GGD
-3030 DGEVTPPDDGGD
+3030 VTPPDDGGD

-3353 AQAAG
+3353 AQAVG

>member
-157 ARIENNATYE
+157 ALIENNATYE

-242 TIITTASDGSG
+242 TIITTASDGSN

-291 YYGSH
+291 YHGSH

-361 NTGSITTTGGGS
+361 NTGSITTTGGGA

-414 NNQAGGAISA
+414 NNQAGGVISA
-424 NTAVAING
+424 NTAVAVNG
-432 NGNTISNQGKMT
+432 NGNTITNQGKMT
-444 GVSDGLVLSGNN
+444 GVSDGLLISGNN

-485 SGSKITATSTGIS
+485 SGSKITTTSTGIS
-498 IAGGNNQVT
+498 IAGGNNQIT
-507 TESGSTIVAKDN
+507 TESGSAIVAKDN

-541 SISYGIQYN
+541 NMSYGIQYN
-550 SGTSGTITN
+550 SGASGTITN

-610 GSITAN
+610 GSISAN
-616 TAVQLNGNN
+616 TAVQFHGNN
-625 NTLANAGAILGD
+625 NKLANAGAILGD

-659 TNAILINSG
+659 INAILINSG

-803 SGNVIKQGGGELT
+803 SGNVVKQGGGELT

-857 ANASDPFIVA
+857 ASASDPFIVA

-903 ATSGPAIRAKNVNLD
+903 ETSGPVIRAKNVNLD

-952 DFDGITI
+952 DFDDITI

-987 TLTWYADRYN
+987 TLTWYADRDN

-1009 DADDSFTVNTVLEN
+1009 DADDSFTVNTVLED

-1047 ENTYTGGTTISDGTL
+1047 ENTYTGSTTISEGTL
-1062 VATNVEAL
+1062 IATNVEAL
-1070 GTGNVTDNATLELN
+1070 GTGNVTDNATLE
-1084 TGGDFDNAI
+1084 
-1093 SGSGQ
+1093 
-1098 VVKSGDE
+1098 
-1105 TLTLS
+1105 
-1110 GSNTYTGGTIISGG
+1110 
-1124 TLVATNVEALGT
+1124 
-1136 GDVTDNATLE
+1136 
-1146 LNTGGDFDNAIG
+1146 
-1158 GTGSVVKSGDK
+1158 
-1169 TLTLSGANSYTG
+1169 
-1181 GTTISGGT
+1181 
-1189 LVASNVEALGS
+1189 
-1200 GDVTDNATL
+1200 
-1209 ELNTGGDFA
+1209 
-1218 NNIGGTGSV
+1218 
-1227 VKSGDKT
+1227 
-1234 LTLSGTNSYTGGTT
+1234 
-1248 ISGGT
+1248 
-1253 LVANNVE
+1253 
-1260 ALGTGDVTNNAT
+1260 
-1272 LELNTGGD
+1272 
-1280 FDNAISGSGQVVKS
+1280 
-1294 GDETLTLSGAN
+1294 
-1305 SYTGGTTISGGT
+1305 
-1317 LVATNVEALGTGD
+1317 
-1330 ITDNATLELNA
+1330 
-1341 GGDFTNNIG
+1341 
-1350 GTGSV
+1350 
-1355 EKSGDKTL
+1355 
-1363 TLSGTNT
+1363 
-1370 YRGGTLI
+1370 
-1377 SGGTLVAS
+1377 
-1385 NVEALGSGDVTDNAT
+1385 
-1400 LEMNTGG
+1400 M
-1407 DFANNIGGTGSVVK
+1407 
-1421 SGDKT
+1421 
-1426 LTLSGAN
+1426 
-1433 SYTGGTTI
+1433 
-1441 SGGTLVASNV
+1441 
-1451 EALGTGNVTDNATLE
+1451 
-1466 LNTGG
+1466 
-1471 DFDNA
+1471 
-1476 ISGSGQ
+1476 
-1482 VVKSG
+1482 
-1487 DGALTLSG
+1487 
-1495 ANSYSGATTISGGTL
+1495 
-1510 IAANVNALGTGAIDN
+1510 
-1525 RASLLLDASGQ
+1525 
-1536 FTVTDLTTESGGN
+1536 
-1549 TEIGAGSTLQ
+1549 
-1559 ATTLTQKSDSTLTIN
+1559 
-1574 LNSNT
+1574 
-1579 VDPVIHAAS
+1579 
-1588 QVSLAGTLD
+1588 
-1597 ITGVGDVLDSD
+1597 
-1608 PASTDDLD
+1608 
-1616 TFTLIASDKTIAGDF
+1616 
-1631 EKLTVAGMDAD
+1631 
-1642 LADFITVDGRIDDTG
+1642 
-1657 KQYEL
+1657 
-1662 TTALTWYADRDDAVT
+1662 
-1677 DAHGTFNLTNAD
+1677 
-1689 GSFAVNT
+1689 
-1696 VLENVDA
+1696 
-1703 TLDPA
+1703 
-1708 SATGWDGTSLIKQG
+1708 
-1722 AGTLIL
+1722 
-1728 NAENTY
+1728 
-1734 TGGTT
+1734 
-1739 ISGGTLVATNVDALG
+1739 
-1754 SGDVTDDATLELN
+1754 
-1767 TGGTFDNAI
+1767 
-1776 SGSGQVVKSG
+1776 
-1786 DDVLTL
+1786 
-1792 SGANSYS
+1792 
-1799 GGTLISDGTLVASN
+1799 
-1813 VDALGSGDVTN
+1813 
-1824 NATLEMNTG
+1824 
-1833 GDFINNIGGTG
+1833 
-1844 RVEKSGD
+1844 
-1851 DTLTLSGSN
+1851 
-1860 TYTGGTLISDGT
+1860 
-1872 LVASNVEALGTG
+1872 
-1884 DVTNNATLELNT
+1884 
-1896 GGTFD
+1896 
-1901 NAISGSGQV
+1901 
-1910 VKSGDDVLTLSG
+1910 
-1922 ANSYSGGTLISGGT
+1922 
-1936 LVANNVEALGTGDVT
+1936 
-1951 DNATLEMNT
+1951 
-1960 GGDFI
+1960 
-1965 NNIGGTGRVEKS
+1965 
-1977 GDDALTLS
+1977 
-1985 GSNTYTGGTTIN
+1985 
-1997 DGTLIATSVDAL
+1997 
-2009 GSGDVTNNA
+2009 
-2018 VLELNTGGDFI
+2018 
-2029 NNIGGTGRVEKSG
+2029 
-2042 DETLTLSGSN
+2042 
-2052 TYTGGTLI
+2052 
-2060 SGGTLVATNV
+2060 
-2070 EALGTGDVTDNAVL
+2070 
-2084 ELNTGGDF
+2084 
-2092 INNIGGTGR
+2092 
-2101 VEKSGDDTLT
+2101 
-2111 LSGSNSYTG
+2111 
-2120 GTLISS
+2120 
-2126 GTLVATNVDA
+2126 
-2136 LGSGDVTDNAT
+2136 
-2147 LELNTGGDF
+2147 
-2156 TNNISGSGQV
+2156 
-2166 VKSGDETLTLSG
+2166 
-2178 SNTYT
+2178 
-2183 GGTTINDGTLV
+2183 
-2194 ATSVEALGSGDVT
+2194 
-2207 NDAVLALNTGGD
+2207 
-2219 FANNIGGT
+2219 
-2227 GSVVKSGDETLT
+2227 
-2239 LSGTNSYTG
+2239 
-2248 GTTISGGTLVATNVE
+2248 
-2263 ALGTGDVTN
+2263 
-2272 NATLELNT
+2272 
-2280 GGDFTNNISGNGQ
+2280 
-2293 VVKSGDDTL
+2293 
-2302 TFSGSNTYTG
+2302 
-2312 GTTIN
+2312 
-2317 DGTLVATSVEALGS
+2317 
-2331 GDVTNDAVLALN
+2331 
-2343 TGGDFANNIG
+2343 
-2353 GTGSVVKSGDE
+2353 
-2364 TLTLSGS
+2364 
-2371 NTYTGSTLISSGTLV
+2371 
-2386 ANDVN
+2386 
-2391 ALGTGDVTDNATLML
+2391 
-2406 NTGGDFI
+2406 
-2413 NNIGGTGRVEK
+2413 
-2424 SGDDTLTL
+2424 
-2432 SGSNSYTGGTL
+2432 
-2443 ISSGTLVATNV
+2443 
-2454 DALGSGDVT
+2454 
-2463 DNATLELNTGGTFDN
+2463 
-2478 AISGSG
+2478 
-2484 QVVKSGD
+2484 
-2491 ETLTLSGANSYTGGT
+2491 
-2506 LISSGTLV
+2506 
-2514 ANDVNALGTGDV
+2514 
-2526 TDNAVLELNTGGD
+2526 NTGGD

-2587 GDIDNYASLQLNA
+2587 GDVTDNATLELNTGGDFDNNIGGTGSVVKSGDKTLTLSGANSYTGGTTISGGTLVATNVEALGSGDVTDNAVLELNTGGDFTNAISGSGQVVKSGDKTLTLSGANSYTGGTTISGGTLVASNVEALGTGDITDNATLELNAGGDFANNIGGTGSVVKSGDKTLTLSGSNTYTGGTTISGGTLVATNVEALGTGNVTDNATLELSTGGDFANNIGGTGSVVKSGDETLTLSGANSYTGGTTISGGTLVASNVEALGTGDVTDNATLELNTGGDFDNAISGSGQVVKSGDKTLTLSGANSYSGATTISGGTLVATNVDALGSGDVTDDATLELNTGGTFDNAISGSGQVVKSGDETLTLSGTNTYSGGTLISGGTLVASNVEALGTGDVTNDAVLELNTGGTFDNAISGSGQVVKSGDKMLTLSGANSYSGGTLISDGTLVASNVEALGSGDIDNYASLQLNA

-2611 HDNAITA
+2611 HDNATTA
-2618 IGAGS
+2618 IGADS
-2623 ALRANTLTQEAN
+2623 ALRGNTLTQEAN
-2635 STLAVHLIDSN
+2635 STLAVHLTDSN

-2705 QVDFLTVDGRVNADD
+2705 QVDFLTVDGRVNAAD

-2749 SEQGHSFTL
+2749 SEQGHCFTL

-2807 ALWLAETATI
+2807 VLWLAETATI

-2833 FGGHNSTVNGHVNN
+2833 FGGHNATVNGHVNN
-2847 QGSLYF
+2847 LGNLYF

-2937 EVIEVGGQSDGDFR
+2937 EVIEVGGQSDGDFT

-2984 DGGEVTPPDDG
+2984 DGGDVIPPDDG
-2995 GEVTPPDDG
+2995 GD
-3004 GEVTPPDDGGEV
+3004 
-3016 TPPDDG
+3016 
-3022 GEVTPPDD
+3022 
-3030 DGEVTPPDDGGD
+3030 VTPPDDGGD
-3042 ITPPDDGGDI
+3042 VTPPDDGGDVTPPDDGGDVSPPDDGGDVTPPDDGGDVTPPDDDGDI

>member
-85 TATSAAI
+85 IATSAAI

-119 MNLDSSTGATSV
+119 MNLDSLTGATSV

-143 GTIMLQNGGSVIND
+143 GTILLQNGGSVIND
-157 ARIENNATYE
+157 GRIENSATYE
-167 HDPEDIPQEYAGVYM
+167 HDPQDIPQEYAGVYM

-291 YYGSH
+291 YHGSH

-361 NTGSITTTGGGS
+361 NTGSITTTGGGA

-414 NNQAGGAISA
+414 NNQAGSAISA

-432 NGNTISNQGKMT
+432 NGNTITNQGKMT
-444 GVSDGLVLSGNN
+444 GVSDGLLISGNN

-498 IAGGNNQVT
+498 IASGNNQVT
-507 TESGSTIVAKDN
+507 TESGSAIVAKDN

-541 SISYGIQYN
+541 SNSYGIQYN
-550 SGTSGTITN
+550 SGASGTITN
-559 TGTITTTGKGAGDA
+559 TGTITTTGKGVGDA

-610 GSITAN
+610 GSISAN
-616 TAVQLNGNN
+616 TAVQFHGNN
-625 NTLANAGAILGD
+625 NKLANAGAISGD
-637 TNGVTINGSGNTL
+637 TNGVTISGSGNTL
-650 TSQGKITGG
+650 TNQGKITGG

-803 SGNVIKQGGGELT
+803 SGNVVKQGGGELT

-857 ANASDPFIVA
+857 ASASDPFIVA

-1047 ENTYTGGTTISDGTL
+1047 ENTYTGGTLISDGTL
-1062 VATNVEAL
+1062 VASNVEAL
-1070 GTGNVTDNATLELN
+1070 GTGDITDNAVLELN

-1294 GDETLTLSGAN
+1294 GD
-1305 SYTGGTTISGGT
+1305 
-1317 LVATNVEALGTGD
+1317 
-1330 ITDNATLELNA
+1330 
-1341 GGDFTNNIG
+1341 
-1350 GTGSV
+1350 
-1355 EKSGDKTL
+1355 KT
-1363 TLSGTNT
+1363 
-1370 YRGGTLI
+1370 
-1377 SGGTLVAS
+1377 
-1385 NVEALGSGDVTDNAT
+1385 
-1400 LEMNTGG
+1400 
-1407 DFANNIGGTGSVVK
+1407 
-1421 SGDKT
+1421 
-1426 LTLSGAN
+1426 
-1433 SYTGGTTI
+1433 
-1441 SGGTLVASNV
+1441 
-1451 EALGTGNVTDNATLE
+1451 
-1466 LNTGG
+1466 
-1471 DFDNA
+1471 
-1476 ISGSGQ
+1476 
-1482 VVKSG
+1482 
-1487 DGALTLSG
+1487 LTLSG

-1510 IAANVNALGTGAIDN
+1510 IATHVNALGTGAIDN

-1574 LNSNT
+1574 LNGNT

-1776 SGSGQVVKSG
+1776 GGSGNVVKSG
-1786 DDVLTL
+1786 
-1792 SGANSYS
+1792 A
-1799 GGTLISDGTLVASN
+1799 
-1813 VDALGSGDVTN
+1813 
-1824 NATLEMNTG
+1824 
-1833 GDFINNIGGTG
+1833 
-1844 RVEKSGD
+1844 

-1860 TYTGGTLISDGT
+1860 SYTGGTTISGGT

-1884 DVTNNATLELNT
+1884 DVTNNAT
-1896 GGTFD
+1896 
-1901 NAISGSGQV
+1901 
-1910 VKSGDDVLTLSG
+1910 
-1922 ANSYSGGTLISGGT
+1922 
-1936 LVANNVEALGTGDVT
+1936 
-1951 DNATLEMNT
+1951 
-1960 GGDFI
+1960 
-1965 NNIGGTGRVEKS
+1965 
-1977 GDDALTLS
+1977 
-1985 GSNTYTGGTTIN
+1985 
-1997 DGTLIATSVDAL
+1997 
-2009 GSGDVTNNA
+2009 
-2018 VLELNTGGDFI
+2018 
-2029 NNIGGTGRVEKSG
+2029 
-2042 DETLTLSGSN
+2042 
-2052 TYTGGTLI
+2052 
-2060 SGGTLVATNV
+2060 
-2070 EALGTGDVTDNAVL
+2070 L

-2111 LSGSNSYTG
+2111 LSG
-2120 GTLISS
+2120 
-2126 GTLVATNVDA
+2126 
-2136 LGSGDVTDNAT
+2136 
-2147 LELNTGGDF
+2147 
-2156 TNNISGSGQV
+2156 
-2166 VKSGDETLTLSG
+2166 
-2178 SNTYT
+2178 
-2183 GGTTINDGTLV
+2183 
-2194 ATSVEALGSGDVT
+2194 
-2207 NDAVLALNTGGD
+2207 
-2219 FANNIGGT
+2219 
-2227 GSVVKSGDETLT
+2227 
-2239 LSGTNSYTG
+2239 TNSYTG

-2263 ALGTGDVTN
+2263 ALGSGDVTDDATLELNTGGTFDNAISGSGQVVKSGDKMLTLSGANSYSGGTLISDGTLVASNVEALGTGDVTN
-2272 NATLELNT
+2272 NATLALNT
-2280 GGDFTNNISGNGQ
+2280 GGDFTNNISGSGQ

-2302 TFSGSNTYTG
+2302 TLSGANSYTG
-2312 GTTIN
+2312 GTTI
-2317 DGTLVATSVEALGS
+2317 S
-2331 GDVTNDAVLALN
+2331 G
-2343 TGGDFANNIG
+2343 
-2353 GTGSVVKSGDE
+2353 
-2364 TLTLSGS
+2364 
-2371 NTYTGSTLISSGTLV
+2371 
-2386 ANDVN
+2386 
-2391 ALGTGDVTDNATLML
+2391 
-2406 NTGGDFI
+2406 
-2413 NNIGGTGRVEK
+2413 
-2424 SGDDTLTL
+2424 
-2432 SGSNSYTGGTL
+2432 
-2443 ISSGTLVATNV
+2443 GTLVATNV
-2454 DALGSGDVT
+2454 DALGTGDVT

-2491 ETLTLSGANSYTGGT
+2491 DTLTLSGANSYTGGT
-2506 LISSGTLV
+2506 LISGGTLV
-2514 ANDVNALGTGDV
+2514 ATSVEALGSGDV
-2526 TDNAVLELNTGGD
+2526 TDNAVLELNTGGT

-2555 ETLTLS
+2555 KTLTLS

-2635 STLAVHLIDSN
+2635 STLAVHLTDSN
-2646 SGAIVTADH
+2646 SGAIVTADR

-2684 DTDSAINSDFAQ
+2684 DSDSAIDSDFAQ

-2833 FGGHNSTVNGHVNN
+2833 FGGHNATVNGHVNN
-2847 QGSLYF
+2847 LGNLYF

-3287 LGVRVDGKLYKESGR
+3287 LGMRVDGKLYKESGR

>member
-38 AVTLLAMDA
+38 AVTLLVMDA

-85 TATSAAI
+85 IATSAAI

-167 HDPEDIPQEYAGVYM
+167 HDPQDIPQEYAGVYM

-361 NTGSITTTGGGS
+361 NTGSITTTGGGA

-414 NNQAGGAISA
+414 NNQAGGVISA
-424 NTAVAING
+424 NTAVAVNG
-432 NGNTISNQGKMT
+432 NGNTITNQGKMT
-444 GVSDGLVLSGNN
+444 GVSDGLLISGNN

-485 SGSKITATSTGIS
+485 SGSKITTTSTGIS
-498 IAGGNNQVT
+498 IAGGNNQIT
-507 TESGSTIVAKDN
+507 TESGSAIVAKDN

-550 SGTSGTITN
+550 SGASGTITN

-610 GSITAN
+610 GSISAN
-616 TAVQLNGNN
+616 TAVQFHGNN
-625 NTLANAGAILGD
+625 NKLANAGAILGD

-659 TNAILINSG
+659 INAILINSG

-705 TLGSSISGLNSV
+705 SLGSSISGLNSV

-738 ALWVKSGTLILNGAM
+738 ALWVKSGTLIVNGAM

-803 SGNVIKQGGGELT
+803 SGNVVKQGGGELT

-857 ANASDPFIVA
+857 ASASDPFIVA

-903 ATSGPAIRAKNVNLD
+903 ETSGPAIRAKNVNLD

-952 DFDGITI
+952 DFDDITI

-987 TLTWYADRYN
+987 TLTWYADRDN

-1062 VATNVEAL
+1062 IANNVEAL

-1084 TGGDFDNAI
+1084 TGGDFNNNI

-1098 VVKSGDE
+1098 VVKSGDK

-1110 GSNTYTGGTIISGG
+1110 GANSYTGGTTISGG
-1124 TLVATNVEALGT
+1124 TLVASNVDALGS

-1209 ELNTGGDFA
+1209 ELNTGGDFT

-1294 GDETLTLSGAN
+1294 GD
-1305 SYTGGTTISGGT
+1305 
-1317 LVATNVEALGTGD
+1317 
-1330 ITDNATLELNA
+1330 
-1341 GGDFTNNIG
+1341 
-1350 GTGSV
+1350 
-1355 EKSGDKTL
+1355 KT
-1363 TLSGTNT
+1363 
-1370 YRGGTLI
+1370 
-1377 SGGTLVAS
+1377 
-1385 NVEALGSGDVTDNAT
+1385 
-1400 LEMNTGG
+1400 
-1407 DFANNIGGTGSVVK
+1407 
-1421 SGDKT
+1421 
-1426 LTLSGAN
+1426 
-1433 SYTGGTTI
+1433 
-1441 SGGTLVASNV
+1441 
-1451 EALGTGNVTDNATLE
+1451 
-1466 LNTGG
+1466 
-1471 DFDNA
+1471 
-1476 ISGSGQ
+1476 
-1482 VVKSG
+1482 
-1487 DGALTLSG
+1487 LTLSG

-1510 IAANVNALGTGAIDN
+1510 IATHVNALGTGAIDN

-1662 TTALTWYADRDDAVT
+1662 TTVLTWYADRDDAVT

-1739 ISGGTLVATNVDALG
+1739 ISDGTLVATNVDALG

-1786 DDVLTL
+1786 DETLTL
-1792 SGANSYS
+1792 SGTNTYS
-1799 GGTLISDGTLVASN
+1799 GGTLISG
-1813 VDALGSGDVTN
+1813 
-1824 NATLEMNTG
+1824 
-1833 GDFINNIGGTG
+1833 
-1844 RVEKSGD
+1844 
-1851 DTLTLSGSN
+1851 
-1860 TYTGGTLISDGT
+1860 GT

-1884 DVTNNATLELNT
+1884 DVTDNAVLELNT
-1896 GGTFD
+1896 GGDFD

-1910 VKSGDDVLTLSG
+1910 
-1922 ANSYSGGTLISGGT
+1922 
-1936 LVANNVEALGTGDVT
+1936 
-1951 DNATLEMNT
+1951 
-1960 GGDFI
+1960 
-1965 NNIGGTGRVEKS
+1965 EKS
-1977 GDDALTLS
+1977 GDGTLTLS

-2009 GSGDVTNNA
+2009 GSGDVTDNA
-2018 VLELNTGGDFI
+2018 TLALNTGGTFDNTI
-2029 NNIGGTGRVEKSG
+2029 SGSGKVEKSG
-2042 DETLTLSGSN
+2042 DDALTLSGANS
-2052 TYTGGTLI
+2052 YTGGTLI
-2060 SGGTLVATNV
+2060 SGGTLIASNV
-2070 EALGTGDVTDNAVL
+2070 EALGTGDVTN
-2084 ELNTGGDF
+2084 
-2092 INNIGGTGR
+2092 
-2101 VEKSGDDTLT
+2101 
-2111 LSGSNSYTG
+2111 
-2120 GTLISS
+2120 
-2126 GTLVATNVDA
+2126 
-2136 LGSGDVTDNAT
+2136 NAT

-2194 ATSVEALGSGDVT
+2194 ATSVDALGSGDVTDNATLALNTGGTFDNTISGSGKVEKSGDDALTLSGANSYTGGTLISGGTLVASNVEALGSGDVT
-2207 NDAVLALNTGGD
+2207 DNATLALNTGGTFD
-2219 FANNIGGT
+2219 NTIS
-2227 GSVVKSGDETLT
+2227 GSGQVVKSGDDVLTLSGSNTYTGGTTISGGTLIASNVDALGTGDVTNDATLELNTGGDFTNNISGNGQVVKSGDDTLTFSGSNTYTGGTLISSGTLVANDVNALGTGDVTDNATLELNTGGDFTNNISGSGQVVKSGDDTLT

-2280 GGDFTNNISGNGQ
+2280 GGDFTNN
-2293 VVKSGDDTL
+2293 
-2302 TFSGSNTYTG
+2302 
-2312 GTTIN
+2312 
-2317 DGTLVATSVEALGS
+2317 
-2331 GDVTNDAVLALN
+2331 
-2343 TGGDFANNIG
+2343 
-2353 GTGSVVKSGDE
+2353 
-2364 TLTLSGS
+2364 
-2371 NTYTGSTLISSGTLV
+2371 
-2386 ANDVN
+2386 
-2391 ALGTGDVTDNATLML
+2391 
-2406 NTGGDFI
+2406 
-2413 NNIGGTGRVEK
+2413 
-2424 SGDDTLTL
+2424 
-2432 SGSNSYTGGTL
+2432 
-2443 ISSGTLVATNV
+2443 
-2454 DALGSGDVT
+2454 
-2463 DNATLELNTGGTFDN
+2463 
-2478 AISGSG
+2478 ISGSG

-2568 GTTISGGTLV
+2568 GTLISGGTLVATSVEALGSGDVTDNAVLELNTGGTFDNAISGSGQVVKSGDKTLTLSGANSYTGGTTISGGTLV
-2578 ASNVEALGS
+2578 ASNVNALGS

-2611 HDNAITA
+2611 HDNATTA

-2623 ALRANTLTQEAN
+2623 ALRGNTLTQEAN
-2635 STLAVHLIDSN
+2635 STLAVHLTDSN

-2705 QVDFLTVDGRVNADD
+2705 QVDFLTVDGRVNAAD

-2732 YADSDNAATDA
+2732 YADSDNAATNA

-2833 FGGHNSTVNGHVNN
+2833 FGGHNATVNGHVNN

-3030 DGEVTPPDDGGD
+3030 GGEVTPPDDGGD
-3042 ITPPDDGGDI
+3042 ITPPDDDGDI

-3155 INASTDSTGNRGAD
+3155 INANTDSTGNRGAD

-3206 QYGAY
+3206 QYGVY

-3287 LGVRVDGKLYKESGR
+3287 LGMRVDGKLYKESGR

>member
-119 MNLDSSTGATSV
+119 MNLDSLTGATSV

-143 GTIMLQNGGSVIND
+143 GTILLQNGGSVIND
-157 ARIENNATYE
+157 GRIENSAIYVHNLDYGA
-167 HDPEDIPQEYAGVYM
+167 PEIDAAIYM
-182 LNGGSYVSSESGVL
+182 LNGGSYVSSENGVL
-196 EGVSGVIVQSGEAHI
+196 KGVSGVIVQSGEVHI
-211 TNGGMINSDGS
+211 TNGGTINSDGS

-228 EFRDGTYGTIVNTG
+228 ELRGGAYGTIVNTG
-242 TIITTASDGSG
+242 TIITTASDGSN
-253 KIEDAAIYVHTLNDM
+253 KIEDAAIYAHTFDDI
-268 AVSGSVSVD
+268 AAGDSVSVD
-277 NSGLMQSDFITVAL
+277 NSGLLQSDFIAVAL
-291 YYGSH
+291 YHGAH
-296 FEVVNRVGGVITA
+296 FEVFNRAGGVITA
-309 GNSSLVGIKSTA
+309 GNSSLVGIQSAA
-321 MELKVGVDNL
+321 MELKAGADNL

-361 NTGSITTTGGGS
+361 NTGSITTTGGGA

-387 VVNNSGTMSSTV
+387 VVNNSGTMSSSV

-432 NGNTISNQGKMT
+432 NGNTITNQGKMT
-444 GVSDGLVLSGNN
+444 GVSDGLLISGNN

-485 SGSKITATSTGIS
+485 SGSKITTTSTGIS

-507 TESGSTIVAKDN
+507 TESGSAIVTKDN

-550 SGTSGTITN
+550 SGASGTITN

-637 TNGVTINGSGNTL
+637 TDGVTISGSGNTL

-659 TNAILINSG
+659 TNAVLINSG
-668 SKNNTLT
+668 SKNNTIT

-769 NGGTLGAFNGDIVD
+769 NSGTLGAFNGDIVD

-803 SGNVIKQGGGELT
+803 SGNVVKQGGGELT

-828 IAEGTLTATA
+828 IAEGALTATA

-857 ANASDPFIVA
+857 ASASDPFIVA

-897 LTADLT
+897 LTTDLT

-987 TLTWYADRYN
+987 TLTWYADRDN

-1062 VATNVEAL
+1062 VANNVEAL
-1070 GTGNVTDNATLELN
+1070 GTGNVTDNAR
-1084 TGGDFDNAI
+1084 
-1093 SGSGQ
+1093 
-1098 VVKSGDE
+1098 
-1105 TLTLS
+1105 
-1110 GSNTYTGGTIISGG
+1110 
-1124 TLVATNVEALGT
+1124 
-1136 GDVTDNATLE
+1136 
-1146 LNTGGDFDNAIG
+1146 
-1158 GTGSVVKSGDK
+1158 
-1169 TLTLSGANSYTG
+1169 
-1181 GTTISGGT
+1181 
-1189 LVASNVEALGS
+1189 
-1200 GDVTDNATL
+1200 
-1209 ELNTGGDFA
+1209 
-1218 NNIGGTGSV
+1218 
-1227 VKSGDKT
+1227 
-1234 LTLSGTNSYTGGTT
+1234 
-1248 ISGGT
+1248 
-1253 LVANNVE
+1253 
-1260 ALGTGDVTNNAT
+1260 

-1317 LVATNVEALGTGD
+1317 LVASNVEALGT
-1330 ITDNATLELNA
+1330 
-1341 GGDFTNNIG
+1341 
-1350 GTGSV
+1350 
-1355 EKSGDKTL
+1355 
-1363 TLSGTNT
+1363 
-1370 YRGGTLI
+1370 
-1377 SGGTLVAS
+1377 
-1385 NVEALGSGDVTDNAT
+1385 GDVTDNAT
-1400 LEMNTGG
+1400 LELNTGG
-1407 DFANNIGGTGSVVK
+1407 TFDNVISGSGQVVK
-1421 SGDKT
+1421 SGDET

-1451 EALGTGNVTDNATLE
+1451 EALGTGDITDNATLELNAGGDFANNIGGTGSVVKSGDKTLTLSGTNTYTGGTTISGGTLVASNVNALGSGNVTDNATLELSTGGDFANNIGGTGSVVKSGDETLTLSGANSYTGGTTISGGTLVASNVEALGTGDVTDNATLE

-1487 DGALTLSG
+1487 DKTLTLSG

-1510 IAANVNALGTGAIDN
+1510 IATHVNALGTGAIDN

-1579 VDPVIHAAS
+1579 ADPVIHAAS

-1922 ANSYSGGTLISGGT
+1922 ANSYSGGTLISDGT
-1936 LVANNVEALGTGDVT
+1936 LVASNVEALGTGDVT
-1951 DNATLEMNT
+1951 D
-1960 GGDFI
+1960 D
-1965 NNIGGTGRVEKS
+1965 
-1977 GDDALTLS
+1977 
-1985 GSNTYTGGTTIN
+1985 
-1997 DGTLIATSVDAL
+1997 
-2009 GSGDVTNNA
+2009 
-2018 VLELNTGGDFI
+2018 
-2029 NNIGGTGRVEKSG
+2029 
-2042 DETLTLSGSN
+2042 
-2052 TYTGGTLI
+2052 
-2060 SGGTLVATNV
+2060 
-2070 EALGTGDVTDNAVL
+2070 
-2084 ELNTGGDF
+2084 
-2092 INNIGGTGR
+2092 
-2101 VEKSGDDTLT
+2101 
-2111 LSGSNSYTG
+2111 
-2120 GTLISS
+2120 
-2126 GTLVATNVDA
+2126 
-2136 LGSGDVTDNAT
+2136 
-2147 LELNTGGDF
+2147 
-2156 TNNISGSGQV
+2156 
-2166 VKSGDETLTLSG
+2166 
-2178 SNTYT
+2178 
-2183 GGTTINDGTLV
+2183 
-2194 ATSVEALGSGDVT
+2194 
-2207 NDAVLALNTGGD
+2207 
-2219 FANNIGGT
+2219 
-2227 GSVVKSGDETLT
+2227 
-2239 LSGTNSYTG
+2239 
-2248 GTTISGGTLVATNVE
+2248 
-2263 ALGTGDVTN
+2263 
-2272 NATLELNT
+2272 
-2280 GGDFTNNISGNGQ
+2280 
-2293 VVKSGDDTL
+2293 
-2302 TFSGSNTYTG
+2302 
-2312 GTTIN
+2312 
-2317 DGTLVATSVEALGS
+2317 
-2331 GDVTNDAVLALN
+2331 
-2343 TGGDFANNIG
+2343 
-2353 GTGSVVKSGDE
+2353 
-2364 TLTLSGS
+2364 
-2371 NTYTGSTLISSGTLV
+2371 
-2386 ANDVN
+2386 
-2391 ALGTGDVTDNATLML
+2391 
-2406 NTGGDFI
+2406 
-2413 NNIGGTGRVEK
+2413 
-2424 SGDDTLTL
+2424 
-2432 SGSNSYTGGTL
+2432 
-2443 ISSGTLVATNV
+2443 
-2454 DALGSGDVT
+2454 
-2463 DNATLELNTGGTFDN
+2463 ATLELNTGGTFDN
-2478 AISGSG
+2478 AIGGSG
-2484 QVVKSGD
+2484 NVVKSGAD
-2491 ETLTLSGANSYTGGT
+2491 TLTLSGS
-2506 LISSGTLV
+2506 
-2514 ANDVNALGTGDV
+2514 
-2526 TDNAVLELNTGGD
+2526 
-2539 FDNAIS
+2539 
-2545 GSGQVVKSGD
+2545 
-2555 ETLTLS
+2555 
-2561 GANSYTG
+2561 NSYTG

-2578 ASNVEALGS
+2578 ASNVEALG
-2587 GDIDNYASLQLNA
+2587 
-2600 SGQFVTANLTT
+2600 T
-2611 HDNAITA
+2611 
-2618 IGAGS
+2618 
-2623 ALRANTLTQEAN
+2623 
-2635 STLAVHLIDSN
+2635 
-2646 SGAIVTADH
+2646 
-2655 ANLGGTLDITGIGN
+2655 
-2669 VAKSWTRDAYAYTLI
+2669 
-2684 DTDSAINSDFAQ
+2684 
-2696 FTVAGMDAK
+2696 
-2705 QVDFLTVDGRVNADD
+2705 
-2720 DTRYDVT
+2720 
-2727 ASLSW
+2727 
-2732 YADSDNAATDA
+2732 
-2743 HGTFTL
+2743 
-2749 SEQGHSFTL
+2749 
-2758 NTALTDVDA
+2758 
-2767 TLNPDSATY
+2767 
-2776 WDGKSLIK
+2776 
-2784 RGAGTLILGA
+2784 
-2794 QNTYSGDTDVQEG
+2794 
-2807 ALWLAETATI
+2807 
-2817 GSAGSAQAVN
+2817 
-2827 IAANAA
+2827 
-2833 FGGHNSTVNGHVNN
+2833 
-2847 QGSLYF
+2847 
-2853 VDTFTVNG
+2853 
-2861 DVVNSSA
+2861 
-2868 MISGSD
+2868 
-2874 QPNNTLTIAGNYT
+2874 
-2887 GNDGHLYLNTQLGDD
+2887 
-2902 SSPTDKLIV
+2902 
-2911 TGDTAGSTTLHITNV
+2911 
-2926 NGLGAQTVNGI
+2926 
-2937 EVIEVGGQSDGDFR
+2937 
-2951 LYKGHV
+2951 
-2957 DINAWT
+2957 
-2963 YTLKQDGGDWYLRS
+2963 
-2977 ESDDVPD
+2977 
-2984 DGGEVTPPDDG
+2984 
-2995 GEVTPPDDG
+2995 
-3004 GEVTPPDDGGEV
+3004 
-3016 TPPDDG
+3016 
-3022 GEVTPPDD
+3022 
-3030 DGEVTPPDDGGD
+3030 
-3042 ITPPDDGGDI
+3042 
-3052 TPPDGGDV
+3052 GDV
-3060 TPVAPQYRADI
+3060 TNNA
-3071 GVYLG
+3071 
-3076 NQWMARNLQM
+3076 
-3086 QTLYDREGSQYRS
+3086 TLE
-3099 ADGSI
+3099 
-3104 WMRFKAGK
+3104 
-3112 AESQAVNGNVDI
+3112 
-3124 DSDYSQFQLGGDIL
+3124 L
-3138 TWSDG
+3138 
-3143 AQSVTVGLMGSY
+3143 
-3155 INASTDSTGNRGAD
+3155 
-3169 GSQFSAN
+3169 
-3176 GSVDGYNLGLYA
+3176 
-3188 TWFADA
+3188 
-3194 QSHRGAYIDSWY
+3194 
-3206 QYGAY
+3206 
-3211 NNSVDN
+3211 
-3217 DGLSASRY
+3217 
-3225 DSAAHAVSL
+3225 
-3234 ETGYRYDIALS
+3234 
-3245 NRNTVSLTP
+3245 
-3254 QAQVTWQRYS
+3254 
-3264 ADTVIDDGGTRI
+3264 
-3276 SGQNDDSWTTR
+3276 
-3287 LGVRVDGKLYKESGR
+3287 
-3302 IQPFME
+3302 
-3308 VNWLHASDNAS
+3308 
-3319 ATFGDTKVSQDLPN
+3319 
-3333 DRVEVKVG
+3333 
-3341 IQANVSE
+3341 
-3348 RLSVY
+3348 
-3353 AQAAG
+3353 
-3358 QKGKNDYGDASFSLN
+3358 
-3373 MRYNW
+3373 

>member
-1 MNKTYNIIWNAARGM
+1 
-16 YIVTS
+16 
-21 ELARSGSRAI
+21 
-31 VSVSASC
+31 
-38 AVTLLAMDA
+38 
-47 APAVAEETRVSI
+47 
-59 PSQTTTYTLSGAT
+59 
-72 PFVVETGNTVATD
+72 
-85 TATSAAI
+85 
-92 VGDNSNDWDLLIESG
+92 
-107 AVVGSSLTDSQA
+107 
-119 MNLDSSTGATSV
+119 
-131 HNQGTITGSNED
+131 
-143 GTIMLQNGGSVIND
+143 
-157 ARIENNATYE
+157 
-167 HDPEDIPQEYAGVYM
+167 
-182 LNGGSYVSSESGVL
+182 
-196 EGVSGVIVQSGEAHI
+196 
-211 TNGGMINSDGS
+211 
-222 WRSYGV
+222 
-228 EFRDGTYGTIVNTG
+228 
-242 TIITTASDGSG
+242 
-253 KIEDAAIYVHTLNDM
+253 
-268 AVSGSVSVD
+268 
-277 NSGLMQSDFITVAL
+277 
-291 YYGSH
+291 
-296 FEVVNRVGGVITA
+296 
-309 GNSSLVGIKSTA
+309 
-321 MELKVGVDNL
+321 
-331 VTNDGTISA
+331 
-340 YGTANTYGI
+340 
-349 HYGESTSGGVIT
+349 
-361 NTGSITTTGGGS
+361 
-373 GDASVYV
+373 
-380 HGNGDGT
+380 
-387 VVNNSGTMSSTV
+387 
-399 YGVYLDSARSKGHTL
+399 
-414 NNQAGGAISA
+414 
-424 NTAVAING
+424 
-432 NGNTISNQGKMT
+432 
-444 GVSDGLVLSGNN
+444 
-456 NIVTTSGGEISGK
+456 
-469 NGIRVSKGSGN
+469 
-480 QITAK
+480 
-485 SGSKITATSTGIS
+485 
-498 IAGGNNQVT
+498 
-507 TESGSTIVAKDN
+507 
-519 GILINSGANN
+519 
-529 VTNGGSITATGS
+529 
-541 SISYGIQYN
+541 
-550 SGTSGTITN
+550 
-559 TGTITTTGKGAGDA
+559 
-573 SVYAHGGAVTIN
+573 
-585 NSGTMDSSVF
+585 
-595 GVYVTTGHTLNNLAG
+595 
-610 GSITAN
+610 
-616 TAVQLNGNN
+616 
-625 NTLANAGAILGD
+625 
-637 TNGVTINGSGNTL
+637 
-650 TSQGKITGG
+650 
-659 TNAILINSG
+659 
-668 SKNNTLT
+668 
-675 LNTGT
+675 
-680 EISGS
+680 
-685 ITDDNNSASANNN
+685 
-698 LILDGEG
+698 
-705 TLGSSISGLNSV
+705 
-717 TSSGDWTLSGA
+717 
-728 TMNLSGTTNS
+728 
-738 ALWVKSGTLILNGAM
+738 
-753 TAKGA
+753 
-758 TVDSGTTLQIG
+758 
-769 NGGTLGAFNGDIVD
+769 
-783 NGTLTFNRSD
+783 
-793 AAAYGSVISG
+793 
-803 SGNVIKQGGGELT
+803 
-816 LSNNNSY
+816 
-823 SGGTT
+823 
-828 IAEGTLTATA
+828 
-838 GGALGSGNIDNRAY
+838 
-852 LKLDA
+852 
-857 ANASDPFIVA
+857 
-867 DLTTHSGATVEIG
+867 
-880 AGSTLQA
+880 
-887 NTLTQQDGST
+887 
-897 LTADLT
+897 
-903 ATSGPAIRAKNVNLD
+903 
-918 GTLNVA
+918 
-924 SPASQEPIR
+924 
-933 STDDLISLAL
+933 
-943 IESDNAISG
+943 
-952 DFDGITI
+952 
-959 NGNAMNPDAFI
+959 
-970 TVVGQKNV
+970 
-978 NDTHYDLVE
+978 
-987 TLTWYADRYN
+987 
-997 AAIDAHGTFNLA
+997 
-1009 DADDSFTVNTVLEN
+1009 
-1023 VDANSGWNG
+1023 
-1032 QSLTKTGAGTLILNA
+1032 
-1047 ENTYTGGTTISDGTL
+1047 
-1062 VATNVEAL
+1062 
-1070 GTGNVTDNATLELN
+1070 
-1084 TGGDFDNAI
+1084 
-1093 SGSGQ
+1093 SGQ

-1105 TLTLS
+1105 M
-1110 GSNTYTGGTIISGG
+1110 
-1124 TLVATNVEALGT
+1124 
-1136 GDVTDNATLE
+1136 
-1146 LNTGGDFDNAIG
+1146 
-1158 GTGSVVKSGDK
+1158 
-1169 TLTLSGANSYTG
+1169 LTLSGANSYTG

-1189 LVASNVEALGS
+1189 LVVSNVEALGS

-1209 ELNTGGDFA
+1209 ELNTGGDFD

-1227 VKSGDKT
+1227 VKSGDET
-1234 LTLSGTNSYTGGTT
+1234 LTLSGANSYTGGTLISGGTLVASNVEALGTGDVTDNAVLELNTGGTFDNVISGSGQVVKSGDEMLTLSGANSYTGGTT

-1253 LVANNVE
+1253 LVATNVE
-1260 ALGTGDVTNNAT
+1260 ALGSGDVTDNAT
-1272 LELNTGGD
+1272 LELNTGGTFDNVISGSGQVVKSGDDALTLSGNNSYTGGTLISGGTLVASNVDALGSGDVTDNATLEMNTGGD

-1317 LVATNVEALGTGD
+1317 LVANNVEALGTGD
-1330 ITDNATLELNA
+1330 VTNNATLELNT
-1341 GGDFTNNIG
+1341 GGDFTNNI
-1350 GTGSV
+1350 S
-1355 EKSGDKTL
+1355 
-1363 TLSGTNT
+1363 
-1370 YRGGTLI
+1370 
-1377 SGGTLVAS
+1377 
-1385 NVEALGSGDVTDNAT
+1385 GSGQ
-1400 LEMNTGG
+1400 
-1407 DFANNIGGTGSVVK
+1407 VVK
-1421 SGDKT
+1421 SGDET

-1441 SGGTLVASNV
+1441 SGGTLI
-1451 EALGTGNVTDNATLE
+1451 ATH
-1466 LNTGG
+1466 
-1471 DFDNA
+1471 
-1476 ISGSGQ
+1476 
-1482 VVKSG
+1482 
-1487 DGALTLSG
+1487 
-1495 ANSYSGATTISGGTL
+1495 
-1510 IAANVNALGTGAIDN
+1510 VNALGTGAIDN

-1703 TLDPA
+1703 N
-1708 SATGWDGTSLIKQG
+1708 SGWNGQSLTKTG

-1799 GGTLISDGTLVASN
+1799 GGSLISGGTLVATN
-1813 VDALGSGDVTN
+1813 VEALGSGDVTN
-1824 NATLEMNTG
+1824 NAVLELNTG
-1833 GDFINNIGGTG
+1833 GTFDNAISGSGQ
-1844 RVEKSGD
+1844 VVKSGD
-1851 DTLTLSGSN
+1851 ETLTLSGSN
-1860 TYTGGTLISDGT
+1860 TYTGGTLISGGTLVASNVEALGSGDVTNDAVLELNTGGDFDNAISGSGQVVKSGDETLTLSGANSYTGGTTISGGT

-1884 DVTNNATLELNT
+1884 DVTDNAVLELNTGGDFDNAISGSGQVVKSGDETLTLSGTNTYTGGTTISGGTLVATNVEALGTGDVTDNAVLELNT

-1922 ANSYSGGTLISGGT
+1922 ANSYSGGTLISDGT
-1936 LVANNVEALGTGDVT
+1936 LVASNVEALGTGDVT
-1951 DNATLEMNT
+1951 DNATLELNT
-1960 GGDFI
+1960 GGTFDNVI
-1965 NNIGGTGRVEKS
+1965 SGSGQVVKS
-1977 GDDALTLS
+1977 GDD
-1985 GSNTYTGGTTIN
+1985 
-1997 DGTLIATSVDAL
+1997 
-2009 GSGDVTNNA
+2009 
-2018 VLELNTGGDFI
+2018 
-2029 NNIGGTGRVEKSG
+2029 
-2042 DETLTLSGSN
+2042 TLTLSGSN

-2060 SGGTLVATNV
+2060 SDGTLVATSV
-2070 EALGTGDVTDNAVL
+2070 DALGTGDVTDNAV
-2084 ELNTGGDF
+2084 
-2092 INNIGGTGR
+2092 
-2101 VEKSGDDTLT
+2101 
-2111 LSGSNSYTG
+2111 
-2120 GTLISS
+2120 
-2126 GTLVATNVDA
+2126 
-2136 LGSGDVTDNAT
+2136 

-2178 SNTYT
+2178 
-2183 GGTTINDGTLV
+2183 
-2194 ATSVEALGSGDVT
+2194 A
-2207 NDAVLALNTGGD
+2207 
-2219 FANNIGGT
+2219 
-2227 GSVVKSGDETLT
+2227 
-2239 LSGTNSYTG
+2239 NSYTG
-2248 GTTISGGTLVATNVE
+2248 GTTISGGTLVASNVE
-2263 ALGTGDVTN
+2263 
-2272 NATLELNT
+2272 
-2280 GGDFTNNISGNGQ
+2280 
-2293 VVKSGDDTL
+2293 
-2302 TFSGSNTYTG
+2302 
-2312 GTTIN
+2312 
-2317 DGTLVATSVEALGS
+2317 
-2331 GDVTNDAVLALN
+2331 
-2343 TGGDFANNIG
+2343 
-2353 GTGSVVKSGDE
+2353 
-2364 TLTLSGS
+2364 
-2371 NTYTGSTLISSGTLV
+2371 
-2386 ANDVN
+2386 
-2391 ALGTGDVTDNATLML
+2391 
-2406 NTGGDFI
+2406 
-2413 NNIGGTGRVEK
+2413 
-2424 SGDDTLTL
+2424 
-2432 SGSNSYTGGTL
+2432 
-2443 ISSGTLVATNV
+2443 
-2454 DALGSGDVT
+2454 ALGSGDVT
-2463 DNATLELNTGGTFDN
+2463 DNATLEM
-2478 AISGSG
+2478 
-2484 QVVKSGD
+2484 
-2491 ETLTLSGANSYTGGT
+2491 
-2506 LISSGTLV
+2506 
-2514 ANDVNALGTGDV
+2514 
-2526 TDNAVLELNTGGD
+2526 NTGGD

-2545 GSGQVVKSGD
+2545 GRGQVVKSGD
-2555 ETLTLS
+2555 KTLTLS

-2611 HDNAITA
+2611 HDNATTA

-2635 STLAVHLIDSN
+2635 STLAVHLTDSN

-2807 ALWLAETATI
+2807 TLWLAETATI

-2833 FGGHNSTVNGHVNN
+2833 FGGHNATVNGHVNN
-2847 QGSLYF
+2847 LGSLYF

-2937 EVIEVGGQSDGDFR
+2937 EVIEVGGQSDGDFT

-2984 DGGEVTPPDDG
+2984 DGGDVIPPDDGGDVTPPDDG
-2995 GEVTPPDDG
+2995 GD
-3004 GEVTPPDDGGEV
+3004 VTPPDDGGEV

-3030 DGEVTPPDDGGD
+3030 DGDVTPPDDGGD
-3042 ITPPDDGGDI
+3042 VTPPDDDGDI

-3060 TPVAPQYRADI
+3060 TPVTPQYRADI

-3099 ADGSI
+3099 ADGSV

-3287 LGVRVDGKLYKESGR
+3287 LGVRVDGKLYKDSGR

-3319 ATFGDTKVSQDLPN
+3319 STFGDTKVSQDLPN

>member
-72 PFVVETGNTVATD
+72 PFVVETGNTIATD
-85 TATSAAI
+85 TAASAAI

-119 MNLDSSTGATSV
+119 MNLDSLTGATSV

-143 GTIMLQNGGSVIND
+143 GTILLQNGGSVIND
-157 ARIENNATYE
+157 GRIENSAIYVHNLDLGA
-167 HDPEDIPQEYAGVYM
+167 PEIDAAIYM
-182 LNGGSYVSSESGVL
+182 LNGGSYVSSENGVL
-196 EGVSGVIVQSGEAHI
+196 KGVSGVIVQSGEVHI
-211 TNGGMINSDGS
+211 TNGGTINSDGS

-228 EFRDGTYGTIVNTG
+228 ELRGGAYGTIVNTG

-253 KIEDAAIYVHTLNDM
+253 EIEDAAIYAHTFDDI
-268 AVSGSVSVD
+268 AAGDYVSVD
-277 NSGLMQSDFITVAL
+277 NSGLLQSDFIAVAL
-291 YYGSH
+291 YHGAH
-296 FEVVNRVGGVITA
+296 FEVINRAGGVITA
-309 GNSSLVGIKSTA
+309 GNSSLVGIQSAA
-321 MELKVGVDNL
+321 MELKAGVDNL

-361 NTGSITTTGGGS
+361 NTGSITTTGGGA

-432 NGNTISNQGKMT
+432 NGNTITNQGKMT
-444 GVSDGLVLSGNN
+444 GVSDGLLISGNN

-498 IAGGNNQVT
+498 IASGNNQVT
-507 TESGSTIVAKDN
+507 TESGSAIVAKDN

-550 SGTSGTITN
+550 SGASGTITN

-637 TNGVTINGSGNTL
+637 TNGVTISGSGNTL
-650 TSQGKITGG
+650 TNQGKITGG
-659 TNAILINSG
+659 TNAVLINSG

-685 ITDDNNSASANNN
+685 ITDGNNSASANNN

-738 ALWVKSGTLILNGAM
+738 ALWVKSGTLIVNGAM

-769 NGGTLGAFNGDIVD
+769 NGGTLGAFNGNIVD

-803 SGNVIKQGGGELT
+803 SGNVVKQGGGELT

-852 LKLDA
+852 LKLEA
-857 ANASDPFIVA
+857 ANAGDPFIVA

-987 TLTWYADRYN
+987 TLTWYADRDN

-1110 GSNTYTGGTIISGG
+1110 GANSYTGGTTISGG
-1124 TLVATNVEALGT
+1124 TLVATNVEALGSGDVT
-1136 GDVTDNATLE
+1136 DNATLELNTGGTFDNVISGSGQVVKSGDEMLTLSGANSYTGGTTISGGTLVVSNVEALGSGDVTDNATLE
-1146 LNTGGDFDNAIG
+1146 LNTGGDFDNNIG

-1189 LVASNVEALGS
+1189 LVATNVEALGSGDVTDNAVLELNTGGTFDNVISGSGQVVKSGDEMLTLSGANSYTGGTTISGGTLVATNVEALGS

-1209 ELNTGGDFA
+1209 ELNTGGTFD
-1218 NNIGGTGSV
+1218 NVISGSGQV
-1227 VKSGDKT
+1227 VKSGDDALTLSGNNSYTGGTLISGGTLVASNVDALGSGDVTDNATLEMNTGGDFDNAISGSGQVVKSGDET
-1234 LTLSGTNSYTGGTT
+1234 LTLSGANSYTGGTT

-1294 GDETLTLSGAN
+1294 GD
-1305 SYTGGTTISGGT
+1305 
-1317 LVATNVEALGTGD
+1317 
-1330 ITDNATLELNA
+1330 
-1341 GGDFTNNIG
+1341 
-1350 GTGSV
+1350 
-1355 EKSGDKTL
+1355 
-1363 TLSGTNT
+1363 
-1370 YRGGTLI
+1370 
-1377 SGGTLVAS
+1377 
-1385 NVEALGSGDVTDNAT
+1385 
-1400 LEMNTGG
+1400 
-1407 DFANNIGGTGSVVK
+1407 
-1421 SGDKT
+1421 KT

-1441 SGGTLVASNV
+1441 SGGTLI
-1451 EALGTGNVTDNATLE
+1451 AT
-1466 LNTGG
+1466 
-1471 DFDNA
+1471 
-1476 ISGSGQ
+1476 
-1482 VVKSG
+1482 
-1487 DGALTLSG
+1487 
-1495 ANSYSGATTISGGTL
+1495 
-1510 IAANVNALGTGAIDN
+1510 NVNALGTGAIDN

-1703 TLDPA
+1703 TLDPD

-1813 VDALGSGDVTN
+1813 V
-1824 NATLEMNTG
+1824 
-1833 GDFINNIGGTG
+1833 
-1844 RVEKSGD
+1844 
-1851 DTLTLSGSN
+1851 
-1860 TYTGGTLISDGT
+1860 
-1872 LVASNVEALGTG
+1872 EALGTG
-1884 DVTNNATLELNT
+1884 DVTN
-1896 GGTFD
+1896 
-1901 NAISGSGQV
+1901 
-1910 VKSGDDVLTLSG
+1910 
-1922 ANSYSGGTLISGGT
+1922 
-1936 LVANNVEALGTGDVT
+1936 
-1951 DNATLEMNT
+1951 
-1960 GGDFI
+1960 
-1965 NNIGGTGRVEKS
+1965 
-1977 GDDALTLS
+1977 
-1985 GSNTYTGGTTIN
+1985 
-1997 DGTLIATSVDAL
+1997 
-2009 GSGDVTNNA
+2009 
-2018 VLELNTGGDFI
+2018 
-2029 NNIGGTGRVEKSG
+2029 
-2042 DETLTLSGSN
+2042 
-2052 TYTGGTLI
+2052 
-2060 SGGTLVATNV
+2060 
-2070 EALGTGDVTDNAVL
+2070 
-2084 ELNTGGDF
+2084 
-2092 INNIGGTGR
+2092 
-2101 VEKSGDDTLT
+2101 
-2111 LSGSNSYTG
+2111 
-2120 GTLISS
+2120 
-2126 GTLVATNVDA
+2126 
-2136 LGSGDVTDNAT
+2136 
-2147 LELNTGGDF
+2147 
-2156 TNNISGSGQV
+2156 
-2166 VKSGDETLTLSG
+2166 
-2178 SNTYT
+2178 
-2183 GGTTINDGTLV
+2183 
-2194 ATSVEALGSGDVT
+2194 
-2207 NDAVLALNTGGD
+2207 DAV
-2219 FANNIGGT
+2219 
-2227 GSVVKSGDETLT
+2227 
-2239 LSGTNSYTG
+2239 
-2248 GTTISGGTLVATNVE
+2248 
-2263 ALGTGDVTN
+2263 
-2272 NATLELNT
+2272 
-2280 GGDFTNNISGNGQ
+2280 
-2293 VVKSGDDTL
+2293 
-2302 TFSGSNTYTG
+2302 
-2312 GTTIN
+2312 
-2317 DGTLVATSVEALGS
+2317 
-2331 GDVTNDAVLALN
+2331 
-2343 TGGDFANNIG
+2343 
-2353 GTGSVVKSGDE
+2353 
-2364 TLTLSGS
+2364 
-2371 NTYTGSTLISSGTLV
+2371 
-2386 ANDVN
+2386 
-2391 ALGTGDVTDNATLML
+2391 
-2406 NTGGDFI
+2406 
-2413 NNIGGTGRVEK
+2413 
-2424 SGDDTLTL
+2424 
-2432 SGSNSYTGGTL
+2432 
-2443 ISSGTLVATNV
+2443 
-2454 DALGSGDVT
+2454 
-2463 DNATLELNTGGTFDN
+2463 LELNTGGTFDN

-2506 LISSGTLV
+2506 LISGGTLV
-2514 ANDVNALGTGDV
+2514 ASNVEALGTGDVTDNATLELNTGGDFDNAISGSGQVVKSGDETLTLSGSNTYTGGTLISGGTLVATNVEALGSGDVTDDATLELNTGGTFDNAISGSGQVVKSGDDVLTLSGANSYSGGSLISGGTLVATNVEALGTGDVTNNAVLELNTGGTFDNAISGSGQVVKSGDETLTLSGANSYTGGTLISGGTLVASNVEALGTGDV

-2561 GANSYTG
+2561 GSNTYTG
-2568 GTTISGGTLV
+2568 GTLISGGTLV
-2578 ASNVEALGS
+2578 ASNVEALGTGDVTNDAVLELNTGGDFDNAISGSGKVEKS
-2587 GDIDNYASLQLNA
+2587 GDGTLTLSGSNTYRGGTTISGGTLLASNVEALGTGDVTNNATLELNTGGDFDNAISGSGQVVKSGGDTLTLSGNNSYTGGTLISDGTLVASNVEALGSGNIDNYASLQLNA

-2611 HDNAITA
+2611 HDNATTA

-2635 STLAVHLIDSN
+2635 STLAVHLTDSN
-2646 SGAIVTADH
+2646 SDAIVTADH

-2684 DTDSAINSDFAQ
+2684 DSDSAINSDFAQ

-2767 TLNPDSATY
+2767 TLNPDSATG

-2807 ALWLAETATI
+2807 TLWLAETATI

-2833 FGGHNSTVNGHVNN
+2833 FGGHNATVNGHVNN

-2937 EVIEVGGQSDGDFR
+2937 EVIEVGGQSDGDFT

-2963 YTLKQDGGDWYLRS
+2963 YTLKQDGGGWYLRS

-2984 DGGEVTPPDDG
+2984 DGGDVIPPDDGGDVTPPDDG
-2995 GEVTPPDDG
+2995 GD
-3004 GEVTPPDDGGEV
+3004 VTPPDDGGEV

-3030 DGEVTPPDDGGD
+3030 DGDVTPPDDGGD
-3042 ITPPDDGGDI
+3042 VTPPDDDGDI

-3060 TPVAPQYRADI
+3060 TPVTPQYRADI

>member
-38 AVTLLAMDA
+38 AVTLLVMDA

-85 TATSAAI
+85 IATSAAI

-167 HDPEDIPQEYAGVYM
+167 HDPQDIPQEYAGVYM

-361 NTGSITTTGGGS
+361 NTGSITTTGGGA

-414 NNQAGGAISA
+414 NNQAGGVISA
-424 NTAVAING
+424 NTAVAVNG
-432 NGNTISNQGKMT
+432 NGNTITNQGKMT
-444 GVSDGLVLSGNN
+444 GVSDGLLISGNN

-485 SGSKITATSTGIS
+485 SGSKITTTSTGIS
-498 IAGGNNQVT
+498 IAGGNNQIT
-507 TESGSTIVAKDN
+507 TESGSAIVAKDN

-550 SGTSGTITN
+550 SGASGTITN

-610 GSITAN
+610 GSISAN
-616 TAVQLNGNN
+616 TAVQFHGNN
-625 NTLANAGAILGD
+625 NKLANAGAILGD

-659 TNAILINSG
+659 INAILINSG

-705 TLGSSISGLNSV
+705 SLGSSISGLNSV

-738 ALWVKSGTLILNGAM
+738 ALWVKSGTLIVNGAM

-803 SGNVIKQGGGELT
+803 SGNVVKQGGGELT

-857 ANASDPFIVA
+857 ASASDPFIVA

-903 ATSGPAIRAKNVNLD
+903 ETSGPAIRAKNVNLD

-952 DFDGITI
+952 DFDDITI

-987 TLTWYADRYN
+987 TLTWYADRDN

-1062 VATNVEAL
+1062 IANNVEAL

-1084 TGGDFDNAI
+1084 TGGDFNNNI

-1098 VVKSGDE
+1098 VVKSGDK

-1110 GSNTYTGGTIISGG
+1110 GANSYTGGTTISGG
-1124 TLVATNVEALGT
+1124 TLVASNVDALGS

-1209 ELNTGGDFA
+1209 ELNTGGDFT

-1294 GDETLTLSGAN
+1294 GD
-1305 SYTGGTTISGGT
+1305 
-1317 LVATNVEALGTGD
+1317 
-1330 ITDNATLELNA
+1330 
-1341 GGDFTNNIG
+1341 
-1350 GTGSV
+1350 
-1355 EKSGDKTL
+1355 KT
-1363 TLSGTNT
+1363 
-1370 YRGGTLI
+1370 
-1377 SGGTLVAS
+1377 
-1385 NVEALGSGDVTDNAT
+1385 
-1400 LEMNTGG
+1400 
-1407 DFANNIGGTGSVVK
+1407 
-1421 SGDKT
+1421 
-1426 LTLSGAN
+1426 
-1433 SYTGGTTI
+1433 
-1441 SGGTLVASNV
+1441 
-1451 EALGTGNVTDNATLE
+1451 
-1466 LNTGG
+1466 
-1471 DFDNA
+1471 
-1476 ISGSGQ
+1476 
-1482 VVKSG
+1482 
-1487 DGALTLSG
+1487 LTLSG

-1510 IAANVNALGTGAIDN
+1510 IATHVNALGTGAIDN

-1662 TTALTWYADRDDAVT
+1662 TTVLTWYADRDDAVT

-1739 ISGGTLVATNVDALG
+1739 ISDGTLVATNVDALG
-1754 SGDVTDDATLELN
+1754 SGDVTDNATLALN
-1767 TGGTFDNAI
+1767 TGGTFDNTISGSGKVEKSGDDALTLSGANSYTGGTLISGGTLVASNVEALGSGDVTDNATLALNTGGTFDNTI

-1792 SGANSYS
+1792 SG
-1799 GGTLISDGTLVASN
+1799 
-1813 VDALGSGDVTN
+1813 
-1824 NATLEMNTG
+1824 
-1833 GDFINNIGGTG
+1833 
-1844 RVEKSGD
+1844 
-1851 DTLTLSGSN
+1851 
-1860 TYTGGTLISDGT
+1860 
-1872 LVASNVEALGTG
+1872 
-1884 DVTNNATLELNT
+1884 
-1896 GGTFD
+1896 
-1901 NAISGSGQV
+1901 
-1910 VKSGDDVLTLSG
+1910 
-1922 ANSYSGGTLISGGT
+1922 
-1936 LVANNVEALGTGDVT
+1936 
-1951 DNATLEMNT
+1951 
-1960 GGDFI
+1960 
-1965 NNIGGTGRVEKS
+1965 
-1977 GDDALTLS
+1977 
-1985 GSNTYTGGTTIN
+1985 SNTYTGGTTISG
-1997 DGTLIATSVDAL
+1997 GTLIASNVDAL
-2009 GSGDVTNNA
+2009 GTGDVTNDA
-2018 VLELNTGGDFI
+2018 TLELNTGGDFT
-2029 NNIGGTGRVEKSG
+2029 NNISG
-2042 DETLTLSGSN
+2042 NGQ
-2052 TYTGGTLI
+2052 
-2060 SGGTLVATNV
+2060 VV
-2070 EALGTGDVTDNAVL
+2070 
-2084 ELNTGGDF
+2084 
-2092 INNIGGTGR
+2092 
-2101 VEKSGDDTLT
+2101 KSGDDTLT
-2111 LSGSNSYTG
+2111 FSGSNTYTG

-2126 GTLVATNVDA
+2126 GTLVANDVNA
-2136 LGSGDVTDNAT
+2136 LGTGDVTDNAT

-2166 VKSGDETLTLSG
+2166 VKSGD
-2178 SNTYT
+2178 
-2183 GGTTINDGTLV
+2183 D
-2194 ATSVEALGSGDVT
+2194 
-2207 NDAVLALNTGGD
+2207 
-2219 FANNIGGT
+2219 
-2227 GSVVKSGDETLT
+2227 TLT

-2280 GGDFTNNISGNGQ
+2280 GGDFTNN
-2293 VVKSGDDTL
+2293 
-2302 TFSGSNTYTG
+2302 
-2312 GTTIN
+2312 
-2317 DGTLVATSVEALGS
+2317 
-2331 GDVTNDAVLALN
+2331 
-2343 TGGDFANNIG
+2343 
-2353 GTGSVVKSGDE
+2353 
-2364 TLTLSGS
+2364 
-2371 NTYTGSTLISSGTLV
+2371 
-2386 ANDVN
+2386 
-2391 ALGTGDVTDNATLML
+2391 
-2406 NTGGDFI
+2406 
-2413 NNIGGTGRVEK
+2413 
-2424 SGDDTLTL
+2424 
-2432 SGSNSYTGGTL
+2432 
-2443 ISSGTLVATNV
+2443 
-2454 DALGSGDVT
+2454 
-2463 DNATLELNTGGTFDN
+2463 
-2478 AISGSG
+2478 ISGSG

-2568 GTTISGGTLV
+2568 GTLISGGTLVATSVEALGSGDVTDNAVLELNTGGTFDNAISGSGQVVKSGDKTLTLSGANSYTGGTTISGGTLV
-2578 ASNVEALGS
+2578 ASNVNALGS

-2611 HDNAITA
+2611 HDNATTA

-2623 ALRANTLTQEAN
+2623 ALRGNTLTQEAN
-2635 STLAVHLIDSN
+2635 STLAVHLTDSN

-2705 QVDFLTVDGRVNADD
+2705 QVDFLTVDGRVNAAD

-2732 YADSDNAATDA
+2732 YADSDNAATNA

-2833 FGGHNSTVNGHVNN
+2833 FGGHNATVNGHVNN

-3030 DGEVTPPDDGGD
+3030 GGD
-3042 ITPPDDGGDI
+3042 ITPPDDDGDI

-3155 INASTDSTGNRGAD
+3155 INANTDSTGNRGAD

-3206 QYGAY
+3206 QYGVY

-3287 LGVRVDGKLYKESGR
+3287 LGMRVDGKLYKESGR

>member
-157 ARIENNATYE
+157 ALIENNATYE

-211 TNGGMINSDGS
+211 TNGGMISSDGS

-242 TIITTASDGSG
+242 TIITTASDGSN

-291 YYGSH
+291 YHGSH

-321 MELKVGVDNL
+321 MELKVGVGNL

-349 HYGESTSGGVIT
+349 HYGENTSGGVIT
-361 NTGSITTTGGGS
+361 NTGSITTTGGGA

-387 VVNNSGTMSSTV
+387 IVNNSGTMSSSV

-432 NGNTISNQGKMT
+432 NGNTITNQGKMT
-444 GVSDGLVLSGNN
+444 GVSDGLLISGNN

-498 IAGGNNQVT
+498 IASSNNQVT
-507 TESGSTIVAKDN
+507 TESGSAIVAKDN

-541 SISYGIQYN
+541 SNSYGIQYN
-550 SGTSGTITN
+550 SGASGTITN
-559 TGTITTTGKGAGDA
+559 TGTITTTGKGVGDA

-637 TNGVTINGSGNTL
+637 TNGVTISGSGNTL

-659 TNAILINSG
+659 TNAVLINSG
-668 SKNNTLT
+668 SKNNTIT

-803 SGNVIKQGGGELT
+803 SGNVVKQGGGELT

-857 ANASDPFIVA
+857 ASASDPFIVA

-903 ATSGPAIRAKNVNLD
+903 ETSGPVIRAKNVNLD

-952 DFDGITI
+952 DFDDITI

-987 TLTWYADRYN
+987 TLTWYADRDN

-1009 DADDSFTVNTVLEN
+1009 DADDSFTVNTVLED

-1047 ENTYTGGTTISDGTL
+1047 ENTYTGSTTISEGTL
-1062 VATNVEAL
+1062 IATNVEAL
-1070 GTGNVTDNATLELN
+1070 GTGNVTDNATLEMN

-1105 TLTLS
+1105 
-1110 GSNTYTGGTIISGG
+1110 
-1124 TLVATNVEALGT
+1124 
-1136 GDVTDNATLE
+1136 
-1146 LNTGGDFDNAIG
+1146 
-1158 GTGSVVKSGDK
+1158 

-1209 ELNTGGDFA
+1209 ELNTGGDFD

-1234 LTLSGTNSYTGGTT
+1234 LTLSGANSYTGGTT

-1253 LVANNVE
+1253 LVVSNVE
-1260 ALGTGDVTNNAT
+1260 ALGSGDVTDNAT

-1280 FDNAISGSGQVVKS
+1280 FDNNIGGTGSVVKS
-1294 GDETLTLSGAN
+1294 GDKTLTLSGAN

-1317 LVATNVEALGTGD
+1317 LVATNVEALG
-1330 ITDNATLELNA
+1330 
-1341 GGDFTNNIG
+1341 
-1350 GTGSV
+1350 
-1355 EKSGDKTL
+1355 
-1363 TLSGTNT
+1363 
-1370 YRGGTLI
+1370 
-1377 SGGTLVAS
+1377 
-1385 NVEALGSGDVTDNAT
+1385 SGDVTDNAV
-1400 LEMNTGG
+1400 LELNTGG
-1407 DFANNIGGTGSVVK
+1407 DFTNAISGSGQVVK

-1451 EALGTGNVTDNATLE
+1451 EALGTGDITDNATLELNAGGDFANNIGGTGSVVKSGDKTLTLSGSNTYTGGTTISGGTLVATNVEALGTGNVTDNATLELSTGGDFANNIGGTGSVVKSGDETLTLSGANSYTGGTTISGGTLVASNVEALGTGDVTDNATLE

-1487 DGALTLSG
+1487 DKTLTLSG

-1510 IAANVNALGTGAIDN
+1510 IATHVNALGTGAIDN

-1579 VDPVIHAAS
+1579 ADPVIHAAS

-1786 DDVLTL
+1786 DETLTLSGTNTYSGGTLISGGTLVASNVEALGTGDVTNDAVLELNTGGTFDNAISGSGQVVKSGDKMLTL

-1813 VDALGSGDVTN
+1813 VEALGSGDVTNDAVLELNTGGTFDNVISGSGQVVKSGDETLTLSGSNTYTGGTLISSGTLVANDVNALGTGDVTDNAVLELNTGGDFDNAISGRGQVVKSGDETLTLSGANSYTGGTLISGGTLVATSVEALGSGDVTDNAVLELNTGGTFDNAISGSGQVVKSGDETLTLSGSNTYTGGTTINDGTLIATSVDALGSGDVTD
-1824 NATLEMNTG
+1824 NAVLELNTG
-1833 GDFINNIGGTG
+1833 GDFDNAISGSGQ
-1844 RVEKSGD
+1844 VVKSGD
-1851 DTLTLSGSN
+1851 ETLTLSGTNSYTDGTLISGGTLVATSVDALGTGDVTDDATLELNTGGDFDNAIGGSGNVVKSGADTLTLSGSN

-1896 GGTFD
+1896 GG
-1901 NAISGSGQV
+1901 
-1910 VKSGDDVLTLSG
+1910 
-1922 ANSYSGGTLISGGT
+1922 
-1936 LVANNVEALGTGDVT
+1936 
-1951 DNATLEMNT
+1951 
-1960 GGDFI
+1960 
-1965 NNIGGTGRVEKS
+1965 
-1977 GDDALTLS
+1977 
-1985 GSNTYTGGTTIN
+1985 
-1997 DGTLIATSVDAL
+1997 
-2009 GSGDVTNNA
+2009 
-2018 VLELNTGGDFI
+2018 
-2029 NNIGGTGRVEKSG
+2029 
-2042 DETLTLSGSN
+2042 
-2052 TYTGGTLI
+2052 
-2060 SGGTLVATNV
+2060 
-2070 EALGTGDVTDNAVL
+2070 
-2084 ELNTGGDF
+2084 
-2092 INNIGGTGR
+2092 
-2101 VEKSGDDTLT
+2101 
-2111 LSGSNSYTG
+2111 
-2120 GTLISS
+2120 
-2126 GTLVATNVDA
+2126 
-2136 LGSGDVTDNAT
+2136 
-2147 LELNTGGDF
+2147 
-2156 TNNISGSGQV
+2156 
-2166 VKSGDETLTLSG
+2166 
-2178 SNTYT
+2178 
-2183 GGTTINDGTLV
+2183 
-2194 ATSVEALGSGDVT
+2194 
-2207 NDAVLALNTGGD
+2207 
-2219 FANNIGGT
+2219 
-2227 GSVVKSGDETLT
+2227 
-2239 LSGTNSYTG
+2239 
-2248 GTTISGGTLVATNVE
+2248 
-2263 ALGTGDVTN
+2263 
-2272 NATLELNT
+2272 
-2280 GGDFTNNISGNGQ
+2280 
-2293 VVKSGDDTL
+2293 
-2302 TFSGSNTYTG
+2302 
-2312 GTTIN
+2312 
-2317 DGTLVATSVEALGS
+2317 
-2331 GDVTNDAVLALN
+2331 
-2343 TGGDFANNIG
+2343 
-2353 GTGSVVKSGDE
+2353 
-2364 TLTLSGS
+2364 
-2371 NTYTGSTLISSGTLV
+2371 
-2386 ANDVN
+2386 
-2391 ALGTGDVTDNATLML
+2391 
-2406 NTGGDFI
+2406 
-2413 NNIGGTGRVEK
+2413 
-2424 SGDDTLTL
+2424 
-2432 SGSNSYTGGTL
+2432 
-2443 ISSGTLVATNV
+2443 
-2454 DALGSGDVT
+2454 
-2463 DNATLELNTGGTFDN
+2463 
-2478 AISGSG
+2478 
-2484 QVVKSGD
+2484 
-2491 ETLTLSGANSYTGGT
+2491 
-2506 LISSGTLV
+2506 
-2514 ANDVNALGTGDV
+2514 
-2526 TDNAVLELNTGGD
+2526 D

-2555 ETLTLS
+2555 KTLTLS

-2578 ASNVEALGS
+2578 ASNVNALGS

-2600 SGQFVTANLTT
+2600 CGQFVTANLTT
-2611 HDNAITA
+2611 HDNATTA

-2635 STLAVHLIDSN
+2635 STLAVHLTDSN
-2646 SGAIVTADH
+2646 SGAIVTADR

-2669 VAKSWTRDAYAYTLI
+2669 VTKSWTRDAYTYTLI
-2684 DTDSAINSDFAQ
+2684 DTDSAIDSDFAQ
-2696 FTVAGMDAK
+2696 FTVAGIDAK

-2767 TLNPDSATY
+2767 TLNPDSATD

-2784 RGAGTLILGA
+2784 RGAGALILGA

-2937 EVIEVGGQSDGDFR
+2937 EVIEVGGQSDGDFT

-2984 DGGEVTPPDDG
+2984 DGGD
-2995 GEVTPPDDG
+2995 
-3004 GEVTPPDDGGEV
+3004 
-3016 TPPDDG
+3016 
-3022 GEVTPPDD
+3022 
-3030 DGEVTPPDDGGD
+3030 VTPPDDGGD
-3042 ITPPDDGGDI
+3042 VTPPDDGGDVTPPDDGGDVTPPDDGGDVTPPDDGGDVTPPDDGGDVTPPDDGGDVTPPDDDGDI

-3099 ADGSI
+3099 ADGSV

-3358 QKGKNDYGDASFSLN
+3358 LKGKNDYGDASFSLN

>member
-85 TATSAAI
+85 IATSAAI

-119 MNLDSSTGATSV
+119 MNLDSLTGATSV
-131 HNQGTITGSNED
+131 HNQGTITCSNED
-143 GTIMLQNGGSVIND
+143 GTILLQNGGSVIND
-157 ARIENNATYE
+157 GRIENSATYE
-167 HDPEDIPQEYAGVYM
+167 HDPQDIPQEYAGVYM

-291 YYGSH
+291 YHGSH

-361 NTGSITTTGGGS
+361 NTGSITTTGGGA

-414 NNQAGGAISA
+414 NNQAGSAISA

-432 NGNTISNQGKMT
+432 NGNTITNQGKMT
-444 GVSDGLVLSGNN
+444 GVSDGLLISGNN

-498 IAGGNNQVT
+498 IASGNNQVT
-507 TESGSTIVAKDN
+507 TESGSAIVAKDN

-541 SISYGIQYN
+541 SNSYGIQYN
-550 SGTSGTITN
+550 SGASGTITN
-559 TGTITTTGKGAGDA
+559 TGTITTTGKGVGDA

-610 GSITAN
+610 GSISAN
-616 TAVQLNGNN
+616 TAVQFHGNN
-625 NTLANAGAILGD
+625 NKLANAGAISGD
-637 TNGVTINGSGNTL
+637 TNGVTISGSGNTL
-650 TSQGKITGG
+650 TNQGKITGG

-803 SGNVIKQGGGELT
+803 SGNVVKQGGGELT

-857 ANASDPFIVA
+857 ASASDPFIVA

-1047 ENTYTGGTTISDGTL
+1047 ENTYTGGTLISDGTL
-1062 VATNVEAL
+1062 VASNVEAL
-1070 GTGNVTDNATLELN
+1070 GTGDITDNAVLELN

-1294 GDETLTLSGAN
+1294 GD
-1305 SYTGGTTISGGT
+1305 
-1317 LVATNVEALGTGD
+1317 
-1330 ITDNATLELNA
+1330 
-1341 GGDFTNNIG
+1341 
-1350 GTGSV
+1350 
-1355 EKSGDKTL
+1355 KT
-1363 TLSGTNT
+1363 
-1370 YRGGTLI
+1370 
-1377 SGGTLVAS
+1377 
-1385 NVEALGSGDVTDNAT
+1385 
-1400 LEMNTGG
+1400 
-1407 DFANNIGGTGSVVK
+1407 
-1421 SGDKT
+1421 
-1426 LTLSGAN
+1426 
-1433 SYTGGTTI
+1433 
-1441 SGGTLVASNV
+1441 
-1451 EALGTGNVTDNATLE
+1451 
-1466 LNTGG
+1466 
-1471 DFDNA
+1471 
-1476 ISGSGQ
+1476 
-1482 VVKSG
+1482 
-1487 DGALTLSG
+1487 LTLSG

-1510 IAANVNALGTGAIDN
+1510 IATHVNALGTGAIDN

-1574 LNSNT
+1574 LNGNT

-1776 SGSGQVVKSG
+1776 GGSGNVVKSG
-1786 DDVLTL
+1786 ADTLTL
-1792 SGANSYS
+1792 SGSNSYT
-1799 GGTLISDGTLVASN
+1799 GGTTISGGTLVASN
-1813 VDALGSGDVTN
+1813 VEALGTGDVTN
-1824 NATLEMNTG
+1824 NATLELNTG

-1860 TYTGGTLISDGT
+1860 TYTGGTLINGGT

-1884 DVTNNATLELNT
+1884 DVTDNATLELNTGGTFDNVISGSGQVVKSGDDTLTLSGANSYTGGTLISGGTLVATSVEALGSGDVTDNAVLELNT

-1910 VKSGDDVLTLSG
+1910 VKSGD
-1922 ANSYSGGTLISGGT
+1922 
-1936 LVANNVEALGTGDVT
+1936 
-1951 DNATLEMNT
+1951 
-1960 GGDFI
+1960 
-1965 NNIGGTGRVEKS
+1965 K
-1977 GDDALTLS
+1977 
-1985 GSNTYTGGTTIN
+1985 
-1997 DGTLIATSVDAL
+1997 
-2009 GSGDVTNNA
+2009 
-2018 VLELNTGGDFI
+2018 
-2029 NNIGGTGRVEKSG
+2029 
-2042 DETLTLSGSN
+2042 
-2052 TYTGGTLI
+2052 
-2060 SGGTLVATNV
+2060 
-2070 EALGTGDVTDNAVL
+2070 
-2084 ELNTGGDF
+2084 
-2092 INNIGGTGR
+2092 
-2101 VEKSGDDTLT
+2101 
-2111 LSGSNSYTG
+2111 
-2120 GTLISS
+2120 
-2126 GTLVATNVDA
+2126 
-2136 LGSGDVTDNAT
+2136 
-2147 LELNTGGDF
+2147 
-2156 TNNISGSGQV
+2156 
-2166 VKSGDETLTLSG
+2166 
-2178 SNTYT
+2178 
-2183 GGTTINDGTLV
+2183 
-2194 ATSVEALGSGDVT
+2194 
-2207 NDAVLALNTGGD
+2207 
-2219 FANNIGGT
+2219 
-2227 GSVVKSGDETLT
+2227 
-2239 LSGTNSYTG
+2239 
-2248 GTTISGGTLVATNVE
+2248 
-2263 ALGTGDVTN
+2263 
-2272 NATLELNT
+2272 
-2280 GGDFTNNISGNGQ
+2280 
-2293 VVKSGDDTL
+2293 
-2302 TFSGSNTYTG
+2302 
-2312 GTTIN
+2312 
-2317 DGTLVATSVEALGS
+2317 
-2331 GDVTNDAVLALN
+2331 
-2343 TGGDFANNIG
+2343 
-2353 GTGSVVKSGDE
+2353 
-2364 TLTLSGS
+2364 
-2371 NTYTGSTLISSGTLV
+2371 
-2386 ANDVN
+2386 
-2391 ALGTGDVTDNATLML
+2391 
-2406 NTGGDFI
+2406 
-2413 NNIGGTGRVEK
+2413 
-2424 SGDDTLTL
+2424 
-2432 SGSNSYTGGTL
+2432 
-2443 ISSGTLVATNV
+2443 
-2454 DALGSGDVT
+2454 
-2463 DNATLELNTGGTFDN
+2463 
-2478 AISGSG
+2478 
-2484 QVVKSGD
+2484 
-2491 ETLTLSGANSYTGGT
+2491 
-2506 LISSGTLV
+2506 
-2514 ANDVNALGTGDV
+2514 
-2526 TDNAVLELNTGGD
+2526 
-2539 FDNAIS
+2539 
-2545 GSGQVVKSGD
+2545 
-2555 ETLTLS
+2555 TLTLS

-2635 STLAVHLIDSN
+2635 STLAVHLTDSN
-2646 SGAIVTADH
+2646 SGAIVTADR

-2684 DTDSAINSDFAQ
+2684 DSDSAIDSDFAQ

-2833 FGGHNSTVNGHVNN
+2833 FGGHNATVNGHVNN
-2847 QGSLYF
+2847 LGNLYF

-3287 LGVRVDGKLYKESGR
+3287 LGMRVDGKLYKESGR

>member
-1 MNKTYNIIWNAARGM
+1 
-16 YIVTS
+16 
-21 ELARSGSRAI
+21 
-31 VSVSASC
+31 
-38 AVTLLAMDA
+38 
-47 APAVAEETRVSI
+47 
-59 PSQTTTYTLSGAT
+59 
-72 PFVVETGNTVATD
+72 
-85 TATSAAI
+85 
-92 VGDNSNDWDLLIESG
+92 
-107 AVVGSSLTDSQA
+107 
-119 MNLDSSTGATSV
+119 
-131 HNQGTITGSNED
+131 
-143 GTIMLQNGGSVIND
+143 
-157 ARIENNATYE
+157 
-167 HDPEDIPQEYAGVYM
+167 
-182 LNGGSYVSSESGVL
+182 
-196 EGVSGVIVQSGEAHI
+196 
-211 TNGGMINSDGS
+211 
-222 WRSYGV
+222 
-228 EFRDGTYGTIVNTG
+228 
-242 TIITTASDGSG
+242 
-253 KIEDAAIYVHTLNDM
+253 
-268 AVSGSVSVD
+268 
-277 NSGLMQSDFITVAL
+277 
-291 YYGSH
+291 
-296 FEVVNRVGGVITA
+296 
-309 GNSSLVGIKSTA
+309 
-321 MELKVGVDNL
+321 
-331 VTNDGTISA
+331 A

-361 NTGSITTTGGGS
+361 NTGSITTTGGGA

-414 NNQAGGAISA
+414 NNQAGSAISA

-432 NGNTISNQGKMT
+432 NGNTITNQGKMT
-444 GVSDGLVLSGNN
+444 GVSDGLLISGNN

-498 IAGGNNQVT
+498 IASGNNQVT
-507 TESGSTIVAKDN
+507 TESGSAIVAKDN

-541 SISYGIQYN
+541 SNSYGIQYN
-550 SGTSGTITN
+550 SGASGTITN
-559 TGTITTTGKGAGDA
+559 TGTITTTGKGVGDA

-610 GSITAN
+610 GSISAN
-616 TAVQLNGNN
+616 TAVQFHGNN
-625 NTLANAGAILGD
+625 NKLANAGAISGD
-637 TNGVTINGSGNTL
+637 TNGVTISGSGNTL
-650 TSQGKITGG
+650 TNQGKITGG

-803 SGNVIKQGGGELT
+803 SGNVVKQGGGELT

-857 ANASDPFIVA
+857 ASASDPFIVA

-1047 ENTYTGGTTISDGTL
+1047 ENTYTGGTLISDGTL
-1062 VATNVEAL
+1062 VASNVEAL
-1070 GTGNVTDNATLELN
+1070 GTGDITDNAVLELN

-1294 GDETLTLSGAN
+1294 GD
-1305 SYTGGTTISGGT
+1305 
-1317 LVATNVEALGTGD
+1317 
-1330 ITDNATLELNA
+1330 
-1341 GGDFTNNIG
+1341 
-1350 GTGSV
+1350 
-1355 EKSGDKTL
+1355 KT
-1363 TLSGTNT
+1363 
-1370 YRGGTLI
+1370 
-1377 SGGTLVAS
+1377 
-1385 NVEALGSGDVTDNAT
+1385 
-1400 LEMNTGG
+1400 
-1407 DFANNIGGTGSVVK
+1407 
-1421 SGDKT
+1421 
-1426 LTLSGAN
+1426 
-1433 SYTGGTTI
+1433 
-1441 SGGTLVASNV
+1441 
-1451 EALGTGNVTDNATLE
+1451 
-1466 LNTGG
+1466 
-1471 DFDNA
+1471 
-1476 ISGSGQ
+1476 
-1482 VVKSG
+1482 
-1487 DGALTLSG
+1487 LTLSG

-1510 IAANVNALGTGAIDN
+1510 IATHVNALGTGAIDN

-1574 LNSNT
+1574 LNGNT

-1776 SGSGQVVKSG
+1776 GGSGNVVKSG
-1786 DDVLTL
+1786 ADTLTL
-1792 SGANSYS
+1792 SGSNSYT
-1799 GGTLISDGTLVASN
+1799 GGTTISGGTLVASN
-1813 VDALGSGDVTN
+1813 VEALGTGDVTN
-1824 NATLEMNTG
+1824 NATLELNTG

-1860 TYTGGTLISDGT
+1860 TYTGGTLINGGT

-1884 DVTNNATLELNT
+1884 DVTDNATLALNT

-1901 NAISGSGQV
+1901 NAISGSGQ
-1910 VKSGDDVLTLSG
+1910 
-1922 ANSYSGGTLISGGT
+1922 
-1936 LVANNVEALGTGDVT
+1936 
-1951 DNATLEMNT
+1951 
-1960 GGDFI
+1960 
-1965 NNIGGTGRVEKS
+1965 
-1977 GDDALTLS
+1977 
-1985 GSNTYTGGTTIN
+1985 
-1997 DGTLIATSVDAL
+1997 
-2009 GSGDVTNNA
+2009 
-2018 VLELNTGGDFI
+2018 
-2029 NNIGGTGRVEKSG
+2029 
-2042 DETLTLSGSN
+2042 
-2052 TYTGGTLI
+2052 
-2060 SGGTLVATNV
+2060 
-2070 EALGTGDVTDNAVL
+2070 
-2084 ELNTGGDF
+2084 
-2092 INNIGGTGR
+2092 
-2101 VEKSGDDTLT
+2101 
-2111 LSGSNSYTG
+2111 
-2120 GTLISS
+2120 
-2126 GTLVATNVDA
+2126 
-2136 LGSGDVTDNAT
+2136 
-2147 LELNTGGDF
+2147 
-2156 TNNISGSGQV
+2156 
-2166 VKSGDETLTLSG
+2166 
-2178 SNTYT
+2178 
-2183 GGTTINDGTLV
+2183 
-2194 ATSVEALGSGDVT
+2194 
-2207 NDAVLALNTGGD
+2207 
-2219 FANNIGGT
+2219 
-2227 GSVVKSGDETLT
+2227 VVKSGDETLT

-2263 ALGTGDVTN
+2263 ALGSGDVTDDATLELNTGGTFDNAISGSGQVVKSGDKMLTLSGANSYSGGTLISDGTLVASNVEALGTGDVTN
-2272 NATLELNT
+2272 NATLALNT
-2280 GGDFTNNISGNGQ
+2280 GGDFTNNISGSGQ

-2302 TFSGSNTYTG
+2302 TLSGANSYTG
-2312 GTTIN
+2312 GTTI
-2317 DGTLVATSVEALGS
+2317 S
-2331 GDVTNDAVLALN
+2331 G
-2343 TGGDFANNIG
+2343 
-2353 GTGSVVKSGDE
+2353 
-2364 TLTLSGS
+2364 
-2371 NTYTGSTLISSGTLV
+2371 
-2386 ANDVN
+2386 
-2391 ALGTGDVTDNATLML
+2391 
-2406 NTGGDFI
+2406 
-2413 NNIGGTGRVEK
+2413 
-2424 SGDDTLTL
+2424 
-2432 SGSNSYTGGTL
+2432 
-2443 ISSGTLVATNV
+2443 GTLVATNV
-2454 DALGSGDVT
+2454 DALGTGDVT
-2463 DNATLELNTGGTFDN
+2463 NSSTLELNTGGTFDN

-2491 ETLTLSGANSYTGGT
+2491 ETLTLSGSNTYTGGTLISGGTLVATNVDALGTGDVTDNATLELNTGGTFDNVISGSGQVVKSGDDTLTLSGANSYTGGT
-2506 LISSGTLV
+2506 LISGGTLV
-2514 ANDVNALGTGDV
+2514 ATSVEALGSGDV
-2526 TDNAVLELNTGGD
+2526 TDNAVLELNTGGT

-2555 ETLTLS
+2555 KTLTLS

-2635 STLAVHLIDSN
+2635 STLAVHLTDSN
-2646 SGAIVTADH
+2646 SGAIVTADR

-2684 DTDSAINSDFAQ
+2684 DSDSAIDSDFAQ

-2833 FGGHNSTVNGHVNN
+2833 FGGHNATVNGHVNN
-2847 QGSLYF
+2847 LGNLYF

-3287 LGVRVDGKLYKESGR
+3287 LGMRVDGKLYKESGR

>member
-85 TATSAAI
+85 IATSAAI

-119 MNLDSSTGATSV
+119 MNLDSLTGATSV

-143 GTIMLQNGGSVIND
+143 GTILLQNGGSVIND
-157 ARIENNATYE
+157 GRIENSATYE
-167 HDPEDIPQEYAGVYM
+167 HDPQDIPQEYAGVYM

-291 YYGSH
+291 YHGSH

-361 NTGSITTTGGGS
+361 NTGSITTTGGGA

-414 NNQAGGAISA
+414 NNQAGSAISA

-432 NGNTISNQGKMT
+432 NGNTITNQGKMT
-444 GVSDGLVLSGNN
+444 GVSDGLLISGNN

-498 IAGGNNQVT
+498 IASGNNQVT
-507 TESGSTIVAKDN
+507 TESGSAIVAKDN

-541 SISYGIQYN
+541 SNSYGIQYN
-550 SGTSGTITN
+550 SGASGTITN
-559 TGTITTTGKGAGDA
+559 TGTITTTGKGVGDA

-610 GSITAN
+610 GSISAN
-616 TAVQLNGNN
+616 TAVQFHGNN
-625 NTLANAGAILGD
+625 NKLANAGAISGD
-637 TNGVTINGSGNTL
+637 TNGVTISGSGNTL
-650 TSQGKITGG
+650 TNQGKITGG

-803 SGNVIKQGGGELT
+803 SGNVVKQGGGELT

-857 ANASDPFIVA
+857 ASASDPFIVA

-1047 ENTYTGGTTISDGTL
+1047 ENTYTGGTLISDGTL
-1062 VATNVEAL
+1062 VASNVEAL
-1070 GTGNVTDNATLELN
+1070 GTGDITDNAVLELN

-1294 GDETLTLSGAN
+1294 GD
-1305 SYTGGTTISGGT
+1305 
-1317 LVATNVEALGTGD
+1317 
-1330 ITDNATLELNA
+1330 
-1341 GGDFTNNIG
+1341 
-1350 GTGSV
+1350 
-1355 EKSGDKTL
+1355 KT
-1363 TLSGTNT
+1363 
-1370 YRGGTLI
+1370 
-1377 SGGTLVAS
+1377 
-1385 NVEALGSGDVTDNAT
+1385 
-1400 LEMNTGG
+1400 
-1407 DFANNIGGTGSVVK
+1407 
-1421 SGDKT
+1421 
-1426 LTLSGAN
+1426 
-1433 SYTGGTTI
+1433 
-1441 SGGTLVASNV
+1441 
-1451 EALGTGNVTDNATLE
+1451 
-1466 LNTGG
+1466 
-1471 DFDNA
+1471 
-1476 ISGSGQ
+1476 
-1482 VVKSG
+1482 
-1487 DGALTLSG
+1487 LTLSG

-1510 IAANVNALGTGAIDN
+1510 IATHVNALGTGAIDN

-1574 LNSNT
+1574 LNGNT

-1776 SGSGQVVKSG
+1776 GGSGNVVKSG
-1786 DDVLTL
+1786 ADTLTL
-1792 SGANSYS
+1792 SGSNSYT
-1799 GGTLISDGTLVASN
+1799 GGTTISGGTLVASN
-1813 VDALGSGDVTN
+1813 VEALGTGDVTN
-1824 NATLEMNTG
+1824 NATLELNTG

-1860 TYTGGTLISDGT
+1860 TYTGGTLINGGT

-1884 DVTNNATLELNT
+1884 DVTDNATLALNT

-1901 NAISGSGQV
+1901 NAISGSGQ
-1910 VKSGDDVLTLSG
+1910 
-1922 ANSYSGGTLISGGT
+1922 
-1936 LVANNVEALGTGDVT
+1936 
-1951 DNATLEMNT
+1951 
-1960 GGDFI
+1960 
-1965 NNIGGTGRVEKS
+1965 
-1977 GDDALTLS
+1977 
-1985 GSNTYTGGTTIN
+1985 
-1997 DGTLIATSVDAL
+1997 
-2009 GSGDVTNNA
+2009 
-2018 VLELNTGGDFI
+2018 
-2029 NNIGGTGRVEKSG
+2029 
-2042 DETLTLSGSN
+2042 
-2052 TYTGGTLI
+2052 
-2060 SGGTLVATNV
+2060 
-2070 EALGTGDVTDNAVL
+2070 
-2084 ELNTGGDF
+2084 
-2092 INNIGGTGR
+2092 
-2101 VEKSGDDTLT
+2101 
-2111 LSGSNSYTG
+2111 
-2120 GTLISS
+2120 
-2126 GTLVATNVDA
+2126 
-2136 LGSGDVTDNAT
+2136 
-2147 LELNTGGDF
+2147 
-2156 TNNISGSGQV
+2156 
-2166 VKSGDETLTLSG
+2166 
-2178 SNTYT
+2178 
-2183 GGTTINDGTLV
+2183 
-2194 ATSVEALGSGDVT
+2194 
-2207 NDAVLALNTGGD
+2207 
-2219 FANNIGGT
+2219 
-2227 GSVVKSGDETLT
+2227 VVKSGDETLT

-2263 ALGTGDVTN
+2263 ALGSGDVTDDATLELNTGGTFDNAISGSGQVVKSGDKMLTLSGANSYSGGTLISDGTLVASNVEALGTGDVTN
-2272 NATLELNT
+2272 NATLALNT
-2280 GGDFTNNISGNGQ
+2280 GGDFTNNISGSGQ

-2302 TFSGSNTYTG
+2302 TLSGANSYTG
-2312 GTTIN
+2312 GTTI
-2317 DGTLVATSVEALGS
+2317 S
-2331 GDVTNDAVLALN
+2331 G
-2343 TGGDFANNIG
+2343 
-2353 GTGSVVKSGDE
+2353 
-2364 TLTLSGS
+2364 
-2371 NTYTGSTLISSGTLV
+2371 
-2386 ANDVN
+2386 
-2391 ALGTGDVTDNATLML
+2391 
-2406 NTGGDFI
+2406 
-2413 NNIGGTGRVEK
+2413 
-2424 SGDDTLTL
+2424 
-2432 SGSNSYTGGTL
+2432 
-2443 ISSGTLVATNV
+2443 GTLVATNV
-2454 DALGSGDVT
+2454 DALGTGDVT
-2463 DNATLELNTGGTFDN
+2463 NSSTLELNTGGTFDN

-2491 ETLTLSGANSYTGGT
+2491 ETLTLSGSNTYTGGTLISGGTLVATNVDALGTGDVTDNATLELNTGGTFDNVISGSGQVVKSGDDTLTPSGANSYTGGT
-2506 LISSGTLV
+2506 LISGGTLV
-2514 ANDVNALGTGDV
+2514 ATSVEALGSGDV
-2526 TDNAVLELNTGGD
+2526 TDNAVLELNTGGT

-2555 ETLTLS
+2555 KTLTLS

-2635 STLAVHLIDSN
+2635 STLAVHLTDSN
-2646 SGAIVTADH
+2646 SGAIVTADR

-2684 DTDSAINSDFAQ
+2684 DSDSAIDSDFAQ

-2833 FGGHNSTVNGHVNN
+2833 FGGHNATVNGHVNN
-2847 QGSLYF
+2847 LGNLYF

-3287 LGVRVDGKLYKESGR
+3287 LGMRVDGKLYKESGR

>member
-157 ARIENNATYE
+157 ALIENNATYE

-242 TIITTASDGSG
+242 TIITTASDGSN

-291 YYGSH
+291 YHGSH

-361 NTGSITTTGGGS
+361 NTGSITTTGGGA

-414 NNQAGGAISA
+414 NNQAGGVISA
-424 NTAVAING
+424 NTAVAVNG
-432 NGNTISNQGKMT
+432 NGNTITNQGKMT
-444 GVSDGLVLSGNN
+444 GVSDGLLISGNN

-485 SGSKITATSTGIS
+485 SGSKITTTSTGIS
-498 IAGGNNQVT
+498 IAGGNNQIT
-507 TESGSTIVAKDN
+507 TESGSAIVAKDN

-541 SISYGIQYN
+541 NMSYGIQYN
-550 SGTSGTITN
+550 SGASGTITN

-610 GSITAN
+610 GSISAN
-616 TAVQLNGNN
+616 TAVQFHGNN
-625 NTLANAGAILGD
+625 NKLANAGAILGD

-659 TNAILINSG
+659 INAILINSG

-803 SGNVIKQGGGELT
+803 SGNVVKQGGGELT

-857 ANASDPFIVA
+857 ASASDPFIVA

-903 ATSGPAIRAKNVNLD
+903 ETSGPVIRAKNVNLD

-952 DFDGITI
+952 DFDDITI

-987 TLTWYADRYN
+987 TLTWYADRDN

-1009 DADDSFTVNTVLEN
+1009 DADDSFTVNTVLED

-1047 ENTYTGGTTISDGTL
+1047 ENTYTGSTTISEGTL
-1062 VATNVEAL
+1062 IATNVEAL
-1070 GTGNVTDNATLELN
+1070 GTGNVTDNATLE
-1084 TGGDFDNAI
+1084 
-1093 SGSGQ
+1093 
-1098 VVKSGDE
+1098 
-1105 TLTLS
+1105 
-1110 GSNTYTGGTIISGG
+1110 
-1124 TLVATNVEALGT
+1124 
-1136 GDVTDNATLE
+1136 
-1146 LNTGGDFDNAIG
+1146 
-1158 GTGSVVKSGDK
+1158 
-1169 TLTLSGANSYTG
+1169 
-1181 GTTISGGT
+1181 
-1189 LVASNVEALGS
+1189 
-1200 GDVTDNATL
+1200 
-1209 ELNTGGDFA
+1209 
-1218 NNIGGTGSV
+1218 
-1227 VKSGDKT
+1227 
-1234 LTLSGTNSYTGGTT
+1234 
-1248 ISGGT
+1248 
-1253 LVANNVE
+1253 
-1260 ALGTGDVTNNAT
+1260 
-1272 LELNTGGD
+1272 
-1280 FDNAISGSGQVVKS
+1280 
-1294 GDETLTLSGAN
+1294 
-1305 SYTGGTTISGGT
+1305 
-1317 LVATNVEALGTGD
+1317 
-1330 ITDNATLELNA
+1330 
-1341 GGDFTNNIG
+1341 
-1350 GTGSV
+1350 
-1355 EKSGDKTL
+1355 
-1363 TLSGTNT
+1363 
-1370 YRGGTLI
+1370 
-1377 SGGTLVAS
+1377 
-1385 NVEALGSGDVTDNAT
+1385 
-1400 LEMNTGG
+1400 M
-1407 DFANNIGGTGSVVK
+1407 
-1421 SGDKT
+1421 
-1426 LTLSGAN
+1426 
-1433 SYTGGTTI
+1433 
-1441 SGGTLVASNV
+1441 
-1451 EALGTGNVTDNATLE
+1451 
-1466 LNTGG
+1466 
-1471 DFDNA
+1471 
-1476 ISGSGQ
+1476 
-1482 VVKSG
+1482 
-1487 DGALTLSG
+1487 
-1495 ANSYSGATTISGGTL
+1495 
-1510 IAANVNALGTGAIDN
+1510 
-1525 RASLLLDASGQ
+1525 
-1536 FTVTDLTTESGGN
+1536 
-1549 TEIGAGSTLQ
+1549 
-1559 ATTLTQKSDSTLTIN
+1559 
-1574 LNSNT
+1574 
-1579 VDPVIHAAS
+1579 
-1588 QVSLAGTLD
+1588 
-1597 ITGVGDVLDSD
+1597 
-1608 PASTDDLD
+1608 
-1616 TFTLIASDKTIAGDF
+1616 
-1631 EKLTVAGMDAD
+1631 
-1642 LADFITVDGRIDDTG
+1642 
-1657 KQYEL
+1657 
-1662 TTALTWYADRDDAVT
+1662 
-1677 DAHGTFNLTNAD
+1677 
-1689 GSFAVNT
+1689 
-1696 VLENVDA
+1696 
-1703 TLDPA
+1703 
-1708 SATGWDGTSLIKQG
+1708 
-1722 AGTLIL
+1722 
-1728 NAENTY
+1728 
-1734 TGGTT
+1734 
-1739 ISGGTLVATNVDALG
+1739 
-1754 SGDVTDDATLELN
+1754 
-1767 TGGTFDNAI
+1767 
-1776 SGSGQVVKSG
+1776 
-1786 DDVLTL
+1786 
-1792 SGANSYS
+1792 
-1799 GGTLISDGTLVASN
+1799 
-1813 VDALGSGDVTN
+1813 
-1824 NATLEMNTG
+1824 
-1833 GDFINNIGGTG
+1833 
-1844 RVEKSGD
+1844 
-1851 DTLTLSGSN
+1851 
-1860 TYTGGTLISDGT
+1860 
-1872 LVASNVEALGTG
+1872 
-1884 DVTNNATLELNT
+1884 
-1896 GGTFD
+1896 
-1901 NAISGSGQV
+1901 
-1910 VKSGDDVLTLSG
+1910 
-1922 ANSYSGGTLISGGT
+1922 
-1936 LVANNVEALGTGDVT
+1936 
-1951 DNATLEMNT
+1951 
-1960 GGDFI
+1960 
-1965 NNIGGTGRVEKS
+1965 
-1977 GDDALTLS
+1977 
-1985 GSNTYTGGTTIN
+1985 
-1997 DGTLIATSVDAL
+1997 
-2009 GSGDVTNNA
+2009 
-2018 VLELNTGGDFI
+2018 
-2029 NNIGGTGRVEKSG
+2029 
-2042 DETLTLSGSN
+2042 
-2052 TYTGGTLI
+2052 
-2060 SGGTLVATNV
+2060 
-2070 EALGTGDVTDNAVL
+2070 
-2084 ELNTGGDF
+2084 
-2092 INNIGGTGR
+2092 
-2101 VEKSGDDTLT
+2101 
-2111 LSGSNSYTG
+2111 
-2120 GTLISS
+2120 
-2126 GTLVATNVDA
+2126 
-2136 LGSGDVTDNAT
+2136 
-2147 LELNTGGDF
+2147 
-2156 TNNISGSGQV
+2156 
-2166 VKSGDETLTLSG
+2166 
-2178 SNTYT
+2178 
-2183 GGTTINDGTLV
+2183 
-2194 ATSVEALGSGDVT
+2194 
-2207 NDAVLALNTGGD
+2207 
-2219 FANNIGGT
+2219 
-2227 GSVVKSGDETLT
+2227 
-2239 LSGTNSYTG
+2239 
-2248 GTTISGGTLVATNVE
+2248 
-2263 ALGTGDVTN
+2263 
-2272 NATLELNT
+2272 
-2280 GGDFTNNISGNGQ
+2280 
-2293 VVKSGDDTL
+2293 
-2302 TFSGSNTYTG
+2302 
-2312 GTTIN
+2312 
-2317 DGTLVATSVEALGS
+2317 
-2331 GDVTNDAVLALN
+2331 
-2343 TGGDFANNIG
+2343 
-2353 GTGSVVKSGDE
+2353 
-2364 TLTLSGS
+2364 
-2371 NTYTGSTLISSGTLV
+2371 
-2386 ANDVN
+2386 
-2391 ALGTGDVTDNATLML
+2391 
-2406 NTGGDFI
+2406 
-2413 NNIGGTGRVEK
+2413 
-2424 SGDDTLTL
+2424 
-2432 SGSNSYTGGTL
+2432 
-2443 ISSGTLVATNV
+2443 
-2454 DALGSGDVT
+2454 
-2463 DNATLELNTGGTFDN
+2463 
-2478 AISGSG
+2478 
-2484 QVVKSGD
+2484 
-2491 ETLTLSGANSYTGGT
+2491 
-2506 LISSGTLV
+2506 
-2514 ANDVNALGTGDV
+2514 
-2526 TDNAVLELNTGGD
+2526 NTGGD

-2587 GDIDNYASLQLNA
+2587 GDVTDNATLELNTGGDFDNNIGGTGSVVKSGDKTLTLSGANSYTGGTTISGGTLVATNVEALGSGDVTDNAVLELNTGGDFTNAISGSGQVVKSGDKTLTLSGANSYTGGTTISGGTLVASNVEALGTGDITDNATLELNAGGDFANNIGGTGSVVKSGDKTLTLSGSNTYTGGTTISGGTLVATNVEALGTGNVTDNATLELSTGGDFANNIGGTGSVVKSGDETLTLSGANSYTGGTTISGGTLVASNVEALGTGDVTDNATLELNTGGDFDNAISGSGQVVKSGDKTLTLSGANSYSGATTISGGTLVATNVDALGSGDVTDDATLELNTGGTFDNAISGSGQVVKSGDETLTLSGTNTYSGGTLISGGTLVASNVEALGTGDVTNDAVLELNTGGTFDNAISGSGQVVKSGDKMLTLSGANSYSGGTLISDGTLVASNVEALGSGDVTNDAVLELNTGGTFDNVISGSGKVEKSGDDALTLSGSNTYTGGTLISGGTLVASNVEALGTGDVTDNATLALNAGGDFTNNIGGTGRVEKSGDQTLTLSGSNTYTGGTLISSGTLVATSVDALGTGNVTNNATLALNTGGDFINNIGGTGRVEKSGDDALTLSGSNTYTGGTLISGGTLVANDVNALGTGDVTDNAALMLNTGGDFINNIGGTGRVEKSGDDTLTLSGSNTYTGGTLISGGTLVANDVNALGTGDVTDNATLALNAVGDFNNAIGGSGKVEKSGDDTLTLSGSNTYTGGTLINGGTLVASNVEALGTGDVTDDATLELNTGGKFDNAISGSGNVVKSGADTLTLSGSNTYTGGTTINDGTLVATSVDALGTGDVTDDATLELNTGGDFDNAISGSGQVVKSGDDTLTLSGSNTYTGGTLISSGTLVANDVNALGTGDVTDNATLELNTGGDFTNNIGGTGRVEKSGDGTLTLSGSNTYTGGTLISDGTLVASNVEALGSGDIDNYASLQLNA

-2611 HDNAITA
+2611 HDNATTA
-2618 IGAGS
+2618 IGADS
-2623 ALRANTLTQEAN
+2623 ALRGNTLTQEAN
-2635 STLAVHLIDSN
+2635 STLAVHLTDSN

-2705 QVDFLTVDGRVNADD
+2705 QVDFLTVDGRVNAAD

-2749 SEQGHSFTL
+2749 SEQGHCFTL

-2807 ALWLAETATI
+2807 VLWLAETATI

-2833 FGGHNSTVNGHVNN
+2833 FGGHNATVNGHVNN
-2847 QGSLYF
+2847 LGNLYF

-2937 EVIEVGGQSDGDFR
+2937 EVIEVGGQSDGDFT

-2984 DGGEVTPPDDG
+2984 DGGDVIPPDDG
-2995 GEVTPPDDG
+2995 GD
-3004 GEVTPPDDGGEV
+3004 
-3016 TPPDDG
+3016 
-3022 GEVTPPDD
+3022 
-3030 DGEVTPPDDGGD
+3030 VTPPDDGGD
-3042 ITPPDDGGDI
+3042 VTPPDDGGDVTPPDDGGDVTPPDDGGDVTPPDDGGDVTPPDDDGDI

>member
-143 GTIMLQNGGSVIND
+143 GAIMLQNGGSVIND
-157 ARIENNATYE
+157 ARIENSATYE

-211 TNGGMINSDGS
+211 TNGGMISSDGS

-242 TIITTASDGSG
+242 TIITTASDGSN

-277 NSGLMQSDFITVAL
+277 NSGLMQSDFIAVAL
-291 YYGSH
+291 YHGAH

-361 NTGSITTTGGGS
+361 NTGSITTTGGGA

-414 NNQAGGAISA
+414 NNQAGSAISA

-444 GVSDGLVLSGNN
+444 GVSDGLLISGNN

-485 SGSKITATSTGIS
+485 SGSKITTTSTGIS
-498 IAGGNNQVT
+498 IAGGNNQIT
-507 TESGSTIVAKDN
+507 TESGSAIVAKDN

-541 SISYGIQYN
+541 NMSYGIQYN
-550 SGTSGTITN
+550 SGASGTITN

-610 GSITAN
+610 GSISAN
-616 TAVQLNGNN
+616 TAVQFHGNN
-625 NTLANAGAILGD
+625 NKLANAGAILGD

-659 TNAILINSG
+659 INAILINSG

-803 SGNVIKQGGGELT
+803 SGNVVKQGGGELT

-857 ANASDPFIVA
+857 ASASDPFIVA

-952 DFDGITI
+952 DFDDITI

-987 TLTWYADRYN
+987 TLTWYADRDN

-1047 ENTYTGGTTISDGTL
+1047 ENTYTGSTTISEGTL
-1062 VATNVEAL
+1062 IATNVEAL
-1070 GTGNVTDNATLELN
+1070 GTGNVTDNATLEMNTGGDFDNAISGSGQVVKSGDETLTLSGANSYTGGTTISGGTLVASNVEALGTGDITDNATLELNAGGDFANNIGGTGSVVKSGDKTLTLSGSNTYTGGTTISGGTLVASNVEALGSGDVTDNATLEMNTGGDFANNIGGTGSVVKSGDETLTLSGANSYTGGTTISGGTLVASNVEALGTGDVTDNATLELN

-1098 VVKSGDE
+1098 VVKSGDK

-1110 GSNTYTGGTIISGG
+1110 GINSYTGGTTISGG
-1124 TLVATNVEALGT
+1124 TLVASNVDALGS

-1294 GDETLTLSGAN
+1294 GD
-1305 SYTGGTTISGGT
+1305 
-1317 LVATNVEALGTGD
+1317 
-1330 ITDNATLELNA
+1330 
-1341 GGDFTNNIG
+1341 
-1350 GTGSV
+1350 
-1355 EKSGDKTL
+1355 KT
-1363 TLSGTNT
+1363 
-1370 YRGGTLI
+1370 
-1377 SGGTLVAS
+1377 
-1385 NVEALGSGDVTDNAT
+1385 
-1400 LEMNTGG
+1400 
-1407 DFANNIGGTGSVVK
+1407 
-1421 SGDKT
+1421 
-1426 LTLSGAN
+1426 
-1433 SYTGGTTI
+1433 
-1441 SGGTLVASNV
+1441 
-1451 EALGTGNVTDNATLE
+1451 
-1466 LNTGG
+1466 
-1471 DFDNA
+1471 
-1476 ISGSGQ
+1476 
-1482 VVKSG
+1482 
-1487 DGALTLSG
+1487 LTLSG

-1510 IAANVNALGTGAIDN
+1510 IATHVNALGTGAIDN

-1574 LNSNT
+1574 LDSNT
-1579 VDPVIHAAS
+1579 ADPVIHAAS

-1813 VDALGSGDVTN
+1813 VEALGTGDVTDD
-1824 NATLEMNTG
+1824 AVLELNTG
-1833 GDFINNIGGTG
+1833 GDFDNAISGSGQ
-1844 RVEKSGD
+1844 VVKSGD
-1851 DTLTLSGSN
+1851 ETLTLSGSN

-1884 DVTNNATLELNT
+1884 DVTDDAVLELNT
-1896 GGTFD
+1896 GGDFD

-1922 ANSYSGGTLISGGT
+1922 ANSYSGGTLISDGT
-1936 LVANNVEALGTGDVT
+1936 LVASNVEALGTGDVT
-1951 DNATLEMNT
+1951 DDAT
-1960 GGDFI
+1960 
-1965 NNIGGTGRVEKS
+1965 
-1977 GDDALTLS
+1977 
-1985 GSNTYTGGTTIN
+1985 
-1997 DGTLIATSVDAL
+1997 
-2009 GSGDVTNNA
+2009 
-2018 VLELNTGGDFI
+2018 
-2029 NNIGGTGRVEKSG
+2029 
-2042 DETLTLSGSN
+2042 
-2052 TYTGGTLI
+2052 
-2060 SGGTLVATNV
+2060 
-2070 EALGTGDVTDNAVL
+2070 L

-2101 VEKSGDDTLT
+2101 VEKSGDD
-2111 LSGSNSYTG
+2111 
-2120 GTLISS
+2120 
-2126 GTLVATNVDA
+2126 
-2136 LGSGDVTDNAT
+2136 
-2147 LELNTGGDF
+2147 
-2156 TNNISGSGQV
+2156 
-2166 VKSGDETLTLSG
+2166 KLTLSG

-2183 GGTTINDGTLV
+2183 GG
-2194 ATSVEALGSGDVT
+2194 
-2207 NDAVLALNTGGD
+2207 
-2219 FANNIGGT
+2219 
-2227 GSVVKSGDETLT
+2227 
-2239 LSGTNSYTG
+2239 
-2248 GTTISGGTLVATNVE
+2248 
-2263 ALGTGDVTN
+2263 
-2272 NATLELNT
+2272 
-2280 GGDFTNNISGNGQ
+2280 
-2293 VVKSGDDTL
+2293 
-2302 TFSGSNTYTG
+2302 
-2312 GTTIN
+2312 
-2317 DGTLVATSVEALGS
+2317 
-2331 GDVTNDAVLALN
+2331 
-2343 TGGDFANNIG
+2343 
-2353 GTGSVVKSGDE
+2353 
-2364 TLTLSGS
+2364 
-2371 NTYTGSTLISSGTLV
+2371 TLISSGTLV

-2406 NTGGDFI
+2406 NTGGDFT

-2424 SGDDTLTL
+2424 SGDDALTL
-2432 SGSNSYTGGTL
+2432 SGSNTYTGGTL
-2443 ISSGTLVATNV
+2443 ISG
-2454 DALGSGDVT
+2454 
-2463 DNATLELNTGGTFDN
+2463 
-2478 AISGSG
+2478 
-2484 QVVKSGD
+2484 
-2491 ETLTLSGANSYTGGT
+2491 
-2506 LISSGTLV
+2506 GTLV
-2514 ANDVNALGTGDV
+2514 ANDVNALGTGDI
-2526 TDNAVLELNTGGD
+2526 TDNATLALNAVGD

-2545 GSGQVVKSGD
+2545 GSGKVEKSGD
-2555 ETLTLS
+2555 
-2561 GANSYTG
+2561 
-2568 GTTISGGTLV
+2568 
-2578 ASNVEALGS
+2578 
-2587 GDIDNYASLQLNA
+2587 D
-2600 SGQFVTANLTT
+2600 
-2611 HDNAITA
+2611 
-2618 IGAGS
+2618 
-2623 ALRANTLTQEAN
+2623 
-2635 STLAVHLIDSN
+2635 
-2646 SGAIVTADH
+2646 
-2655 ANLGGTLDITGIGN
+2655 
-2669 VAKSWTRDAYAYTLI
+2669 
-2684 DTDSAINSDFAQ
+2684 
-2696 FTVAGMDAK
+2696 
-2705 QVDFLTVDGRVNADD
+2705 
-2720 DTRYDVT
+2720 
-2727 ASLSW
+2727 
-2732 YADSDNAATDA
+2732 
-2743 HGTFTL
+2743 
-2749 SEQGHSFTL
+2749 
-2758 NTALTDVDA
+2758 
-2767 TLNPDSATY
+2767 
-2776 WDGKSLIK
+2776 
-2784 RGAGTLILGA
+2784 
-2794 QNTYSGDTDVQEG
+2794 
-2807 ALWLAETATI
+2807 
-2817 GSAGSAQAVN
+2817 
-2827 IAANAA
+2827 
-2833 FGGHNSTVNGHVNN
+2833 
-2847 QGSLYF
+2847 
-2853 VDTFTVNG
+2853 
-2861 DVVNSSA
+2861 
-2868 MISGSD
+2868 
-2874 QPNNTLTIAGNYT
+2874 
-2887 GNDGHLYLNTQLGDD
+2887 
-2902 SSPTDKLIV
+2902 
-2911 TGDTAGSTTLHITNV
+2911 
-2926 NGLGAQTVNGI
+2926 
-2937 EVIEVGGQSDGDFR
+2937 
-2951 LYKGHV
+2951 
-2957 DINAWT
+2957 
-2963 YTLKQDGGDWYLRS
+2963 
-2977 ESDDVPD
+2977 
-2984 DGGEVTPPDDG
+2984 
-2995 GEVTPPDDG
+2995 
-3004 GEVTPPDDGGEV
+3004 
-3016 TPPDDG
+3016 
-3022 GEVTPPDD
+3022 
-3030 DGEVTPPDDGGD
+3030 
-3042 ITPPDDGGDI
+3042 
-3052 TPPDGGDV
+3052 
-3060 TPVAPQYRADI
+3060 
-3071 GVYLG
+3071 
-3076 NQWMARNLQM
+3076 
-3086 QTLYDREGSQYRS
+3086 
-3099 ADGSI
+3099 
-3104 WMRFKAGK
+3104 
-3112 AESQAVNGNVDI
+3112 
-3124 DSDYSQFQLGGDIL
+3124 
-3138 TWSDG
+3138 
-3143 AQSVTVGLMGSY
+3143 
-3155 INASTDSTGNRGAD
+3155 
-3169 GSQFSAN
+3169 
-3176 GSVDGYNLGLYA
+3176 
-3188 TWFADA
+3188 
-3194 QSHRGAYIDSWY
+3194 
-3206 QYGAY
+3206 
-3211 NNSVDN
+3211 
-3217 DGLSASRY
+3217 
-3225 DSAAHAVSL
+3225 
-3234 ETGYRYDIALS
+3234 
-3245 NRNTVSLTP
+3245 
-3254 QAQVTWQRYS
+3254 
-3264 ADTVIDDGGTRI
+3264 
-3276 SGQNDDSWTTR
+3276 
-3287 LGVRVDGKLYKESGR
+3287 
-3302 IQPFME
+3302 
-3308 VNWLHASDNAS
+3308 
-3319 ATFGDTKVSQDLPN
+3319 
-3333 DRVEVKVG
+3333 
-3341 IQANVSE
+3341 
-3348 RLSVY
+3348 
-3353 AQAAG
+3353 
-3358 QKGKNDYGDASFSLN
+3358 
-3373 MRYNW
+3373 

>member
-119 MNLDSSTGATSV
+119 MNLDSLTGATSV

-143 GTIMLQNGGSVIND
+143 GTILLQNGGSVIND
-157 ARIENNATYE
+157 ARIENSATYE

-211 TNGGMINSDGS
+211 TNGGMISSDGS

-242 TIITTASDGSG
+242 TIITTASDGSN

-291 YYGSH
+291 YHGSH

-361 NTGSITTTGGGS
+361 NTGSITTTGGGA

-387 VVNNSGTMSSTV
+387 IVNNSGTMSSSV

-432 NGNTISNQGKMT
+432 NGNTITNQGKMT
-444 GVSDGLVLSGNN
+444 GVSDGLLISGNN

-498 IAGGNNQVT
+498 IASGNNQVT
-507 TESGSTIVAKDN
+507 TESGSAIVAKDN

-541 SISYGIQYN
+541 SNSYGIQYN
-550 SGTSGTITN
+550 SGASGTITN
-559 TGTITTTGKGAGDA
+559 TGTITTTGKGVGDA

-637 TNGVTINGSGNTL
+637 TNGVTISGSGNTL

-659 TNAILINSG
+659 TNAVLINSG
-668 SKNNTLT
+668 SKNNTIT

-803 SGNVIKQGGGELT
+803 SGNVVKQGGGELT

-852 LKLDA
+852 LKLEA
-857 ANASDPFIVA
+857 ASASDPFIVA

-903 ATSGPAIRAKNVNLD
+903 ETSGPAIRAKNVNLD

-952 DFDGITI
+952 DFDDITI

-987 TLTWYADRYN
+987 TLTWYADRDN

-1047 ENTYTGGTTISDGTL
+1047 ENTYTGSTTISEGTL
-1062 VATNVEAL
+1062 IATNVEAL
-1070 GTGNVTDNATLELN
+1070 GTGDVTNDAVLELN

-1105 TLTLS
+1105 MLTLS
-1110 GSNTYTGGTIISGG
+1110 GSNT
-1124 TLVATNVEALGT
+1124 
-1136 GDVTDNATLE
+1136 
-1146 LNTGGDFDNAIG
+1146 
-1158 GTGSVVKSGDK
+1158 
-1169 TLTLSGANSYTG
+1169 YTG

-1209 ELNTGGDFA
+1209 ELNTGGDFD

-1234 LTLSGTNSYTGGTT
+1234 LTLSGANSYTGGTT

-1253 LVANNVE
+1253 LVVSNVE
-1260 ALGTGDVTNNAT
+1260 ALGSGDVTDNAT

-1280 FDNAISGSGQVVKS
+1280 FDNNIGGTGSVVKS

-1355 EKSGDKTL
+1355 VKSGDKTL

-1377 SGGTLVAS
+1377 SDGTLVAS
-1385 NVEALGSGDVTDNAT
+1385 NVEALGTGNVTDNAT
-1400 LEMNTGG
+1400 LELSTGG

-1451 EALGTGNVTDNATLE
+1451 EALGSGDITDNATLE

-1487 DGALTLSG
+1487 DKTLTLSG

-1510 IAANVNALGTGAIDN
+1510 IATHVNALGTGAIDN

-1579 VDPVIHAAS
+1579 ADPVIHAAS

-1813 VDALGSGDVTN
+1813 VEALGTGDVTDD
-1824 NATLEMNTG
+1824 ATLELNTG
-1833 GDFINNIGGTG
+1833 GDFTNNIGGTGCVEKSGDDTLTLSGSNTYTGGTLISGGTLVANDVNALGTGDVTDDATLELNTGGDFTNNIGGTG

-1860 TYTGGTLISDGT
+1860 TYTGGTLISGGTLVANDVNALGTGDVTDNAALMLNTGGDFTNNIGGTGRVEKSGDGTLTLSGGNTYTGGTLISGGTLVATNVDALGSGDVTDNATLELNTGGDFDNAISGSGQVVKSGDETLTLSGANSYTGGTLISGGT

-1884 DVTNNATLELNT
+1884 DVT
-1896 GGTFD
+1896 
-1901 NAISGSGQV
+1901 
-1910 VKSGDDVLTLSG
+1910 
-1922 ANSYSGGTLISGGT
+1922 
-1936 LVANNVEALGTGDVT
+1936 
-1951 DNATLEMNT
+1951 DNAT
-1960 GGDFI
+1960 
-1965 NNIGGTGRVEKS
+1965 
-1977 GDDALTLS
+1977 
-1985 GSNTYTGGTTIN
+1985 
-1997 DGTLIATSVDAL
+1997 
-2009 GSGDVTNNA
+2009 
-2018 VLELNTGGDFI
+2018 LELNTGGDFI
-2029 NNIGGTGRVEKSG
+2029 NSIGGTGRVEKSG
-2042 DETLTLSGSN
+2042 DETLTLSGTNS
-2052 TYTGGTLI
+2052 YTGGTLI
-2060 SGGTLVATNV
+2060 SGGTL
-2070 EALGTGDVTDNAVL
+2070 
-2084 ELNTGGDF
+2084 
-2092 INNIGGTGR
+2092 I
-2101 VEKSGDDTLT
+2101 
-2111 LSGSNSYTG
+2111 
-2120 GTLISS
+2120 
-2126 GTLVATNVDA
+2126 ATNVDA

-2178 SNTYT
+2178 ANTYT
-2183 GGTTINDGTLV
+2183 GGTTISGGTLV
-2194 ATSVEALGSGDVT
+2194 ASNVEALGTGDVT
-2207 NDAVLALNTGGD
+2207 DNATLELNTS
-2219 FANNIGGT
+2219 GT
-2227 GSVVKSGDETLT
+2227 FDNVISGSGQVVKSGDDALT
-2239 LSGTNSYTG
+2239 LSGANSYTG
-2248 GTTISGGTLVATNVE
+2248 GTTISGGTLVA
-2263 ALGTGDVTN
+2263 
-2272 NATLELNT
+2272 
-2280 GGDFTNNISGNGQ
+2280 
-2293 VVKSGDDTL
+2293 
-2302 TFSGSNTYTG
+2302 SN
-2312 GTTIN
+2312 
-2317 DGTLVATSVEALGS
+2317 VEALGS
-2331 GDVTNDAVLALN
+2331 GDVTNDAVLELN
-2343 TGGDFANNIG
+2343 TGGDFTNN
-2353 GTGSVVKSGDE
+2353 
-2364 TLTLSGS
+2364 
-2371 NTYTGSTLISSGTLV
+2371 
-2386 ANDVN
+2386 
-2391 ALGTGDVTDNATLML
+2391 
-2406 NTGGDFI
+2406 
-2413 NNIGGTGRVEK
+2413 
-2424 SGDDTLTL
+2424 
-2432 SGSNSYTGGTL
+2432 
-2443 ISSGTLVATNV
+2443 
-2454 DALGSGDVT
+2454 
-2463 DNATLELNTGGTFDN
+2463 
-2478 AISGSG
+2478 ISGSG

-2506 LISSGTLV
+2506 TISGGTLIASNV
-2514 ANDVNALGTGDV
+2514 EALGSGDV
-2526 TDNAVLELNTGGD
+2526 TNDAVLELNTGGD

-2555 ETLTLS
+2555 DALTLS
-2561 GANSYTG
+2561 GANTYTG

-2611 HDNAITA
+2611 HDNATTA

-2635 STLAVHLIDSN
+2635 STLAVHLTNSN

-2684 DTDSAINSDFAQ
+2684 DSDSAIDSDFAQ

-2767 TLNPDSATY
+2767 TLDPDSATD

-2827 IAANAA
+2827 IAANAV
-2833 FGGHNSTVNGHVNN
+2833 FGGHNATVNGHVNN
-2847 QGSLYF
+2847 LGSLYF

-2937 EVIEVGGQSDGDFR
+2937 EVIEVGGQSDGDFT

-2984 DGGEVTPPDDG
+2984 DGGDVTPPDDG
-2995 GEVTPPDDG
+2995 GD
-3004 GEVTPPDDGGEV
+3004 VTPPDDGGEV

-3042 ITPPDDGGDI
+3042 VTPPDDDGDI

-3060 TPVAPQYRADI
+3060 TPVTPQYRADI

-3099 ADGSI
+3099 ADGSV

-3155 INASTDSTGNRGAD
+3155 INANTDSTGNRGAD

>member
-72 PFVVETGNTVATD
+72 PFVVETGNTIATD
-85 TATSAAI
+85 TAASAAI

-119 MNLDSSTGATSV
+119 MNLDSLTGATSV

-143 GTIMLQNGGSVIND
+143 GTILLQNGGSVIND
-157 ARIENNATYE
+157 GRIENSAIYVHNLDLGA
-167 HDPEDIPQEYAGVYM
+167 PEIDAAIYM
-182 LNGGSYVSSESGVL
+182 LNGGSYVSSENGVL
-196 EGVSGVIVQSGEAHI
+196 KGVSGVIVQSGEVHI
-211 TNGGMINSDGS
+211 TNGGTINSDGS

-228 EFRDGTYGTIVNTG
+228 ELRGGAYGTIVNTG

-253 KIEDAAIYVHTLNDM
+253 EIEDAAIYAHTFDDI
-268 AVSGSVSVD
+268 AAGDYVSVD
-277 NSGLMQSDFITVAL
+277 NSGLLQSDFIAVAL
-291 YYGSH
+291 YHGAH
-296 FEVVNRVGGVITA
+296 FEVINRAGGVITA
-309 GNSSLVGIKSTA
+309 GNSSLVGIQSAA
-321 MELKVGVDNL
+321 MELKAGVDNL

-361 NTGSITTTGGGS
+361 NTGSITTTGGGA

-432 NGNTISNQGKMT
+432 NGNTITNQGKMT
-444 GVSDGLVLSGNN
+444 GVSDGLLISGNN

-498 IAGGNNQVT
+498 IASGNNQVT
-507 TESGSTIVAKDN
+507 TESGSAIVAKDN

-550 SGTSGTITN
+550 SGASGTITN

-637 TNGVTINGSGNTL
+637 TNGVTISGSGNTL
-650 TSQGKITGG
+650 TNQGKITGG
-659 TNAILINSG
+659 TNAVLINSG

-685 ITDDNNSASANNN
+685 ITDGNNSASANNN

-738 ALWVKSGTLILNGAM
+738 ALWVKSGTLIVNGAM

-769 NGGTLGAFNGDIVD
+769 NGGTLGAFNGNIVD

-803 SGNVIKQGGGELT
+803 SGNVVKQGGGELT

-852 LKLDA
+852 LKLEA
-857 ANASDPFIVA
+857 ANAGDPFIVA

-987 TLTWYADRYN
+987 TLTWYADRDN

-1110 GSNTYTGGTIISGG
+1110 GANSYTGGTTISGG
-1124 TLVATNVEALGT
+1124 TLVATNVEALGSGDVT
-1136 GDVTDNATLE
+1136 DNATLELNTGGTFDNVISGSGQVVKSGDEMLTLSGANSYTGGTTISGGTLVVSNVEALGSGDVTDNATLE
-1146 LNTGGDFDNAIG
+1146 LNTGGDFDNNIG

-1189 LVASNVEALGS
+1189 LVATNVEALGSGDVTDNAVLELNTGGTFDNVISGSGQVVKSGDEMLTLSGANSYTGGTTISGGTLVATNVEALGS

-1209 ELNTGGDFA
+1209 ELNTGGTFD
-1218 NNIGGTGSV
+1218 NVISGSGQV
-1227 VKSGDKT
+1227 VKSGDDALTLSGNNSYTGGTLISGGTLVASNVDALGSGDVTDNATLEMNTGGDFDNAISGSGQVVKSGDET
-1234 LTLSGTNSYTGGTT
+1234 LTLSGANSYTGGTT

-1294 GDETLTLSGAN
+1294 GD
-1305 SYTGGTTISGGT
+1305 
-1317 LVATNVEALGTGD
+1317 
-1330 ITDNATLELNA
+1330 
-1341 GGDFTNNIG
+1341 
-1350 GTGSV
+1350 
-1355 EKSGDKTL
+1355 
-1363 TLSGTNT
+1363 
-1370 YRGGTLI
+1370 
-1377 SGGTLVAS
+1377 
-1385 NVEALGSGDVTDNAT
+1385 
-1400 LEMNTGG
+1400 
-1407 DFANNIGGTGSVVK
+1407 
-1421 SGDKT
+1421 KT

-1441 SGGTLVASNV
+1441 SGGTLI
-1451 EALGTGNVTDNATLE
+1451 AT
-1466 LNTGG
+1466 
-1471 DFDNA
+1471 
-1476 ISGSGQ
+1476 
-1482 VVKSG
+1482 
-1487 DGALTLSG
+1487 
-1495 ANSYSGATTISGGTL
+1495 
-1510 IAANVNALGTGAIDN
+1510 NVNALGTGAIDN

-1703 TLDPA
+1703 TLDPD

-1813 VDALGSGDVTN
+1813 V
-1824 NATLEMNTG
+1824 
-1833 GDFINNIGGTG
+1833 
-1844 RVEKSGD
+1844 
-1851 DTLTLSGSN
+1851 
-1860 TYTGGTLISDGT
+1860 
-1872 LVASNVEALGTG
+1872 EALGTG
-1884 DVTNNATLELNT
+1884 DVTN
-1896 GGTFD
+1896 
-1901 NAISGSGQV
+1901 
-1910 VKSGDDVLTLSG
+1910 
-1922 ANSYSGGTLISGGT
+1922 
-1936 LVANNVEALGTGDVT
+1936 
-1951 DNATLEMNT
+1951 
-1960 GGDFI
+1960 
-1965 NNIGGTGRVEKS
+1965 
-1977 GDDALTLS
+1977 
-1985 GSNTYTGGTTIN
+1985 
-1997 DGTLIATSVDAL
+1997 
-2009 GSGDVTNNA
+2009 
-2018 VLELNTGGDFI
+2018 
-2029 NNIGGTGRVEKSG
+2029 
-2042 DETLTLSGSN
+2042 
-2052 TYTGGTLI
+2052 
-2060 SGGTLVATNV
+2060 
-2070 EALGTGDVTDNAVL
+2070 
-2084 ELNTGGDF
+2084 
-2092 INNIGGTGR
+2092 
-2101 VEKSGDDTLT
+2101 
-2111 LSGSNSYTG
+2111 
-2120 GTLISS
+2120 
-2126 GTLVATNVDA
+2126 
-2136 LGSGDVTDNAT
+2136 
-2147 LELNTGGDF
+2147 
-2156 TNNISGSGQV
+2156 
-2166 VKSGDETLTLSG
+2166 
-2178 SNTYT
+2178 
-2183 GGTTINDGTLV
+2183 
-2194 ATSVEALGSGDVT
+2194 
-2207 NDAVLALNTGGD
+2207 DAV
-2219 FANNIGGT
+2219 
-2227 GSVVKSGDETLT
+2227 
-2239 LSGTNSYTG
+2239 
-2248 GTTISGGTLVATNVE
+2248 
-2263 ALGTGDVTN
+2263 
-2272 NATLELNT
+2272 
-2280 GGDFTNNISGNGQ
+2280 
-2293 VVKSGDDTL
+2293 
-2302 TFSGSNTYTG
+2302 
-2312 GTTIN
+2312 
-2317 DGTLVATSVEALGS
+2317 
-2331 GDVTNDAVLALN
+2331 
-2343 TGGDFANNIG
+2343 
-2353 GTGSVVKSGDE
+2353 
-2364 TLTLSGS
+2364 
-2371 NTYTGSTLISSGTLV
+2371 
-2386 ANDVN
+2386 
-2391 ALGTGDVTDNATLML
+2391 
-2406 NTGGDFI
+2406 
-2413 NNIGGTGRVEK
+2413 
-2424 SGDDTLTL
+2424 
-2432 SGSNSYTGGTL
+2432 
-2443 ISSGTLVATNV
+2443 
-2454 DALGSGDVT
+2454 
-2463 DNATLELNTGGTFDN
+2463 LELNTGGTFDN

-2506 LISSGTLV
+2506 LISGGTLV
-2514 ANDVNALGTGDV
+2514 ASNVEALGTGDV

-2561 GANSYTG
+2561 GSNTYTGGTLISGGTLVATNVEALGSGDVTDDATLELNTGGTFDNAISGSGQVVKSGDDVLTLSGANSYSGGSLISGGTLVATNVEALGTGDVTNNAVLELNTGGTFDNAISGSGQVVKSGDETLTLSGANSYTG
-2568 GTTISGGTLV
+2568 GTLISGGTLV
-2578 ASNVEALGS
+2578 ASNVEALGTGDVTDNAVLELNTGGDFDNAISGSGQVVKS
-2587 GDIDNYASLQLNA
+2587 GDETLTLSGSNTYTGGTLISGGTLVASNVEALGTGDVTNDAVLELNTGGDFDNAISGSGKVEKSGDGTLTLSGSNTYRGGTTISGGTLLASNVEALGTGDVTNNATLELNTGGDFDNAISGSGQVVKSGGDTLTLSGNNSYTGGTLISDGTLVASNVEALGSGNIDNYASLQLNA

-2611 HDNAITA
+2611 HDNATTA

-2635 STLAVHLIDSN
+2635 STLAVHLTDSN
-2646 SGAIVTADH
+2646 SDAIVTADH

-2684 DTDSAINSDFAQ
+2684 DSDSAINSDFAQ

-2767 TLNPDSATY
+2767 TLNPDSATG

-2807 ALWLAETATI
+2807 TLWLAETATI

-2833 FGGHNSTVNGHVNN
+2833 FGGHNATVNGHVNN

-2937 EVIEVGGQSDGDFR
+2937 EVIEVGGQSDGDFT

-2984 DGGEVTPPDDG
+2984 DGGDVIPPDDGGDVTPPDDG
-2995 GEVTPPDDG
+2995 GD
-3004 GEVTPPDDGGEV
+3004 VTPPDDGGEV

-3030 DGEVTPPDDGGD
+3030 DGDVTPPDDGGD
-3042 ITPPDDGGDI
+3042 VTPPDDDGDI

-3060 TPVAPQYRADI
+3060 TPVTPQYRADI